1 MGNKSIQKFFADQNS
16 VIDLSSLGNAKG
28 AKVSLSGPDMNITTP
43 RGSVIIVNGALYS
56 SIKGNNL
63 AVKFKDKTITG
74 AKILG
79 SVDLKDIQL
88 ERIDSSLVD
97 SAQVEKKGNG
107 KRRNKKE
114 EEELKKQLDD
124 AENAKKEAD
133 KAKEEA
139 EKAKEAAEKALNEAF
154 EVQNSSKQIEEML
167 QNFLADNVA
176 KDNLAQQSDASQQ
189 NTQAKATQA
198 SKQNDAEK
206 VLPQP
211 INKNTSTGKSNSS
224 KNEENKL
231 DAESVKEPLKVTLAL
246 AAESNSG
253 SKDDSITNF
262 TKPQFVGSTAPNATV
277 IIKIN
282 GIAVGQAV
290 ADSLGNFTFTAPETL
305 TDGTYNLEAE
315 AKTAD
320 GSGSAKL
327 VITIDSVTDKPTFEL
342 SPESSVSGHKGLT
355 PTLTPSIVGTA
366 EENAKVDIYV
376 DNKLVAS
383 VDVDKDGNWSYEF
396 KDNELSEGENSIK
409 VVAVDKAGN
418 KNETTDSIITDT
430 IAPEKPT
437 IELDDSS
444 DSGIKNDNI
453 TNSTLP
459 TFIGVAE
466 PGSTVSI
473 YLGLKHLG
481 EVIVAKDGT
490 WSYTLTTPLKDGEYN
505 ITATATD
512 IAGHTSAT
520 ANLPF
525 TIDTRISY
533 FSAEIETTN
542 DSGIV
547 GDNVTN
553 NTRPTFTG
561 KTEPNAIIS
570 VINSET
576 GEEVIFKANDKGEWT
591 FNFTSDSVEGINNLT
606 FTVEDVAGNKKDFSF
621 SYVIDTIAPVP
632 PTVSLEDY
640 VVLPNGIILSGN
652 DLPALVGTAEPK
664 STILLMRDGKLYD
677 SIEVDSNGTWNYQF
691 SNKFLQGAYDI
702 EIISQDAA
710 GNKSSTVKY
719 SFTIQTEVVPPKA
732 ELDASDD
739 SGAKGDWITNKH
751 NALTLL
757 GTADRFAT
765 VNILIDGKTIGV
777 TTADADGNWNFDIS
791 RNLSDNVYK
800 ITVESIDPLGRT
812 SSVDYQ
818 LTIDSFTPIP
828 TVMLHDSADSG
839 VKGDMITKINT
850 PLFTGMAEANAKV
863 SIYVDGV
870 LSGEA
875 IAGDDG
881 VWNFQFT
888 TALSDG
894 SHDVT
899 VKVEDI
905 AGNTASSSAYNFQ
918 IVTQTQKPTI
928 ELVNDTGVDNTDHI
942 INEKNPALTGTAAP
956 YSTVKLYIDGALI
969 AEVRTNKD
977 GRWEY
982 TLKADQGLVDGDHRI
997 TASVEDIAGNIA
1009 HSDPFLISVDT
1020 AISIPIV
1027 SLSPDSDSGI
1037 SDDNLTNIVKPTL
1050 HLKDIDPDII
1060 SVQVWDAMS
1069 DTQIGVATQQPD
1081 GSWAYTF
1088 TSDLTEGLHQVYV
1101 KVEDIAGNKANSAIF
1116 DFTIDTTVSTPVI
1129 SLLSKDDTGVTGDN
1143 LTNINK
1149 PGFAISG
1156 VDADAHRVVVQVM
1169 HNGVSEEIELSHLNG
1184 SWLFIPGNTWAD
1196 GSYTLTVKVEDK
1208 AGNTNYSAPLT
1219 VVIDT
1224 QIAIDG
1230 VELVNDSGVKGDNM
1244 TNDDRPHFRVTVP
1257 TDVNEVRLSID
1268 GGNSW
1273 VQATPGVAG
1282 SWEYIWPTDL
1292 ADGQYT
1298 LTVEATDKAGNT
1310 VTKTIDFAVDTTLS
1324 VPVIVLDSAD
1334 DTGIQGDNMTNSTQP
1349 TFALQHIDDDAVR
1362 VTVSVEHGG
1371 VTTTF
1376 DATKG
1381 TGGWTFTPPTSWAD
1395 GDYTLSVSV
1404 EDKAGNTSHSASLTV
1419 TVDTQIAINNIE
1431 LVNDS
1436 GIPDDNLT
1444 NNVRPHF
1451 QVTVPTDVNVVRLSI
1466 DGGKT
1471 WFNATQSATPGV
1483 WDYIWPD
1490 DVADGG
1496 YTLTVEATDEAGNK
1510 ATQTLDFTIDTTLS
1524 VPTLSLDSADDSGI
1538 AGDNITNV
1546 KTPGFTLNNIDTDVS
1561 RVIVEVMHNGIK
1573 QEVPLVQTGGQW
1585 RFAPTS
1591 DWADGDYILTVKVED
1606 RAGNVK
1612 QSAPLTV
1619 TVDTHI
1625 AIDRIELVNDSG
1637 IPGDNLTNEARP
1649 HFQVTVPADVNGVR
1663 LSIDGGKT
1671 WFDATQS
1678 ATSGVWDYTWLTNVA
1693 NGPHTLMVEAS
1704 DKAGNKTTQKLDF
1717 TIDTILSEPTITL
1730 DSADD
1735 SAAGDNITN
1744 VKMPGFTLGNIDA
1757 DVTKVV
1763 VTVAHDG
1770 KNQQIELIK
1779 NGGVWRFTPGAAWTD
1794 GDYTLTVKVEDKAG
1808 NTNYSAPLTV
1818 TIDTQTSIDRIELLN
1833 DTGIVGDN
1841 LTNEA
1846 RPQFHITVPTDV
1858 NSVQLSL
1865 DGGINWVNA
1874 TLTSDG
1880 VWEYIWP
1887 TDLVENTYTLTVKAT
1902 DVAGNTATETLNFII
1917 DTTLSTPTITLD
1929 SADDSGTA
1937 NDNKTNVKTPGFIIG
1952 GIDSDV
1958 TQVVVQVMRDG
1969 HSEEVELTQT
1979 NGQWRFVPGSA
1990 WTDGDYTLTVTV
2002 KDEAG
2007 NIRHSA
2013 PLTVTI
2019 DTQITID
2026 HIELVNDSGIPDD
2039 NLTNNVRPHFQVTV
2053 PTDVNVVRLSIDG
2066 GKTWFNATQSATPG
2080 VWDYTWL
2087 ADVGEGKHTLTVE
2100 ATDKAGNKTTQ
2111 QLDFIIDTLLS
2122 EPTIVL
2128 DNTDDSGTKGD
2139 HLTNVNKPTF
2149 LLGNIDADA
2158 RYVTVE
2164 VQHGGTKEV
2173 LTATKDA
2180 TGNWSVTPTGT
2191 WADGDYT
2198 LTVRVEDEAGNEKHS
2213 ASLTVTVD
2221 TQITIDVIELVND
2234 NGIPGDNMTNDAHPQ
2249 FRVTVPGDV
2258 NEVSLSIDGGVT
2270 WVKATQSATPGV
2282 WNYTWPGTVP
2292 DGDYTLNVKATD
2304 NAGNTVTETL
2314 HFTIDTTLSTPVIV
2328 LDSADDSG
2336 VHGDNMTNHTQPTF
2350 ALQHIDDDAV
2360 RVTVSVEHGG
2370 VTTTFDAT
2378 KDAGGW
2384 TFTPTGAWADG
2395 DYTLSV
2401 SVEDKAGNTSHSAS
2415 LTVTVD
2421 TQIAINNIELV
2432 NDSGI
2437 PDDNLTNNV
2446 RPHFQVTVPTDV
2458 NVVRLSIDG
2467 GKTWFNATQSATPGV
2482 WDYIWPDDVADGGYT
2497 LTVEATDEA
2506 GNKAT
2511 QTLDFTID
2519 TTLSVPTLSLDSA
2532 DDSGI
2537 AGDNITNVK
2546 TPGFTLNNIDTDVS
2560 RVIVEVMHN
2569 GIKQEVPLVQTGG
2582 QWRFAPTSDWA
2593 DGDYI
2598 LTVKVEDRAGN
2609 VKQSAPLTVTVDTH
2623 IAIDRIE
2630 LVNDSGIPGDNLT
2643 NEARPHFQVTVP
2655 ADVNG
2660 VRLSIDGGKTWFD
2673 ATQSATSGV
2682 WDYTWLTN
2690 VANGPH
2696 TLMVEASD
2704 KAGNKTTQKLDFTID
2719 TILSEPTITLD
2730 SADDSAAGDNI
2741 TNVKMPGFTL
2751 GNIDADV
2758 TKVVVTVAHDGKNQ
2772 QIELIKNGGVWR
2784 FTPGA
2789 AWTDGDYTLTVKVED
2804 KAGNTNYSA
2813 PLTVTIDTQTSID
2826 RIELL
2831 NDTGIVGDN
2840 LTNEARP
2847 QFHITVPTDVNS
2859 VQLSLD
2865 GGINWVNATLTSD
2878 GVWEYIWPTDLVENT
2893 YTLTVKAT
2901 DVAGNTATETL
2912 NFIIDTT
2919 LSTPTITLDSADD
2932 SGTANDNKTNVKT
2945 PGFIIGGI
2953 DSDVTQ
2959 VVVQVMRDGHSEEVE
2974 LTQTNGQWRFVPGSA
2989 WTDGDYTLT
2998 VTVKDEA
3005 GNIRHS
3011 APLTV
3016 TIDTQITIDHI
3027 ELVNDSGIPDD
3038 NLTNNVRPHFQ
3049 VTVPTDV
3056 NVVRLS
3062 IDGGKTWFN
3071 ATQSATPGVWD
3082 YTWLADVGEGKHTL
3096 TVEATD
3102 KAGNKTTQQLDFI
3115 IDTLLSE
3122 PTIVLDNTDDS
3133 GTKGDNLT
3141 NVNKPT
3147 FLLGNID
3154 ADARYVTVEVQHGGT
3169 KEVLT
3174 ATKGATGIWSVTP
3187 TGTWAD
3193 GDYTLTVRVEDDAG
3207 NVKYSAPLTVTVDT
3221 QITIDVI
3228 ELVNDNGIPGDNLT
3242 NDVRPHFRVTVP
3254 GDVNEVR
3261 LSIDGGNTWVRATQG
3276 TAGIWD
3282 YTWPKDVTDGLHTL
3296 TVEATD
3302 KAGNKTTQTLDFT
3315 IDTRL
3320 STPTIAMDSRD
3331 DTGAIGDHI
3340 TSVKRPGFTIGNIDA
3355 DAHSVIL
3362 RITQGGNS
3370 QEVTLTQ
3377 VGGQWRFTPDAD
3389 WADGSY
3395 TLTVEV
3401 TDNAG
3406 NVRQSTPL
3414 VVTVDTQTSIT
3425 DITLVNDHGVPDDNL
3440 TNSTRPQFE
3449 ITVPA
3454 DVNSVQLSIDGG
3466 ANWVSATQGIEGVWG
3481 YTWPTDMGD
3490 GKHTL
3495 TVMVT
3500 DRAGNTATQTLEFF
3514 IDTRLSTPTIALDST
3529 DDTGTPGDDMTNRT
3543 RPTFI
3548 LQNIDSDVINVTV
3561 SVTHNGTTTSFTA
3574 TQGAGGWSFTPPA
3587 PWGDG
3592 DYTLTVTVEDRAGN
3606 TRPSTPLTV
3615 TVDTQIAID
3624 RIELVNDSG
3633 VPGDNVTKHVRP
3645 QFQISVPDDVEKV
3658 LLSIDGGTTWVTAI
3672 KSSTAGIWDYTWPT
3686 DMPEG
3691 QHTLTVEVTD
3701 GAGNKMTETLN
3712 FTIDITLL
3720 TPTIELAPDQDTGQ
3734 NKNDNLTSV
3743 TQPVFVLGSIDKD
3756 VRHVELSIEH
3766 NGTFKTVVLTES
3778 ADGWRYRPDSAL
3790 ADGSY
3795 TFTVTV
3801 TDVAGNQQT
3810 SAPLKV
3816 TIDGTLT
3823 TPVIELAAGEDS
3835 GTVGDRLTNHDR
3847 PVFDIHQVD
3856 SDVTRVMVKVTYNG
3870 KTHEEAAV
3878 FTNGQWRFTPSAS
3891 WADGSYQLAVVVEDL
3906 AGNVKESAPFEV
3918 RIDTTTTINNIV
3930 LLNDTGV
3937 QNDQL
3942 TNVAKPSFRIDVP
3955 GDVVQVRV
3963 TLDGGANWNVIRKN
3977 ADGQWIFDSPNT
3989 LVDGTYTLR
3998 VEATDEAGNI
4008 ANKDLVFNIDTNIQV
4023 PTIALDA
4030 GQDTGANTADNIT
4043 NISRPTFTI
4052 GNVDPDVIKVVVTI
4066 DGHDY
4071 NATKVGAGWQFTP
4084 GNAIPDGSYNITVT
4098 VEDKA
4103 GNTATSKP
4111 LPVVIDTTAEIES
4124 VTLVTDS
4131 GDSDVDNIT
4140 KVDKPQFSIVTADD
4154 ITHVRVKIDNAAN
4167 WIELTKGGDG
4177 RWIFNVGSAL
4187 PDGQHTLLVDVT
4199 DIAGNVAQETLQFT
4213 IDTTLREP
4221 TIVLDPTHDTGDD
4234 TNDNLTRINKPVFII
4249 GNVDNDV
4256 SHIVVHIDGR
4266 DYTIENTGGNL
4277 TFTPDQPLSD
4287 GQHTISVTV
4296 TDIAGNTKT
4305 SAELRIEIDTQV
4317 QIDSVTLTTDSGV
4330 NDHDNVTNA
4339 TRPSFEIATPDDVT
4353 SVLVSFDGVNW
4364 TPISKNAA
4372 GQWEFT
4378 AGSALPDGHYTLHVQ
4393 ATDRAGNTAN
4403 STLGFTV
4410 DTQID
4415 GLSVV
4420 MLDDAGKDSTDGITN
4435 ITSPRFEISAREPL
4449 QSVTVI
4455 LNGKSS
4461 TLTQGAGNK
4470 WLFTPDTPLVDGT
4483 YKIEIVAEDIAGNK
4497 ISKEVSFTID
4507 TIVSDPSIDLL
4518 DADDTGESAV
4528 DNITSVTTPRFV
4540 IGNVPAD
4547 IDTVVIRING
4557 VSYSV
4562 TANGNNLW
4570 EFQVPVALNDGVYE
4584 AVVVFRDIAGNTSE
4598 TKLPFTIDTTT
4609 SVSVRMEPASDTGNS
4624 NSDNLTN
4631 KQNPKFEGTAE
4642 PNAKLVITIVDDKSG
4657 REVLKQTIT
4666 VGADGNWSVTPNI
4679 LPDGMYTINVVAT
4692 DVAGNTAQTQER
4704 FTIDTVT
4711 IDPTIRLSDPS
4722 IDDQHE
4728 ATSLRPEFKGFAE
4741 AFSTI
4746 MIQWDGKVV
4755 GSANANAN
4763 GEWSWTPPSVLAPG
4777 SYVVSIVAKDKAGN
4791 ESSQVDFPVVIPV
4804 IDVTP
4809 PTIKLSEESDS
4820 GALGDFTTNNKT
4832 PTLIG
4837 STLPNTIV
4845 SIYVD
4850 GVKVGE
4856 ATADTAGRYTFQ
4868 LSEMKDGH
4876 YVVQV
4881 GIVNPRDNS
4890 ELRSTAVDV
4899 TIDTEV
4905 AELVWNIS
4913 GMHEGGYINTVT
4925 PEIGGTSEPNSKITI
4940 FVNGVEKAIAYTTGA
4955 GHWGVV
4961 LPALGNDGNYELTFK
4976 VEDVAGNIREFGP
4989 QNVILDTVI
4998 SPLTVVL
5005 READDSGKVGD
5016 WITNKSHVTIDGTAE
5031 AGSTLTI
5038 RNPQGVVIATLVV
5051 GNDGRWSAEL
5061 DLREGSN
5068 AFVVVSEDK
5077 AGNSQQKEILIEH
5090 DTQIE
5095 ISDISLSRDTNSG
5108 DKYDLITNNKSPVLV
5123 AMTDPGATVQVYING
5138 VLQGTVEASSSGN
5151 ISYTMPANSADGE
5164 YQVQFVATDTAGNR
5178 VESAITTV
5186 TIDSQ
5191 IAVFDIDEDS
5201 LPALSNNRALSVSG
5215 VGEAGSQVSIFVDG
5229 KLVNVVMVEA
5239 DGTWRAPIL
5248 LQDDGTFNIHFSITD
5263 VAGNTEVSK
5272 DYSVDVDSSTD
5283 FPTLNLED
5291 ASNSGSLDDLITNHN
5306 KPVLVG
5312 TAEAGATIHIYV
5324 DEKIVANVLVL
5335 EDGTWSYQFDNA
5347 LKDGEYSIRVVAE
5360 DPAGNTAES
5369 PRLLVTIDTSTFID
5383 NPAMVAGSDNGIF
5396 SNDSITSQTRP
5407 TFSIFGEMNQSVQIF
5422 IDGVLVD
5429 TITVTDRNQVYRPES
5444 PLGDGSHSIYY
5455 VITDKAGNTA
5465 TSKTLN
5471 FTIDTFNTT
5480 PVAIDSIGGQ
5490 TLAEMTGSDGKI
5502 YITDTTR
5509 NLLFSGSAEPNSK
5522 IEIIINGLNV
5532 GEVWVNEKGHWQMP
5546 VNPLYFTEG
5555 QLDITVKSTDRAGN
5569 VNQEKYSIWV
5579 DTHIKVFTSE
5589 LDDNKSSSK
5598 TEWWSNSDLITM
5610 RGTGEIGATVSLI
5623 VAGVTLATAVVAA
5636 TGRWELSTD
5645 KLPEGTYDI
5654 SLVIE
5659 DSAGNRW
5666 EDVREIF
5673 IDRTPPNAPVVTYS
5687 DIVND
5692 LIIMQGTAEAKS
5704 QLIIT
5709 DSEGNTY
5716 TLTVPDNGK
5725 WSMAI
5730 PYPSEGKF
5738 TITSVDAIG
5747 NRSDDVPLDIMKE
5760 VPVISLSPDSD
5771 SGTVGDNITRD
5782 KQPTFIIGNLESDV
5796 VVVQVDINGTV
5807 YNAEKNADGVWFFTP
5822 GTPLADGSY
5831 TISVIA
5837 SDAAGNQKNSLPI
5850 TVTIDSTLTVPEIA
5864 LAAGEDNG
5872 ASDSDNVT
5880 NHTQPK
5886 FTLQHIDADVTG
5898 VTVNV
5903 THNGVTDI
5911 YQATQGADGW
5921 TFTPPAA
5928 WNDGNYT
5935 LSVTVVDRAGN
5946 SQQSASLAVTVDST
5960 VTVTADSQHDDAS
5973 DDATATAVTPPE
5985 SETVNAESATH
5996 LRTEPSAAEES
6007 VVKVTAYSITLLNAD
6022 SGDEIDRSISQT
6034 PSFEISVP
6042 ENIVNVSI
6050 MFEGEEFTLPITNQ
6064 KAIFEVPLSLEDGEY
6079 TMDVKFI
6086 DKDND
6091 FLIKEKT
6098 FSVDHSSADIVNAM
6112 NVRGKTEDDI
6122 NDSPSTSSVGH
6133 NNNGAIDVFAV
6144 NEVTLPVDN
6153 QEEHA

>member
-43 RGSVIIVNGALYS
+43 HGSVIIVNGALYS

-114 EEELKKQLDD
+114 EEELKKQLDE

-430 IAPEKPT
+430 IPPEKPT

-520 ANLPF
+520 ANLPV

-533 FSAEIETTN
+533 FSAEIETTD

-591 FNFTSDSVEGINNLT
+591 FNFTSDSVEGVNNLT

-621 SYVIDTIAPVP
+621 SYVIDTVAPVP
-632 PTVSLEDY
+632 PTVSLEDF

-765 VNILIDGKTIGV
+765 INILIDGKTIGV

-956 YSTVKLYIDGALI
+956 YSTVKLYVDGALI

-1037 SDDNLTNIVKPTL
+1037 ADDNLTNIVNPTL

-1060 SVQVWDAMS
+1060 SVQVWDAAS

-1081 GSWAYTF
+1081 GSWAYTS

-1101 KVEDIAGNKANSAIF
+1101 KVEDIAGNKANSAVF

-1184 SWLFIPGNTWAD
+1184 SWLFTPGNTWAD

-1208 AGNTNYSAPLT
+1208 AGNTSYSAPLT

-1324 VPVIVLDSAD
+1324 VPVIVLNSAD
-1334 DTGIQGDNMTNSTQP
+1334 DTGVQGDNMTNRTQP

-1436 GIPDDNLT
+1436 GIPNDNLT

-1538 AGDNITNV
+1538 AGDNITSV

-1637 IPGDNLTNEARP
+1637 IPDDNLTNEARP

-1693 NGPHTLMVEAS
+1693 NGPHTLMVEAT

-1717 TIDTILSEPTITL
+1717 IIDTLLSEPTITL

-1833 DTGIVGDN
+1833 DTGIAGDN

-2019 DTQITID
+2019 DTQIAID

-2100 ATDKAGNKTTQ
+2100 ATDKAGNQTTQ

-2139 HLTNVNKPTF
+2139 NLTNVNKPTF

-2198 LTVRVEDEAGNEKHS
+2198 LTVRVEDDAGNVKHS

-2234 NGIPGDNMTNDAHPQ
+2234 SGTRGDNLTNDANPH
-2249 FRVTVPGDV
+2249 FRITVPGDV

-2270 WVKATQSATPGV
+2270 WVKAMQSATPGV
-2282 WNYTWPGTVP
+2282 WNYTWPKTVA
-2292 DGDYTLNVKATD
+2292 DGDYTLTVKATD
-2304 NAGNTVTETL
+2304 NAGNTVTRTL
-2314 HFTIDTTLSTPVIV
+2314 DFTIDTTLSTPVIV

-2336 VHGDNMTNHTQPTF
+2336 VHGDNMTNRIQPTF

-2421 TQIAINNIELV
+2421 TQIAINN
-2432 NDSGI
+2432 
-2437 PDDNLTNNV
+2437 
-2446 RPHFQVTVPTDV
+2446 
-2458 NVVRLSIDG
+2458 
-2467 GKTWFNATQSATPGV
+2467 
-2482 WDYIWPDDVADGGYT
+2482 
-2497 LTVEATDEA
+2497 
-2506 GNKAT
+2506 
-2511 QTLDFTID
+2511 
-2519 TTLSVPTLSLDSA
+2519 
-2532 DDSGI
+2532 
-2537 AGDNITNVK
+2537 
-2546 TPGFTLNNIDTDVS
+2546 
-2560 RVIVEVMHN
+2560 
-2569 GIKQEVPLVQTGG
+2569 
-2582 QWRFAPTSDWA
+2582 
-2593 DGDYI
+2593 
-2598 LTVKVEDRAGN
+2598 
-2609 VKQSAPLTVTVDTH
+2609 
-2623 IAIDRIE
+2623 
-2630 LVNDSGIPGDNLT
+2630 
-2643 NEARPHFQVTVP
+2643 
-2655 ADVNG
+2655 
-2660 VRLSIDGGKTWFD
+2660 
-2673 ATQSATSGV
+2673 
-2682 WDYTWLTN
+2682 
-2690 VANGPH
+2690 
-2696 TLMVEASD
+2696 
-2704 KAGNKTTQKLDFTID
+2704 
-2719 TILSEPTITLD
+2719 
-2730 SADDSAAGDNI
+2730 
-2741 TNVKMPGFTL
+2741 
-2751 GNIDADV
+2751 
-2758 TKVVVTVAHDGKNQ
+2758 
-2772 QIELIKNGGVWR
+2772 
-2784 FTPGA
+2784 
-2789 AWTDGDYTLTVKVED
+2789 
-2804 KAGNTNYSA
+2804 
-2813 PLTVTIDTQTSID
+2813 
-2826 RIELL
+2826 
-2831 NDTGIVGDN
+2831 
-2840 LTNEARP
+2840 
-2847 QFHITVPTDVNS
+2847 
-2859 VQLSLD
+2859 
-2865 GGINWVNATLTSD
+2865 
-2878 GVWEYIWPTDLVENT
+2878 
-2893 YTLTVKAT
+2893 
-2901 DVAGNTATETL
+2901 
-2912 NFIIDTT
+2912 
-2919 LSTPTITLDSADD
+2919 
-2932 SGTANDNKTNVKT
+2932 
-2945 PGFIIGGI
+2945 
-2953 DSDVTQ
+2953 
-2959 VVVQVMRDGHSEEVE
+2959 
-2974 LTQTNGQWRFVPGSA
+2974 
-2989 WTDGDYTLT
+2989 
-2998 VTVKDEA
+2998 
-3005 GNIRHS
+3005 
-3011 APLTV
+3011 
-3016 TIDTQITIDHI
+3016 I

-3624 RIELVNDSG
+3624 HIELVNDSG

-3691 QHTLTVEVTD
+3691 QHTLIVEVTD
-3701 GAGNKMTETLN
+3701 GAGNKMTGTLD

-3847 PVFDIHQVD
+3847 PVFDIRQID

-3906 AGNVKESAPFEV
+3906 AGNVKESAPLEV

-4256 SHIVVHIDGR
+4256 SHIVVHLDGR
-4266 DYTIENTGGNL
+4266 DYTIENKGGNL

-4305 SAELRIEIDTQV
+4305 SAELQIEIDTQV

-4372 GQWEFT
+4372 GQWQFT
-4378 AGSALPDGHYTLHVQ
+4378 AGSALSDGHYTLHVQ

-4420 MLDDAGKDSTDGITN
+4420 MLDDAGKDSTDGITS
-4435 ITSPRFEISAREPL
+4435 ITSPRFEISAREQL

-4557 VSYSV
+4557 VSYPV

-4609 SVSVRMEPASDTGNS
+4609 SVSVRMEPASDTGSS

-4657 REVLKQTIT
+4657 REVLKHTIT

-4722 IDDQHE
+4722 IDDQYE
-4728 ATSLRPEFKGFAE
+4728 ATSLRPEFKGLAE

-5077 AGNSQQKEILIEH
+5077 AGNSQQKDILIEH

-5239 DGTWRAPIL
+5239 DGSWRAPIL

-5272 DYSVDVDSSTD
+5272 NYSVDVDSSTD

-5383 NPAMVAGSDNGIF
+5383 NPVMMAGSDNGIF
-5396 SNDSITSQTRP
+5396 SNDSVTSQTRP
-5407 TFSIFGEMNQSVQIF
+5407 AFSIFGEMNQSVQIF

-5429 TITVTDRNQVYRPES
+5429 TITVTDRNQVYRPAS

-5471 FTIDTFNTT
+5471 FTIDTLNTT

-5532 GEVWVNEKGHWQMP
+5532 GEVWVNDKGHWQMP

-5579 DTHIKVFTSE
+5579 DTHIQVFTSE

-5598 TEWWSNSDLITM
+5598 TDWWSNSSTITM
-5610 RGTGEIGATVSLI
+5610 RGMGEIGATVSLI

-5636 TGRWELSTD
+5636 NGQWELSTD
-5645 KLPEGTYDI
+5645 QLPEGKYDI
-5654 SLVIE
+5654 TLSIE
-5659 DSAGNRW
+5659 DNAGNRK
-5666 EDVREIF
+5666 EEVHEIF

-5709 DSEGNTY
+5709 DSNGNTY

-5872 ASDSDNVT
+5872 VSDSDNVT

-5903 THNGVTDI
+5903 THNGVTDT

-5928 WNDGNYT
+5928 WNDGTYT

-5985 SETVNAESATH
+5985 SETVNAESDTH
-5996 LRTEPSAAEES
+5996 LRTVPSAAEES
-6007 VVKVTAYSITLLNAD
+6007 VVKETAYSITLLNAD

-6042 ENIVNVSI
+6042 ENIVNVSV

-6086 DKDND
+6086 DKDDD

-6112 NVRGKTEDDI
+6112 NARGKTEDDI

>member
-246 AAESNSG
+246 ATESNSG

-591 FNFTSDSVEGINNLT
+591 FNFTSDSVEGVNNLT
-606 FTVEDVAGNKKDFSF
+606 FTAEDVAGNKKDFSF
-621 SYVIDTIAPVP
+621 SYVIDTVAPVP
-632 PTVSLEDY
+632 PTVSLEDF

-1037 SDDNLTNIVKPTL
+1037 ADDNLTNIVKPTL

-1060 SVQVWDAMS
+1060 SVQVWDAAS

-1101 KVEDIAGNKANSAIF
+1101 KVEDIAGNKANSAVF

-1208 AGNTNYSAPLT
+1208 AGNTSYSAPLT

-1324 VPVIVLDSAD
+1324 VPVIVLNSAD
-1334 DTGIQGDNMTNSTQP
+1334 DTGVQGDNMTNRTQP

-1436 GIPDDNLT
+1436 GIPNDNLT

-1510 ATQTLDFTIDTTLS
+1510 TTQTLDFTIDTTLS

-1591 DWADGDYILTVKVED
+1591 DWADGDYILTVKIED

-1717 TIDTILSEPTITL
+1717 IIDTLLSEPTITL

-2019 DTQITID
+2019 DTQIAID

-2039 NLTNNVRPHFQVTV
+2039 NLTNEARPHFQVTV

-2111 QLDFIIDTLLS
+2111 QLDFIIDTMLS

-2139 HLTNVNKPTF
+2139 NLTNVNKPTF

-2221 TQITIDVIELVND
+2221 TQITIDAIELVND

-2314 HFTIDTTLSTPVIV
+2314 HFTIDTTLSVPVIV
-2328 LDSADDSG
+2328 LNSADDTG
-2336 VHGDNMTNHTQPTF
+2336 VQGDNMTNSTQPTF

-2378 KDAGGW
+2378 KGVGGW
-2384 TFTPTGAWADG
+2384 SFTPTGAWADG

-2446 RPHFQVTVPTDV
+2446 RPHFQVKVPTDV
-2458 NVVRLSIDG
+2458 N
-2467 GKTWFNATQSATPGV
+2467 
-2482 WDYIWPDDVADGGYT
+2482 
-2497 LTVEATDEA
+2497 E
-2506 GNKAT
+2506 
-2511 QTLDFTID
+2511 
-2519 TTLSVPTLSLDSA
+2519 
-2532 DDSGI
+2532 
-2537 AGDNITNVK
+2537 
-2546 TPGFTLNNIDTDVS
+2546 
-2560 RVIVEVMHN
+2560 
-2569 GIKQEVPLVQTGG
+2569 
-2582 QWRFAPTSDWA
+2582 
-2593 DGDYI
+2593 
-2598 LTVKVEDRAGN
+2598 
-2609 VKQSAPLTVTVDTH
+2609 
-2623 IAIDRIE
+2623 
-2630 LVNDSGIPGDNLT
+2630 
-2643 NEARPHFQVTVP
+2643 
-2655 ADVNG
+2655 
-2660 VRLSIDGGKTWFD
+2660 
-2673 ATQSATSGV
+2673 
-2682 WDYTWLTN
+2682 
-2690 VANGPH
+2690 
-2696 TLMVEASD
+2696 
-2704 KAGNKTTQKLDFTID
+2704 
-2719 TILSEPTITLD
+2719 
-2730 SADDSAAGDNI
+2730 
-2741 TNVKMPGFTL
+2741 
-2751 GNIDADV
+2751 
-2758 TKVVVTVAHDGKNQ
+2758 
-2772 QIELIKNGGVWR
+2772 
-2784 FTPGA
+2784 
-2789 AWTDGDYTLTVKVED
+2789 
-2804 KAGNTNYSA
+2804 
-2813 PLTVTIDTQTSID
+2813 
-2826 RIELL
+2826 
-2831 NDTGIVGDN
+2831 
-2840 LTNEARP
+2840 
-2847 QFHITVPTDVNS
+2847 
-2859 VQLSLD
+2859 
-2865 GGINWVNATLTSD
+2865 
-2878 GVWEYIWPTDLVENT
+2878 
-2893 YTLTVKAT
+2893 
-2901 DVAGNTATETL
+2901 
-2912 NFIIDTT
+2912 
-2919 LSTPTITLDSADD
+2919 
-2932 SGTANDNKTNVKT
+2932 
-2945 PGFIIGGI
+2945 
-2953 DSDVTQ
+2953 
-2959 VVVQVMRDGHSEEVE
+2959 
-2974 LTQTNGQWRFVPGSA
+2974 
-2989 WTDGDYTLT
+2989 
-2998 VTVKDEA
+2998 
-3005 GNIRHS
+3005 
-3011 APLTV
+3011 
-3016 TIDTQITIDHI
+3016 
-3027 ELVNDSGIPDD
+3027 
-3038 NLTNNVRPHFQ
+3038 
-3049 VTVPTDV
+3049 
-3056 NVVRLS
+3056 VRLS

-3102 KAGNKTTQQLDFI
+3102 KAGNQTTQKLDFI
-3115 IDTLLSE
+3115 IDTMLSE
-3122 PTIVLDNTDDS
+3122 PTIVLDSTDDS

-3141 NVNKPT
+3141 NANKPT
-3147 FLLGNID
+3147 FILGNID
-3154 ADARYVTVEVQHGGT
+3154 ADARYVTVEVQYGGT

-3193 GDYTLTVRVEDDAG
+3193 GDYMLTVRVEDDAG

-3320 STPTIAMDSRD
+3320 STPTITMDSRD

-3340 TSVKRPGFTIGNIDA
+3340 TSVKRPGFTIGNIDS
-3355 DAHSVIL
+3355 DAQSVIL

-3414 VVTVDTQTSIT
+3414 IVTVDTQTSIT

-3466 ANWVSATQGIEGVWG
+3466 ANWVSAAQGIEGVWG

-3624 RIELVNDSG
+3624 HIELVNDSG

-3712 FTIDITLL
+3712 FTIDITLM

-3847 PVFDIHQVD
+3847 PVFDIRQVD

-4305 SAELRIEIDTQV
+4305 SAELKIEIDTQV

-4528 DNITSVTTPRFV
+4528 DNITSVTKPRFV

-4557 VSYSV
+4557 VSYPV

-4890 ELRSTAVDV
+4890 ELRSTAVDL

-5077 AGNSQQKEILIEH
+5077 AGNSQQKDILIEH

-5407 TFSIFGEMNQSVQIF
+5407 TFSISGEMNQSVQIF

-5490 TLAEMTGSDGKI
+5490 TLAEMTGSDGKK

-5579 DTHIKVFTSE
+5579 DTHIQVFTSE

-5598 TEWWSNSDLITM
+5598 TDWWSNSSTITM
-5610 RGTGEIGATVSLI
+5610 RGMGEIGATVSLI

-5636 TGRWELSTD
+5636 NGQWELSTD
-5645 KLPEGTYDI
+5645 QLPEGKYDI
-5654 SLVIE
+5654 TLSIE
-5659 DSAGNRW
+5659 DNAGNRK
-5666 EDVREIF
+5666 EEVHEIF

-5709 DSEGNTY
+5709 DSNGNTY

-5822 GTPLADGSY
+5822 GTPLTDGSY

-5864 LAAGEDNG
+5864 LSAGEDNG

-5928 WNDGNYT
+5928 WNDGTYT

-5996 LRTEPSAAEES
+5996 LRTVPSAAEES
-6007 VVKVTAYSITLLNAD
+6007 VVKETAYSITLLNAD

-6042 ENIVNVSI
+6042 ENIVNVSV

-6086 DKDND
+6086 DKDDD

-6112 NVRGKTEDDI
+6112 NARGKTEDDI

>member
-2128 DNTDDSGTKGD
+2128 DSTDDSGTKGD

-2421 TQIAINNIELV
+2421 TQIAINN
-2432 NDSGI
+2432 
-2437 PDDNLTNNV
+2437 
-2446 RPHFQVTVPTDV
+2446 
-2458 NVVRLSIDG
+2458 
-2467 GKTWFNATQSATPGV
+2467 
-2482 WDYIWPDDVADGGYT
+2482 
-2497 LTVEATDEA
+2497 
-2506 GNKAT
+2506 
-2511 QTLDFTID
+2511 
-2519 TTLSVPTLSLDSA
+2519 
-2532 DDSGI
+2532 
-2537 AGDNITNVK
+2537 
-2546 TPGFTLNNIDTDVS
+2546 
-2560 RVIVEVMHN
+2560 
-2569 GIKQEVPLVQTGG
+2569 
-2582 QWRFAPTSDWA
+2582 
-2593 DGDYI
+2593 
-2598 LTVKVEDRAGN
+2598 
-2609 VKQSAPLTVTVDTH
+2609 
-2623 IAIDRIE
+2623 
-2630 LVNDSGIPGDNLT
+2630 
-2643 NEARPHFQVTVP
+2643 
-2655 ADVNG
+2655 
-2660 VRLSIDGGKTWFD
+2660 
-2673 ATQSATSGV
+2673 
-2682 WDYTWLTN
+2682 
-2690 VANGPH
+2690 
-2696 TLMVEASD
+2696 
-2704 KAGNKTTQKLDFTID
+2704 
-2719 TILSEPTITLD
+2719 
-2730 SADDSAAGDNI
+2730 
-2741 TNVKMPGFTL
+2741 
-2751 GNIDADV
+2751 
-2758 TKVVVTVAHDGKNQ
+2758 
-2772 QIELIKNGGVWR
+2772 
-2784 FTPGA
+2784 
-2789 AWTDGDYTLTVKVED
+2789 
-2804 KAGNTNYSA
+2804 
-2813 PLTVTIDTQTSID
+2813 
-2826 RIELL
+2826 
-2831 NDTGIVGDN
+2831 
-2840 LTNEARP
+2840 
-2847 QFHITVPTDVNS
+2847 
-2859 VQLSLD
+2859 
-2865 GGINWVNATLTSD
+2865 
-2878 GVWEYIWPTDLVENT
+2878 
-2893 YTLTVKAT
+2893 
-2901 DVAGNTATETL
+2901 
-2912 NFIIDTT
+2912 
-2919 LSTPTITLDSADD
+2919 
-2932 SGTANDNKTNVKT
+2932 
-2945 PGFIIGGI
+2945 
-2953 DSDVTQ
+2953 
-2959 VVVQVMRDGHSEEVE
+2959 
-2974 LTQTNGQWRFVPGSA
+2974 
-2989 WTDGDYTLT
+2989 
-2998 VTVKDEA
+2998 
-3005 GNIRHS
+3005 
-3011 APLTV
+3011 
-3016 TIDTQITIDHI
+3016 I

-3466 ANWVSATQGIEGVWG
+3466 ANWVSATQGIDGVWG

-4557 VSYSV
+4557 VSYPV

>member
-154 EVQNSSKQIEEML
+154 EVQNSSKQMEEML
-167 QNFLADNVA
+167 QEFLADNVA

-430 IAPEKPT
+430 IPPEKPT

-533 FSAEIETTN
+533 FSAEIETTD

-576 GEEVIFKANDKGEWT
+576 GEEVVFKANDQGEWT

-621 SYVIDTIAPVP
+621 SYVIDTIAPLP

-956 YSTVKLYIDGALI
+956 YSTVKLYVDGALI

-1037 SDDNLTNIVKPTL
+1037 ADDNLTNIVKPTL

-1060 SVQVWDAMS
+1060 SVQVWDAAS

-1101 KVEDIAGNKANSAIF
+1101 KVEDIAGNKANSAVF

-1184 SWLFIPGNTWAD
+1184 SWLFTPGNTWAD

-1324 VPVIVLDSAD
+1324 VPVIVLNSAD
-1334 DTGIQGDNMTNSTQP
+1334 DTGVQGDNMTNSTQP

-1381 TGGWTFTPPTSWAD
+1381 TGGWTFTPPALWAD

-1436 GIPDDNLT
+1436 GIPNDNLT
-1444 NNVRPHF
+1444 NNVRPQF

-1471 WFNATQSATPGV
+1471 WFNATQGATPGA

-1496 YTLTVEATDEAGNK
+1496 YTLTVEATDKAGNQT
-1510 ATQTLDFTIDTTLS
+1510 TQELDFTIDTTLS

-1591 DWADGDYILTVKVED
+1591 DWGDGDYILTVKVED

-1717 TIDTILSEPTITL
+1717 IIDTLLSEPTIIL

-2013 PLTVTI
+2013 PLKVTV
-2019 DTQITID
+2019 DTQIGID
-2026 HIELVNDSGIPDD
+2026 NIELVNDSGIPND
-2039 NLTNNVRPHFQVTV
+2039 NLTNNVRPQFQVTV

-2087 ADVGEGKHTLTVE
+2087 TDVANGSHTLTVE
-2100 ATDKAGNKTTQ
+2100 ATDAAGNKATQ
-2111 QLDFIIDTLLS
+2111 NLEFNIDTLLS
-2122 EPTIVL
+2122 EPTIAL
-2128 DNTDDSGTKGD
+2128 DSTDDSGTKGD
-2139 HLTNVNKPTF
+2139 NLTNVNKPTF
-2149 LLGNIDADA
+2149 ILGNIDADA

-2173 LTATKDA
+2173 LTATKGA
-2180 TGNWSVTPTGT
+2180 TGIWSVTPTGM
-2191 WADGDYT
+2191 WADGSHT
-2198 LTVRVEDEAGNEKHS
+2198 LTVRVEDEAGNVKYS
-2213 ASLTVTVD
+2213 VPLTITVD
-2221 TQITIDVIELVND
+2221 TQITIDDIELVND
-2234 NGIPGDNMTNDAHPQ
+2234 SGTKGDNLTNDANPH
-2249 FRVTVPGDV
+2249 FRITVPGDV

-2270 WVKATQSATPGV
+2270 WVKAMQSSTSGV
-2282 WNYTWPGTVP
+2282 WNYTWPKTLA
-2292 DGDYTLNVKATD
+2292 DDDYTLTVKATD
-2304 NAGNTVTETL
+2304 NAGNTVTRTL
-2314 HFTIDTTLSTPVIV
+2314 DFTIDTTLSTPVIV
-2328 LDSADDSG
+2328 LDSADDTG
-2336 VHGDNMTNHTQPTF
+2336 VQGDNMTNRTQPTF
-2350 ALQHIDDDAV
+2350 NLQHIDDDAV

-2370 VTTTFDAT
+2370 VTTTFDVT

-2384 TFTPTGAWADG
+2384 TFTPPTSWGAG

-2446 RPHFQVTVPTDV
+2446 RPQFQVKVPTDV
-2458 NVVRLSIDG
+2458 NEVRLSIDG
-2467 GKTWFNATQSATPGV
+2467 GKTWFNATQS
-2482 WDYIWPDDVADGGYT
+2482 
-2497 LTVEATDEA
+2497 
-2506 GNKAT
+2506 
-2511 QTLDFTID
+2511 
-2519 TTLSVPTLSLDSA
+2519 S
-2532 DDSGI
+2532 
-2537 AGDNITNVK
+2537 
-2546 TPGFTLNNIDTDVS
+2546 
-2560 RVIVEVMHN
+2560 
-2569 GIKQEVPLVQTGG
+2569 
-2582 QWRFAPTSDWA
+2582 
-2593 DGDYI
+2593 
-2598 LTVKVEDRAGN
+2598 
-2609 VKQSAPLTVTVDTH
+2609 
-2623 IAIDRIE
+2623 
-2630 LVNDSGIPGDNLT
+2630 
-2643 NEARPHFQVTVP
+2643 
-2655 ADVNG
+2655 
-2660 VRLSIDGGKTWFD
+2660 
-2673 ATQSATSGV
+2673 
-2682 WDYTWLTN
+2682 
-2690 VANGPH
+2690 
-2696 TLMVEASD
+2696 
-2704 KAGNKTTQKLDFTID
+2704 
-2719 TILSEPTITLD
+2719 
-2730 SADDSAAGDNI
+2730 
-2741 TNVKMPGFTL
+2741 
-2751 GNIDADV
+2751 
-2758 TKVVVTVAHDGKNQ
+2758 
-2772 QIELIKNGGVWR
+2772 
-2784 FTPGA
+2784 
-2789 AWTDGDYTLTVKVED
+2789 
-2804 KAGNTNYSA
+2804 
-2813 PLTVTIDTQTSID
+2813 
-2826 RIELL
+2826 
-2831 NDTGIVGDN
+2831 
-2840 LTNEARP
+2840 
-2847 QFHITVPTDVNS
+2847 
-2859 VQLSLD
+2859 
-2865 GGINWVNATLTSD
+2865 
-2878 GVWEYIWPTDLVENT
+2878 
-2893 YTLTVKAT
+2893 
-2901 DVAGNTATETL
+2901 
-2912 NFIIDTT
+2912 
-2919 LSTPTITLDSADD
+2919 
-2932 SGTANDNKTNVKT
+2932 
-2945 PGFIIGGI
+2945 
-2953 DSDVTQ
+2953 
-2959 VVVQVMRDGHSEEVE
+2959 
-2974 LTQTNGQWRFVPGSA
+2974 
-2989 WTDGDYTLT
+2989 
-2998 VTVKDEA
+2998 
-3005 GNIRHS
+3005 
-3011 APLTV
+3011 
-3016 TIDTQITIDHI
+3016 
-3027 ELVNDSGIPDD
+3027 
-3038 NLTNNVRPHFQ
+3038 
-3049 VTVPTDV
+3049 
-3056 NVVRLS
+3056 
-3062 IDGGKTWFN
+3062 
-3071 ATQSATPGVWD
+3071 TPGVWD

-3102 KAGNKTTQQLDFI
+3102 KAGNQTTQKLDFI

-3122 PTIVLDNTDDS
+3122 PTIALDSTDDS

-3141 NVNKPT
+3141 SVNKPT
-3147 FLLGNID
+3147 FILGNID

-3187 TGTWAD
+3187 TGMWAD
-3193 GDYTLTVRVEDDAG
+3193 GSHTLTVRVEDDAG

-3221 QITIDVI
+3221 HIAIDDI

-3302 KAGNKTTQTLDFT
+3302 KAGNQTTQTLDFT

-3401 TDNAG
+3401 QDNAG

-3414 VVTVDTQTSIT
+3414 IVTVDTQTSIT

-3466 ANWVSATQGIEGVWG
+3466 ANWVSAAQGIEGVWG

-3816 TIDGTLT
+3816 TIDGSLT

-3835 GTVGDRLTNHDR
+3835 GTVGDRLTKHDR
-3847 PVFDIHQVD
+3847 PVFDIRQVD

-3906 AGNVKESAPFEV
+3906 AGNVKESAPLEV

-3955 GDVVQVRV
+3955 GDVIQVRV
-3963 TLDGGANWNVIRKN
+3963 TLDGGTSWSQVRKN
-3977 ADGQWIFDSPNT
+3977 ADGQWIFDTPNT

-3998 VEATDEAGNI
+3998 VEATDQAGNI

-4305 SAELRIEIDTQV
+4305 SAELKIEIDTQV

-4364 TPISKNAA
+4364 TPVSKNAA
-4372 GQWEFT
+4372 GQWQFT
-4378 AGSALPDGHYTLHVQ
+4378 AGSALSDGHYTLHVQ

-4507 TIVSDPSIDLL
+4507 TVVSDPRIDLL

-4528 DNITSVTTPRFV
+4528 DNITSVTKPRFV

-4557 VSYSV
+4557 VSYPV

-4609 SVSVRMEPASDTGNS
+4609 SVSVRMEPASDTGSS

-4657 REVLKQTIT
+4657 REVLKHTIT

-4722 IDDQHE
+4722 IDDQYE
-4728 ATSLRPEFKGFAE
+4728 ATSLRPEFKGLAE

-4832 PTLIG
+4832 PTLVG
-4837 STLPNTIV
+4837 NTLPNAIV

-5077 AGNSQQKEILIEH
+5077 AGNSQQKDILIEH

-5248 LQDDGTFNIHFSITD
+5248 LQDDGKFNIHFSITD

-5291 ASNSGSLDDLITNHN
+5291 ASNSGSLDDLITSHN

-5383 NPAMVAGSDNGIF
+5383 NPVMMAGSDNGIF

-5407 TFSIFGEMNQSVQIF
+5407 AFSIFGEMNQSVQIF

-5532 GEVWVNEKGHWQMP
+5532 GEVWVNDKGHWQMP

-5579 DTHIKVFTSE
+5579 DTHIQVFTSE

-5598 TEWWSNSDLITM
+5598 TDWWSNSSTITM
-5610 RGTGEIGATVSLI
+5610 RGMGEIGATVSLI

-5636 TGRWELSTD
+5636 NGQWELSTD
-5645 KLPEGTYDI
+5645 QLPEGKYDI
-5654 SLVIE
+5654 TLSIE
-5659 DSAGNRW
+5659 DNAGNRK
-5666 EDVREIF
+5666 EEVHEIF

-5709 DSEGNTY
+5709 DSNGNTY

-5880 NHTQPK
+5880 NHNHTQPK

-5928 WNDGNYT
+5928 WNDGTYT

-5946 SQQSASLAVTVDST
+5946 SLQSASLEVTVDST
-5960 VTVTADSQHDDAS
+5960 VTVTADSQHDDAI

-5996 LRTEPSAAEES
+5996 LRTVPSAAEES
-6007 VVKVTAYSITLLNAD
+6007 VVKETAYSITLLNAD

-6042 ENIVNVSI
+6042 ENIVNVSV

-6086 DKDND
+6086 DKDDD

-6112 NVRGKTEDDI
+6112 NARGKTEDDI

>member
-246 AAESNSG
+246 ATESNSG

-591 FNFTSDSVEGINNLT
+591 FNFTSDSVEGVNNLT
-606 FTVEDVAGNKKDFSF
+606 FTAEDVAGNKKDFSF
-621 SYVIDTIAPVP
+621 SYVIDTVAPVP
-632 PTVSLEDY
+632 PTVSLEDF

-977 GRWEY
+977 GGWEY

-1037 SDDNLTNIVKPTL
+1037 ADDNLTNIVKPTL

-1060 SVQVWDAMS
+1060 SVQVWDAAS

-1101 KVEDIAGNKANSAIF
+1101 KVEDIAGNKANSAVF

-1208 AGNTNYSAPLT
+1208 AGNTSYSAPLT

-1324 VPVIVLDSAD
+1324 VPVIVLNSAD
-1334 DTGIQGDNMTNSTQP
+1334 DTGVQGDNMTNRTQP

-1436 GIPDDNLT
+1436 GIPNDNLT

-1510 ATQTLDFTIDTTLS
+1510 TTQTLDFTIDTTLS

-1591 DWADGDYILTVKVED
+1591 DWADGDYILTVKIED

-1717 TIDTILSEPTITL
+1717 IIDTLLSEPTITL

-2019 DTQITID
+2019 DTQIAID

-2039 NLTNNVRPHFQVTV
+2039 NLTNEARPHFQVTV

-2111 QLDFIIDTLLS
+2111 QLDFIIDTMLS

-2139 HLTNVNKPTF
+2139 NLTNVNKPTF

-2221 TQITIDVIELVND
+2221 TQITIDAIELVND

-2314 HFTIDTTLSTPVIV
+2314 HFTIDTTLSVPVIV
-2328 LDSADDSG
+2328 LNSADDTG
-2336 VHGDNMTNHTQPTF
+2336 VQGDNMTNSTQPTF

-2378 KDAGGW
+2378 KGVGGW
-2384 TFTPTGAWADG
+2384 SFTPTGAWADG

-2446 RPHFQVTVPTDV
+2446 RPHFQVKVPTDV
-2458 NVVRLSIDG
+2458 N
-2467 GKTWFNATQSATPGV
+2467 
-2482 WDYIWPDDVADGGYT
+2482 
-2497 LTVEATDEA
+2497 E
-2506 GNKAT
+2506 
-2511 QTLDFTID
+2511 
-2519 TTLSVPTLSLDSA
+2519 
-2532 DDSGI
+2532 
-2537 AGDNITNVK
+2537 
-2546 TPGFTLNNIDTDVS
+2546 
-2560 RVIVEVMHN
+2560 
-2569 GIKQEVPLVQTGG
+2569 
-2582 QWRFAPTSDWA
+2582 
-2593 DGDYI
+2593 
-2598 LTVKVEDRAGN
+2598 
-2609 VKQSAPLTVTVDTH
+2609 
-2623 IAIDRIE
+2623 
-2630 LVNDSGIPGDNLT
+2630 
-2643 NEARPHFQVTVP
+2643 
-2655 ADVNG
+2655 
-2660 VRLSIDGGKTWFD
+2660 
-2673 ATQSATSGV
+2673 
-2682 WDYTWLTN
+2682 
-2690 VANGPH
+2690 
-2696 TLMVEASD
+2696 
-2704 KAGNKTTQKLDFTID
+2704 
-2719 TILSEPTITLD
+2719 
-2730 SADDSAAGDNI
+2730 
-2741 TNVKMPGFTL
+2741 
-2751 GNIDADV
+2751 
-2758 TKVVVTVAHDGKNQ
+2758 
-2772 QIELIKNGGVWR
+2772 
-2784 FTPGA
+2784 
-2789 AWTDGDYTLTVKVED
+2789 
-2804 KAGNTNYSA
+2804 
-2813 PLTVTIDTQTSID
+2813 
-2826 RIELL
+2826 
-2831 NDTGIVGDN
+2831 
-2840 LTNEARP
+2840 
-2847 QFHITVPTDVNS
+2847 
-2859 VQLSLD
+2859 
-2865 GGINWVNATLTSD
+2865 
-2878 GVWEYIWPTDLVENT
+2878 
-2893 YTLTVKAT
+2893 
-2901 DVAGNTATETL
+2901 
-2912 NFIIDTT
+2912 
-2919 LSTPTITLDSADD
+2919 
-2932 SGTANDNKTNVKT
+2932 
-2945 PGFIIGGI
+2945 
-2953 DSDVTQ
+2953 
-2959 VVVQVMRDGHSEEVE
+2959 
-2974 LTQTNGQWRFVPGSA
+2974 
-2989 WTDGDYTLT
+2989 
-2998 VTVKDEA
+2998 
-3005 GNIRHS
+3005 
-3011 APLTV
+3011 
-3016 TIDTQITIDHI
+3016 
-3027 ELVNDSGIPDD
+3027 
-3038 NLTNNVRPHFQ
+3038 
-3049 VTVPTDV
+3049 
-3056 NVVRLS
+3056 VRLS

-3102 KAGNKTTQQLDFI
+3102 KAGNQTTQKLDFI
-3115 IDTLLSE
+3115 IDTMLSE
-3122 PTIVLDNTDDS
+3122 PTIVLDSTDDS

-3141 NVNKPT
+3141 NANKPT
-3147 FLLGNID
+3147 FILGNID
-3154 ADARYVTVEVQHGGT
+3154 ADARYVTVEVQYGGT

-3193 GDYTLTVRVEDDAG
+3193 GDYMLTVRVEDDAG

-3320 STPTIAMDSRD
+3320 STPTITMDSRD

-3340 TSVKRPGFTIGNIDA
+3340 TSVKRPGFTIGNIDS
-3355 DAHSVIL
+3355 DAQSVIL

-3414 VVTVDTQTSIT
+3414 IVTVDTQTSIT

-3466 ANWVSATQGIEGVWG
+3466 ANWVSAAQGIEGVWG

-3624 RIELVNDSG
+3624 HIELVNDSG

-3712 FTIDITLL
+3712 FTIDITLM

-3847 PVFDIHQVD
+3847 PVFDIRQVD

-4305 SAELRIEIDTQV
+4305 SAELKIEIDTQV

-4528 DNITSVTTPRFV
+4528 DNITSVTKPRFV

-4557 VSYSV
+4557 VSYPV

-4890 ELRSTAVDV
+4890 ELRSTAVDL

-5077 AGNSQQKEILIEH
+5077 AGNSQQKDILIEH

-5407 TFSIFGEMNQSVQIF
+5407 TFSISGEMNQSVQIF

-5579 DTHIKVFTSE
+5579 DTHIQVFTSE

-5598 TEWWSNSDLITM
+5598 TDWWSNSSTITM
-5610 RGTGEIGATVSLI
+5610 RGMGEIGATVSLI

-5636 TGRWELSTD
+5636 NGQWELSTD
-5645 KLPEGTYDI
+5645 QLPEGKYDI
-5654 SLVIE
+5654 TLSIE
-5659 DSAGNRW
+5659 DNAGNRK
-5666 EDVREIF
+5666 EEVHEIF

-5709 DSEGNTY
+5709 DSNGNTY

-5822 GTPLADGSY
+5822 GTPLTDGSY

-5864 LAAGEDNG
+5864 LSAGEDNG

-5928 WNDGNYT
+5928 WNDGTYT

-5996 LRTEPSAAEES
+5996 LRTVPSAAEES
-6007 VVKVTAYSITLLNAD
+6007 VVKETAYSITLLNAD

-6042 ENIVNVSI
+6042 ENIVNVSV

-6086 DKDND
+6086 DKDDD

-6112 NVRGKTEDDI
+6112 NARGKTEDDI

>member
-43 RGSVIIVNGALYS
+43 HGSVIIVNGALYS

-533 FSAEIETTN
+533 FSAEIETTD

-591 FNFTSDSVEGINNLT
+591 FNFTSDSVEGVNNLT

-621 SYVIDTIAPVP
+621 SYVIDTVAPVP
-632 PTVSLEDY
+632 PTVSLEDF

-691 SNKFLQGAYDI
+691 SNKFLQGSYDI

-1037 SDDNLTNIVKPTL
+1037 ADDNLTNIVKPTL

-1101 KVEDIAGNKANSAIF
+1101 KVEDIAGNKANSAVF

-1184 SWLFIPGNTWAD
+1184 SWLFTPGNTWAD

-1208 AGNTNYSAPLT
+1208 AGNTSYSAPLT

-1381 TGGWTFTPPTSWAD
+1381 TGGWSFTPTGAWAD

-1436 GIPDDNLT
+1436 GIPNDNLT

-1471 WFNATQSATPGV
+1471 WFNATQSATPGA

-1496 YTLTVEATDEAGNK
+1496 YTLTVEATDKAGNK
-1510 ATQTLDFTIDTTLS
+1510 TTQELDFTIDTTLS

-1979 NGQWRFVPGSA
+1979 NGLWRFVPGSA

-2128 DNTDDSGTKGD
+2128 DSTDDSGTKGD

-2314 HFTIDTTLSTPVIV
+2314 HFTIDTTLSVPVIV
-2328 LDSADDSG
+2328 LNSADDTG
-2336 VHGDNMTNHTQPTF
+2336 VQGDNMINSTQPTF

-2378 KDAGGW
+2378 KGVGGW
-2384 TFTPTGAWADG
+2384 SFTPTGAWADG

-2446 RPHFQVTVPTDV
+2446 RPHFQVKVPTDV
-2458 NVVRLSIDG
+2458 N
-2467 GKTWFNATQSATPGV
+2467 
-2482 WDYIWPDDVADGGYT
+2482 
-2497 LTVEATDEA
+2497 E
-2506 GNKAT
+2506 
-2511 QTLDFTID
+2511 
-2519 TTLSVPTLSLDSA
+2519 
-2532 DDSGI
+2532 
-2537 AGDNITNVK
+2537 
-2546 TPGFTLNNIDTDVS
+2546 
-2560 RVIVEVMHN
+2560 
-2569 GIKQEVPLVQTGG
+2569 
-2582 QWRFAPTSDWA
+2582 
-2593 DGDYI
+2593 
-2598 LTVKVEDRAGN
+2598 
-2609 VKQSAPLTVTVDTH
+2609 
-2623 IAIDRIE
+2623 
-2630 LVNDSGIPGDNLT
+2630 
-2643 NEARPHFQVTVP
+2643 
-2655 ADVNG
+2655 
-2660 VRLSIDGGKTWFD
+2660 
-2673 ATQSATSGV
+2673 
-2682 WDYTWLTN
+2682 
-2690 VANGPH
+2690 
-2696 TLMVEASD
+2696 
-2704 KAGNKTTQKLDFTID
+2704 
-2719 TILSEPTITLD
+2719 
-2730 SADDSAAGDNI
+2730 
-2741 TNVKMPGFTL
+2741 
-2751 GNIDADV
+2751 
-2758 TKVVVTVAHDGKNQ
+2758 
-2772 QIELIKNGGVWR
+2772 
-2784 FTPGA
+2784 
-2789 AWTDGDYTLTVKVED
+2789 
-2804 KAGNTNYSA
+2804 
-2813 PLTVTIDTQTSID
+2813 
-2826 RIELL
+2826 
-2831 NDTGIVGDN
+2831 
-2840 LTNEARP
+2840 
-2847 QFHITVPTDVNS
+2847 
-2859 VQLSLD
+2859 
-2865 GGINWVNATLTSD
+2865 
-2878 GVWEYIWPTDLVENT
+2878 
-2893 YTLTVKAT
+2893 
-2901 DVAGNTATETL
+2901 
-2912 NFIIDTT
+2912 
-2919 LSTPTITLDSADD
+2919 
-2932 SGTANDNKTNVKT
+2932 
-2945 PGFIIGGI
+2945 
-2953 DSDVTQ
+2953 
-2959 VVVQVMRDGHSEEVE
+2959 
-2974 LTQTNGQWRFVPGSA
+2974 
-2989 WTDGDYTLT
+2989 
-2998 VTVKDEA
+2998 
-3005 GNIRHS
+3005 
-3011 APLTV
+3011 
-3016 TIDTQITIDHI
+3016 
-3027 ELVNDSGIPDD
+3027 
-3038 NLTNNVRPHFQ
+3038 
-3049 VTVPTDV
+3049 
-3056 NVVRLS
+3056 VRLS

-3102 KAGNKTTQQLDFI
+3102 KAGNQTTQKLDFI
-3115 IDTLLSE
+3115 IDTMLSE
-3122 PTIVLDNTDDS
+3122 PTIVLDSTDDS

-3141 NVNKPT
+3141 NANKPT
-3147 FLLGNID
+3147 FILGNID
-3154 ADARYVTVEVQHGGT
+3154 ADARYVTVEVQYGGT

-3401 TDNAG
+3401 QDNAG

-3514 IDTRLSTPTIALDST
+3514 IDTRLSTPTIELDST

-3712 FTIDITLL
+3712 FTIDITLM

-3847 PVFDIHQVD
+3847 PVFDIRQVD

-4305 SAELRIEIDTQV
+4305 SAELKIEIDTQV

-4528 DNITSVTTPRFV
+4528 DNITSVTKPRFV

-4557 VSYSV
+4557 VSYPV

-4832 PTLIG
+4832 PTLVG
-4837 STLPNTIV
+4837 NTLPNAIV

-4961 LPALGNDGNYELTFK
+4961 LPALGNDGNYVLTFK

-5038 RNPQGVVIATLVV
+5038 RSPQGVVIATLVV

-5077 AGNSQQKEILIEH
+5077 AGNSQQKDILIEH

-5407 TFSIFGEMNQSVQIF
+5407 TFSISGEMNQSVQIF

-5579 DTHIKVFTSE
+5579 DTHIQVFTSE

-5598 TEWWSNSDLITM
+5598 TDWWSNSSTITM
-5610 RGTGEIGATVSLI
+5610 RGMGEIGATVSLI

-5636 TGRWELSTD
+5636 NGQWELSTD
-5645 KLPEGTYDI
+5645 QLPEGKYDI
-5654 SLVIE
+5654 TLSIE
-5659 DSAGNRW
+5659 DNAGNRK
-5666 EDVREIF
+5666 EEVHEIF

-5709 DSEGNTY
+5709 DSNGNTY

-5822 GTPLADGSY
+5822 GTPLTDGSY

-5928 WNDGNYT
+5928 WNDGTYT

-5996 LRTEPSAAEES
+5996 LRTVPSAAEES
-6007 VVKVTAYSITLLNAD
+6007 VVKETAYSITLLNAD

-6042 ENIVNVSI
+6042 ENIVNVSV

>member
-430 IAPEKPT
+430 IPPEKPT

-533 FSAEIETTN
+533 FSAEIETTD

-576 GEEVIFKANDKGEWT
+576 GEEVIFKANDQGEWT
-591 FNFTSDSVEGINNLT
+591 FNFTSDSVEGVNNLT

-621 SYVIDTIAPVP
+621 SYVIDTVAPVP
-632 PTVSLEDY
+632 PTVSLEDF

-1060 SVQVWDAMS
+1060 SVQVWDAAS

-1101 KVEDIAGNKANSAIF
+1101 KVEDIAGNKANSAVF

-1184 SWLFIPGNTWAD
+1184 SWLFTPGNTWAD

-1324 VPVIVLDSAD
+1324 VPVIVLNSAD
-1334 DTGIQGDNMTNSTQP
+1334 DTGVQGDNMTNSTQP

-1381 TGGWTFTPPTSWAD
+1381 VGGWSFTPTGAWAD

-1436 GIPDDNLT
+1436 GIPNDNLT

-1471 WFNATQSATPGV
+1471 WFNATQNATPGV

-1510 ATQTLDFTIDTTLS
+1510 TTQTLDFTIDTTLS

-1561 RVIVEVMHNGIK
+1561 RVTVEVMHNGIK

-1717 TIDTILSEPTITL
+1717 IIDTMLSEPTITL

-1902 DVAGNTATETLNFII
+1902 DVAGNTAAETLNFII

-2019 DTQITID
+2019 DTQIAID

-2039 NLTNNVRPHFQVTV
+2039 NLTN
-2053 PTDVNVVRLSIDG
+2053 
-2066 GKTWFNATQSATPG
+2066 
-2080 VWDYTWL
+2080 
-2087 ADVGEGKHTLTVE
+2087 E
-2100 ATDKAGNKTTQ
+2100 A
-2111 QLDFIIDTLLS
+2111 
-2122 EPTIVL
+2122 
-2128 DNTDDSGTKGD
+2128 
-2139 HLTNVNKPTF
+2139 
-2149 LLGNIDADA
+2149 
-2158 RYVTVE
+2158 
-2164 VQHGGTKEV
+2164 
-2173 LTATKDA
+2173 
-2180 TGNWSVTPTGT
+2180 
-2191 WADGDYT
+2191 
-2198 LTVRVEDEAGNEKHS
+2198 
-2213 ASLTVTVD
+2213 
-2221 TQITIDVIELVND
+2221 
-2234 NGIPGDNMTNDAHPQ
+2234 
-2249 FRVTVPGDV
+2249 
-2258 NEVSLSIDGGVT
+2258 
-2270 WVKATQSATPGV
+2270 
-2282 WNYTWPGTVP
+2282 
-2292 DGDYTLNVKATD
+2292 
-2304 NAGNTVTETL
+2304 
-2314 HFTIDTTLSTPVIV
+2314 
-2328 LDSADDSG
+2328 
-2336 VHGDNMTNHTQPTF
+2336 
-2350 ALQHIDDDAV
+2350 
-2360 RVTVSVEHGG
+2360 
-2370 VTTTFDAT
+2370 
-2378 KDAGGW
+2378 
-2384 TFTPTGAWADG
+2384 
-2395 DYTLSV
+2395 
-2401 SVEDKAGNTSHSAS
+2401 
-2415 LTVTVD
+2415 
-2421 TQIAINNIELV
+2421 
-2432 NDSGI
+2432 
-2437 PDDNLTNNV
+2437 
-2446 RPHFQVTVPTDV
+2446 
-2458 NVVRLSIDG
+2458 
-2467 GKTWFNATQSATPGV
+2467 
-2482 WDYIWPDDVADGGYT
+2482 
-2497 LTVEATDEA
+2497 
-2506 GNKAT
+2506 
-2511 QTLDFTID
+2511 
-2519 TTLSVPTLSLDSA
+2519 
-2532 DDSGI
+2532 
-2537 AGDNITNVK
+2537 
-2546 TPGFTLNNIDTDVS
+2546 
-2560 RVIVEVMHN
+2560 
-2569 GIKQEVPLVQTGG
+2569 
-2582 QWRFAPTSDWA
+2582 
-2593 DGDYI
+2593 
-2598 LTVKVEDRAGN
+2598 
-2609 VKQSAPLTVTVDTH
+2609 
-2623 IAIDRIE
+2623 
-2630 LVNDSGIPGDNLT
+2630 
-2643 NEARPHFQVTVP
+2643 
-2655 ADVNG
+2655 
-2660 VRLSIDGGKTWFD
+2660 
-2673 ATQSATSGV
+2673 
-2682 WDYTWLTN
+2682 
-2690 VANGPH
+2690 
-2696 TLMVEASD
+2696 
-2704 KAGNKTTQKLDFTID
+2704 
-2719 TILSEPTITLD
+2719 
-2730 SADDSAAGDNI
+2730 
-2741 TNVKMPGFTL
+2741 
-2751 GNIDADV
+2751 
-2758 TKVVVTVAHDGKNQ
+2758 
-2772 QIELIKNGGVWR
+2772 
-2784 FTPGA
+2784 
-2789 AWTDGDYTLTVKVED
+2789 
-2804 KAGNTNYSA
+2804 
-2813 PLTVTIDTQTSID
+2813 
-2826 RIELL
+2826 
-2831 NDTGIVGDN
+2831 
-2840 LTNEARP
+2840 
-2847 QFHITVPTDVNS
+2847 
-2859 VQLSLD
+2859 
-2865 GGINWVNATLTSD
+2865 
-2878 GVWEYIWPTDLVENT
+2878 
-2893 YTLTVKAT
+2893 
-2901 DVAGNTATETL
+2901 
-2912 NFIIDTT
+2912 
-2919 LSTPTITLDSADD
+2919 
-2932 SGTANDNKTNVKT
+2932 
-2945 PGFIIGGI
+2945 
-2953 DSDVTQ
+2953 
-2959 VVVQVMRDGHSEEVE
+2959 
-2974 LTQTNGQWRFVPGSA
+2974 
-2989 WTDGDYTLT
+2989 
-2998 VTVKDEA
+2998 
-3005 GNIRHS
+3005 
-3011 APLTV
+3011 
-3016 TIDTQITIDHI
+3016 
-3027 ELVNDSGIPDD
+3027 
-3038 NLTNNVRPHFQ
+3038 RPHFQ

-3154 ADARYVTVEVQHGGT
+3154 ADARYVTVEVQHGGTKEVLTATKDATGNWSVTPTGTWADGDYTLTVRVEDEAGNEKHSASLTVTVDTQITIDAIELVNDNGIPGDNMTNDAHPQFRVTVPGDVNEVSLSIDGGVTWVKATQSATPGVWNYTWPGTVPDGDYTLNVKATDNAGNTVTETLHFTIDTTLSTPVIVLDSADDTGIQGDNMTNRTQPTFNLQHIDDDAVRVTVSVEHGGVTTTFDATKGVGGWTFTPPTSWGAGDYTLSVSVEDKAGNTSHSASLTVTVDTQIAINNIELVNDSGIPDDNLTNNVRPHFQVKVPTDVNEVRLSIDGGKTWFNATQSATPGVWDYTWLADVGEGKHTLTVEATDKAGNQTTQKLDFIIDTMLSEPTIVLDSTDDSGTKGDNLTNANKPTFILGNIDADARYVTVEVQYGGT

-3414 VVTVDTQTSIT
+3414 IVTVDTQTSIT

-3466 ANWVSATQGIEGVWG
+3466 ANWVSAAQGIEGVWG

-3624 RIELVNDSG
+3624 HIELVNDSG

-3691 QHTLTVEVTD
+3691 QHTLIVEVTD
-3701 GAGNKMTETLN
+3701 GAGNKMTGTLD

-3847 PVFDIHQVD
+3847 PVFDIRQVD

-4071 NATKVGAGWQFTP
+4071 SATKVGAGWQFTP

-4305 SAELRIEIDTQV
+4305 SAELKIEIDTQV

-4528 DNITSVTTPRFV
+4528 DNITSVTKPRFV

-4557 VSYSV
+4557 VSYPV

-4890 ELRSTAVDV
+4890 ELRSTAVDL

-4961 LPALGNDGNYELTFK
+4961 LPALGNDGNYVLTFK

-5291 ASNSGSLDDLITNHN
+5291 ASNSGSLDDLITSHN

-5383 NPAMVAGSDNGIF
+5383 NPVMMAGSDNGIF

-5407 TFSIFGEMNQSVQIF
+5407 AFSIYGEMNQSVQIF

-5532 GEVWVNEKGHWQMP
+5532 GEVWANDKGHWQMP

-5555 QLDITVKSTDRAGN
+5555 QLDINVKSTDRAGN

-5579 DTHIKVFTSE
+5579 DTHIQVFTSE

-5598 TEWWSNSDLITM
+5598 TDWWSNSSTITM
-5610 RGTGEIGATVSLI
+5610 RGMGEIGATVSLI

-5636 TGRWELSTD
+5636 NGKWELSTD
-5645 KLPEGTYDI
+5645 QLPEGKYDI
-5654 SLVIE
+5654 TLSIE
-5659 DSAGNRW
+5659 DNAGNRK
-5666 EDVREIF
+5666 EEVHEIF

-5709 DSEGNTY
+5709 DSNGNTY
-5716 TLTVPDNGK
+5716 MLTVPDNGK

-5903 THNGVTDI
+5903 THNGVTDT

-5928 WNDGNYT
+5928 WNDGTYT

-5960 VTVTADSQHDDAS
+5960 VTVTADSQHNDAS

-5996 LRTEPSAAEES
+5996 LRTVPSVAEES
-6007 VVKVTAYSITLLNAD
+6007 VVKETAYSITLLNAD

-6042 ENIVNVSI
+6042 ENIVNVSV

-6086 DKDND
+6086 DKDDD

-6112 NVRGKTEDDI
+6112 NARGKTEDDI

>member
-43 RGSVIIVNGALYS
+43 HGSVIIVNGALYS

-430 IAPEKPT
+430 IPPEKPT

-444 DSGIKNDNI
+444 DSGIKNDNV

-533 FSAEIETTN
+533 FSAEIETTD

-591 FNFTSDSVEGINNLT
+591 FNFTSDSVEGVNNLT

-621 SYVIDTIAPVP
+621 SYVIDTVAPVP
-632 PTVSLEDY
+632 PTVSLEDF

-1037 SDDNLTNIVKPTL
+1037 ADDNLTNIVKPTL

-1060 SVQVWDAMS
+1060 SVQVWDAAS

-1101 KVEDIAGNKANSAIF
+1101 KVEDIAGNKANSAVF

-1436 GIPDDNLT
+1436 GIPNDNLT

-1471 WFNATQSATPGV
+1471 WFNATQSATPGA

-1637 IPGDNLTNEARP
+1637 IPDDNLTNEARP

-1693 NGPHTLMVEAS
+1693 NGPHTLMVEAT

-2128 DNTDDSGTKGD
+2128 DSTDDSGTKGD
-2139 HLTNVNKPTF
+2139 NLTNVNKPTF

-2314 HFTIDTTLSTPVIV
+2314 HFTIDTTLSVPVIV
-2328 LDSADDSG
+2328 LNSADDTG
-2336 VHGDNMTNHTQPTF
+2336 VQGDNMTNSTQPTF

-2378 KDAGGW
+2378 KGVGGW
-2384 TFTPTGAWADG
+2384 SFTPTGAWADG

-2446 RPHFQVTVPTDV
+2446 RPHFQVKVPTDV
-2458 NVVRLSIDG
+2458 N
-2467 GKTWFNATQSATPGV
+2467 
-2482 WDYIWPDDVADGGYT
+2482 
-2497 LTVEATDEA
+2497 E
-2506 GNKAT
+2506 
-2511 QTLDFTID
+2511 
-2519 TTLSVPTLSLDSA
+2519 
-2532 DDSGI
+2532 
-2537 AGDNITNVK
+2537 
-2546 TPGFTLNNIDTDVS
+2546 
-2560 RVIVEVMHN
+2560 
-2569 GIKQEVPLVQTGG
+2569 
-2582 QWRFAPTSDWA
+2582 
-2593 DGDYI
+2593 
-2598 LTVKVEDRAGN
+2598 
-2609 VKQSAPLTVTVDTH
+2609 
-2623 IAIDRIE
+2623 
-2630 LVNDSGIPGDNLT
+2630 
-2643 NEARPHFQVTVP
+2643 
-2655 ADVNG
+2655 
-2660 VRLSIDGGKTWFD
+2660 
-2673 ATQSATSGV
+2673 
-2682 WDYTWLTN
+2682 
-2690 VANGPH
+2690 
-2696 TLMVEASD
+2696 
-2704 KAGNKTTQKLDFTID
+2704 
-2719 TILSEPTITLD
+2719 
-2730 SADDSAAGDNI
+2730 
-2741 TNVKMPGFTL
+2741 
-2751 GNIDADV
+2751 
-2758 TKVVVTVAHDGKNQ
+2758 
-2772 QIELIKNGGVWR
+2772 
-2784 FTPGA
+2784 
-2789 AWTDGDYTLTVKVED
+2789 
-2804 KAGNTNYSA
+2804 
-2813 PLTVTIDTQTSID
+2813 
-2826 RIELL
+2826 
-2831 NDTGIVGDN
+2831 
-2840 LTNEARP
+2840 
-2847 QFHITVPTDVNS
+2847 
-2859 VQLSLD
+2859 
-2865 GGINWVNATLTSD
+2865 
-2878 GVWEYIWPTDLVENT
+2878 
-2893 YTLTVKAT
+2893 
-2901 DVAGNTATETL
+2901 
-2912 NFIIDTT
+2912 
-2919 LSTPTITLDSADD
+2919 
-2932 SGTANDNKTNVKT
+2932 
-2945 PGFIIGGI
+2945 
-2953 DSDVTQ
+2953 
-2959 VVVQVMRDGHSEEVE
+2959 
-2974 LTQTNGQWRFVPGSA
+2974 
-2989 WTDGDYTLT
+2989 
-2998 VTVKDEA
+2998 
-3005 GNIRHS
+3005 
-3011 APLTV
+3011 
-3016 TIDTQITIDHI
+3016 
-3027 ELVNDSGIPDD
+3027 
-3038 NLTNNVRPHFQ
+3038 
-3049 VTVPTDV
+3049 
-3056 NVVRLS
+3056 VRLS

-3102 KAGNKTTQQLDFI
+3102 KAGNQTTQKLDFI
-3115 IDTLLSE
+3115 IDTMLSE
-3122 PTIVLDNTDDS
+3122 PTIVLDSTDDS

-3141 NVNKPT
+3141 NANKPT
-3147 FLLGNID
+3147 FILGNID
-3154 ADARYVTVEVQHGGT
+3154 ADARYVTVEVQYGGT

-3340 TSVKRPGFTIGNIDA
+3340 TSVKRPGFTIGNIDS
-3355 DAHSVIL
+3355 DAQSVIL

-3414 VVTVDTQTSIT
+3414 IVTVDTQTSIT

-3466 ANWVSATQGIEGVWG
+3466 ANWVSAAQGIEGVWG

-3624 RIELVNDSG
+3624 HIELVNDSG

-3712 FTIDITLL
+3712 FTIDITLM

-3998 VEATDEAGNI
+3998 VEVTDEAGNI

-4528 DNITSVTTPRFV
+4528 DNITSVTKPRFV

-4557 VSYSV
+4557 VSYPV

-4832 PTLIG
+4832 PTLVG
-4837 STLPNTIV
+4837 NTLPNAIV

-4961 LPALGNDGNYELTFK
+4961 LPALGNDGNYVLTFK

-5291 ASNSGSLDDLITNHN
+5291 ASNSGSLDDLITSHN

-5383 NPAMVAGSDNGIF
+5383 NPVMMAGSDNGIF

-5407 TFSIFGEMNQSVQIF
+5407 TFSIYGEMNQSVQIF

-5471 FTIDTFNTT
+5471 FTIDTLNTT

-5532 GEVWVNEKGHWQMP
+5532 GEVWVNDKGHWQMP

-5579 DTHIKVFTSE
+5579 DTHIQVFTSE

-5598 TEWWSNSDLITM
+5598 TDWWSNSSTITM
-5610 RGTGEIGATVSLI
+5610 RGMGEIGATVSLI
-5623 VAGVTLATAVVAA
+5623 VAWVTLATAVVAA
-5636 TGRWELSTD
+5636 NGQWELSTD
-5645 KLPEGTYDI
+5645 QLPEGKYDI
-5654 SLVIE
+5654 TLSIE
-5659 DSAGNRW
+5659 DNAGNRK
-5666 EDVREIF
+5666 EEVHEIF

-5709 DSEGNTY
+5709 DSNGNTY

-5822 GTPLADGSY
+5822 GTPLTDGSY

-5928 WNDGNYT
+5928 WNDGTYT

-5996 LRTEPSAAEES
+5996 LRTVPSAAEES
-6007 VVKVTAYSITLLNAD
+6007 VVKETAYSITLLNAD

-6042 ENIVNVSI
+6042 ENIVNVSV

-6086 DKDND
+6086 DKDDD

-6112 NVRGKTEDDI
+6112 NARGKTEDDI

>member
-1037 SDDNLTNIVKPTL
+1037 ADDNLTNIVKPTL

-1060 SVQVWDAMS
+1060 SVQVWDAAS

-1101 KVEDIAGNKANSAIF
+1101 KVEDIAGNKANSAVF

-1381 TGGWTFTPPTSWAD
+1381 TGGWSFTPTGAWAD

-1436 GIPDDNLT
+1436 GIPNDNLT

-1471 WFNATQSATPGV
+1471 WFNATQSATPGA

-1496 YTLTVEATDEAGNK
+1496 YTLTVEATDKAGNK
-1510 ATQTLDFTIDTTLS
+1510 TTQELDFTIDTTLS

-2019 DTQITID
+2019 DTQI
-2026 HIELVNDSGIPDD
+2026 
-2039 NLTNNVRPHFQVTV
+2039 
-2053 PTDVNVVRLSIDG
+2053 
-2066 GKTWFNATQSATPG
+2066 A
-2080 VWDYTWL
+2080 
-2087 ADVGEGKHTLTVE
+2087 
-2100 ATDKAGNKTTQ
+2100 
-2111 QLDFIIDTLLS
+2111 
-2122 EPTIVL
+2122 
-2128 DNTDDSGTKGD
+2128 
-2139 HLTNVNKPTF
+2139 
-2149 LLGNIDADA
+2149 
-2158 RYVTVE
+2158 
-2164 VQHGGTKEV
+2164 
-2173 LTATKDA
+2173 
-2180 TGNWSVTPTGT
+2180 
-2191 WADGDYT
+2191 
-2198 LTVRVEDEAGNEKHS
+2198 
-2213 ASLTVTVD
+2213 
-2221 TQITIDVIELVND
+2221 
-2234 NGIPGDNMTNDAHPQ
+2234 
-2249 FRVTVPGDV
+2249 
-2258 NEVSLSIDGGVT
+2258 
-2270 WVKATQSATPGV
+2270 
-2282 WNYTWPGTVP
+2282 
-2292 DGDYTLNVKATD
+2292 
-2304 NAGNTVTETL
+2304 
-2314 HFTIDTTLSTPVIV
+2314 
-2328 LDSADDSG
+2328 
-2336 VHGDNMTNHTQPTF
+2336 
-2350 ALQHIDDDAV
+2350 
-2360 RVTVSVEHGG
+2360 
-2370 VTTTFDAT
+2370 
-2378 KDAGGW
+2378 
-2384 TFTPTGAWADG
+2384 
-2395 DYTLSV
+2395 
-2401 SVEDKAGNTSHSAS
+2401 
-2415 LTVTVD
+2415 
-2421 TQIAINNIELV
+2421 
-2432 NDSGI
+2432 
-2437 PDDNLTNNV
+2437 
-2446 RPHFQVTVPTDV
+2446 
-2458 NVVRLSIDG
+2458 
-2467 GKTWFNATQSATPGV
+2467 
-2482 WDYIWPDDVADGGYT
+2482 
-2497 LTVEATDEA
+2497 
-2506 GNKAT
+2506 
-2511 QTLDFTID
+2511 
-2519 TTLSVPTLSLDSA
+2519 
-2532 DDSGI
+2532 
-2537 AGDNITNVK
+2537 
-2546 TPGFTLNNIDTDVS
+2546 
-2560 RVIVEVMHN
+2560 
-2569 GIKQEVPLVQTGG
+2569 
-2582 QWRFAPTSDWA
+2582 
-2593 DGDYI
+2593 
-2598 LTVKVEDRAGN
+2598 
-2609 VKQSAPLTVTVDTH
+2609 
-2623 IAIDRIE
+2623 
-2630 LVNDSGIPGDNLT
+2630 
-2643 NEARPHFQVTVP
+2643 
-2655 ADVNG
+2655 
-2660 VRLSIDGGKTWFD
+2660 
-2673 ATQSATSGV
+2673 
-2682 WDYTWLTN
+2682 
-2690 VANGPH
+2690 
-2696 TLMVEASD
+2696 
-2704 KAGNKTTQKLDFTID
+2704 
-2719 TILSEPTITLD
+2719 
-2730 SADDSAAGDNI
+2730 
-2741 TNVKMPGFTL
+2741 
-2751 GNIDADV
+2751 
-2758 TKVVVTVAHDGKNQ
+2758 
-2772 QIELIKNGGVWR
+2772 
-2784 FTPGA
+2784 
-2789 AWTDGDYTLTVKVED
+2789 
-2804 KAGNTNYSA
+2804 
-2813 PLTVTIDTQTSID
+2813 
-2826 RIELL
+2826 
-2831 NDTGIVGDN
+2831 
-2840 LTNEARP
+2840 
-2847 QFHITVPTDVNS
+2847 
-2859 VQLSLD
+2859 
-2865 GGINWVNATLTSD
+2865 
-2878 GVWEYIWPTDLVENT
+2878 
-2893 YTLTVKAT
+2893 
-2901 DVAGNTATETL
+2901 
-2912 NFIIDTT
+2912 
-2919 LSTPTITLDSADD
+2919 
-2932 SGTANDNKTNVKT
+2932 
-2945 PGFIIGGI
+2945 
-2953 DSDVTQ
+2953 
-2959 VVVQVMRDGHSEEVE
+2959 
-2974 LTQTNGQWRFVPGSA
+2974 
-2989 WTDGDYTLT
+2989 
-2998 VTVKDEA
+2998 
-3005 GNIRHS
+3005 
-3011 APLTV
+3011 
-3016 TIDTQITIDHI
+3016 IDHI

-3174 ATKGATGIWSVTP
+3174 ATKDATGNWSVTPTGTWADGDYTLTVRVEDEAGNEKHSASLTVTVDTQITIDAIELVNDNGIPGDNMTNDAHPQFRVTVPGDVNEVSLSIDGGVTWVKATQSATPGVWNYTWPGTVPDGDYTLNVKATDNAGNTVTETLHFTIDTTLSVPVIVLNSADDTGVQGDNMTNSTQPTFALQHIDDDAVRVTVSVEHGGVTTTFDATKGTGGWSFTPTGAWADGDYTLSVSVEDKAGNTSHSASLTVTVDTQIAINNIELVNDSGIPDDNLTNNVRPHFQVKVPTDVNEVRLSIDGGKTWFNATQSATPGVWDYTWLADVGEGKHTLTVEATDKAGNQTTQKLDFIIDTMLSEPTIVLDSTDDSETKGDNLTNANKPTFILGNIDADARYVTVEVQYGGTKEVLTATKGATGIWSVTP

-3193 GDYTLTVRVEDDAG
+3193 GDYMLTVRVEDDAG

-3320 STPTIAMDSRD
+3320 STPTITMDSRD

-3340 TSVKRPGFTIGNIDA
+3340 TSVKRPGFTIGNIDS
-3355 DAHSVIL
+3355 DAQSVIL

-3414 VVTVDTQTSIT
+3414 IVTVDTQTSIT

-3466 ANWVSATQGIEGVWG
+3466 ANWVSAAQGIEGVWG

-3624 RIELVNDSG
+3624 HIELVNDSG

-3712 FTIDITLL
+3712 FTIDITLM

-3847 PVFDIHQVD
+3847 PVFDIRQVD

-4305 SAELRIEIDTQV
+4305 SAELKIEIDTQV

-4528 DNITSVTTPRFV
+4528 DNITSVTKPRFV

-4557 VSYSV
+4557 VSYPV

-4832 PTLIG
+4832 PTLVG
-4837 STLPNTIV
+4837 NTLPNAIV

-5291 ASNSGSLDDLITNHN
+5291 ASNSGSLDDLITSHN

-5383 NPAMVAGSDNGIF
+5383 NPVMMAGSDNGIF

-5407 TFSIFGEMNQSVQIF
+5407 AFSIYGEMNQSVQIF

-5471 FTIDTFNTT
+5471 FTIDTLNTT

-5532 GEVWVNEKGHWQMP
+5532 GEVWVNDKGHWQMP

-5579 DTHIKVFTSE
+5579 DTHIQVFTSE

-5598 TEWWSNSDLITM
+5598 TDWWSNSSTITM
-5610 RGTGEIGATVSLI
+5610 RGMGEIGATVSLI

-5636 TGRWELSTD
+5636 NGQWELSTD
-5645 KLPEGTYDI
+5645 QLPEGKYDI
-5654 SLVIE
+5654 TLSIE
-5659 DSAGNRW
+5659 DNAGNRK
-5666 EDVREIF
+5666 EEVHEIF

-5709 DSEGNTY
+5709 DSNGNTY

-5928 WNDGNYT
+5928 WNDGTYT

-5960 VTVTADSQHDDAS
+5960 VTVTADSQHNDAS

-5996 LRTEPSAAEES
+5996 LRTVPSVAEES
-6007 VVKVTAYSITLLNAD
+6007 VVKETAYSITLLNAD

-6042 ENIVNVSI
+6042 ENIVNVSV

-6086 DKDND
+6086 DKDDD

-6112 NVRGKTEDDI
+6112 NARGKTEDDI

>member
-430 IAPEKPT
+430 IPPEKPT

-1037 SDDNLTNIVKPTL
+1037 ADDNLTNIVKPTL

-1101 KVEDIAGNKANSAIF
+1101 KVEDIAGNKANSAVF

-1334 DTGIQGDNMTNSTQP
+1334 DTGVQGDNMTNRTQP

-1436 GIPDDNLT
+1436 GIPNDNLT

-1471 WFNATQSATPGV
+1471 WFNATQSATTGV

-2100 ATDKAGNKTTQ
+2100 ATDKAGNQTTQ
-2111 QLDFIIDTLLS
+2111 KLDFIIDTLLS

-2128 DNTDDSGTKGD
+2128 DSTDDSGTKGD
-2139 HLTNVNKPTF
+2139 NLTNVNKPTF

-2314 HFTIDTTLSTPVIV
+2314 HFTIDTTLSVPVIV
-2328 LDSADDSG
+2328 LNSADDTG
-2336 VHGDNMTNHTQPTF
+2336 VQGDNMTNSTQPTF

-2378 KDAGGW
+2378 KGVGGW
-2384 TFTPTGAWADG
+2384 SFTPTGAWADG

-2446 RPHFQVTVPTDV
+2446 RPHFQVKVPTDV
-2458 NVVRLSIDG
+2458 N
-2467 GKTWFNATQSATPGV
+2467 
-2482 WDYIWPDDVADGGYT
+2482 
-2497 LTVEATDEA
+2497 E
-2506 GNKAT
+2506 
-2511 QTLDFTID
+2511 
-2519 TTLSVPTLSLDSA
+2519 
-2532 DDSGI
+2532 
-2537 AGDNITNVK
+2537 
-2546 TPGFTLNNIDTDVS
+2546 
-2560 RVIVEVMHN
+2560 
-2569 GIKQEVPLVQTGG
+2569 
-2582 QWRFAPTSDWA
+2582 
-2593 DGDYI
+2593 
-2598 LTVKVEDRAGN
+2598 
-2609 VKQSAPLTVTVDTH
+2609 
-2623 IAIDRIE
+2623 
-2630 LVNDSGIPGDNLT
+2630 
-2643 NEARPHFQVTVP
+2643 
-2655 ADVNG
+2655 
-2660 VRLSIDGGKTWFD
+2660 
-2673 ATQSATSGV
+2673 
-2682 WDYTWLTN
+2682 
-2690 VANGPH
+2690 
-2696 TLMVEASD
+2696 
-2704 KAGNKTTQKLDFTID
+2704 
-2719 TILSEPTITLD
+2719 
-2730 SADDSAAGDNI
+2730 
-2741 TNVKMPGFTL
+2741 
-2751 GNIDADV
+2751 
-2758 TKVVVTVAHDGKNQ
+2758 
-2772 QIELIKNGGVWR
+2772 
-2784 FTPGA
+2784 
-2789 AWTDGDYTLTVKVED
+2789 
-2804 KAGNTNYSA
+2804 
-2813 PLTVTIDTQTSID
+2813 
-2826 RIELL
+2826 
-2831 NDTGIVGDN
+2831 
-2840 LTNEARP
+2840 
-2847 QFHITVPTDVNS
+2847 
-2859 VQLSLD
+2859 
-2865 GGINWVNATLTSD
+2865 
-2878 GVWEYIWPTDLVENT
+2878 
-2893 YTLTVKAT
+2893 
-2901 DVAGNTATETL
+2901 
-2912 NFIIDTT
+2912 
-2919 LSTPTITLDSADD
+2919 
-2932 SGTANDNKTNVKT
+2932 
-2945 PGFIIGGI
+2945 
-2953 DSDVTQ
+2953 
-2959 VVVQVMRDGHSEEVE
+2959 
-2974 LTQTNGQWRFVPGSA
+2974 
-2989 WTDGDYTLT
+2989 
-2998 VTVKDEA
+2998 
-3005 GNIRHS
+3005 
-3011 APLTV
+3011 
-3016 TIDTQITIDHI
+3016 
-3027 ELVNDSGIPDD
+3027 
-3038 NLTNNVRPHFQ
+3038 
-3049 VTVPTDV
+3049 
-3056 NVVRLS
+3056 VRLS

-3102 KAGNKTTQQLDFI
+3102 KAGNQTTQKLDFI

-3122 PTIVLDNTDDS
+3122 PTIVLDSTDDS

-3141 NVNKPT
+3141 NANKPT
-3147 FLLGNID
+3147 FILGNID

-3276 TAGIWD
+3276 TAGTWD

-3340 TSVKRPGFTIGNIDA
+3340 TSVKRPGFTIGNIDS
-3355 DAHSVIL
+3355 DAQSVIL

-3414 VVTVDTQTSIT
+3414 IVTVDTQTSIT

-3624 RIELVNDSG
+3624 HIELVNDSG

-3712 FTIDITLL
+3712 FTIDITLM

-3790 ADGSY
+3790 VDGSY

-3906 AGNVKESAPFEV
+3906 AGNVKESAPFKV

-4528 DNITSVTTPRFV
+4528 DNITSVTKPRFV

-4557 VSYSV
+4557 VSYPV

-4890 ELRSTAVDV
+4890 ELRSTAVDL

-5291 ASNSGSLDDLITNHN
+5291 ASNSGSLDDLITSHN

-5383 NPAMVAGSDNGIF
+5383 NPVMMAGSDNGIF

-5407 TFSIFGEMNQSVQIF
+5407 AFSIYGEMNQSVQIF

-5471 FTIDTFNTT
+5471 FTIDTLNTT

-5532 GEVWVNEKGHWQMP
+5532 GEVWVNDKGHWQMP

-5579 DTHIKVFTSE
+5579 DTHIQVFTSE

-5598 TEWWSNSDLITM
+5598 TDWWSNSSTITM
-5610 RGTGEIGATVSLI
+5610 RGMGEIGATVSLI

-5636 TGRWELSTD
+5636 NGQWELSTD
-5645 KLPEGTYDI
+5645 QLPEGKYDI
-5654 SLVIE
+5654 TLSIE
-5659 DSAGNRW
+5659 DNAGNRK
-5666 EDVREIF
+5666 EEVHEIF

-5709 DSEGNTY
+5709 DSNGNTY

-5747 NRSDDVPLDIMKE
+5747 NRSDDVSLDIMKE

-5872 ASDSDNVT
+5872 VSDSDNVT

-5903 THNGVTDI
+5903 THNGVTDT

-5928 WNDGNYT
+5928 WNDGTYT

-5973 DDATATAVTPPE
+5973 DDATPTAVTPLE
-5985 SETVNAESATH
+5985 SETVNAESDTH
-5996 LRTEPSAAEES
+5996 LRTVPSAAEES
-6007 VVKVTAYSITLLNAD
+6007 VVKETAYSITLLNAD

-6042 ENIVNVSI
+6042 ENIVNVSV

-6112 NVRGKTEDDI
+6112 NARGKAEDDI

>member
-43 RGSVIIVNGALYS
+43 HGSVIIVNGALYS

-430 IAPEKPT
+430 IPPEKPT

-444 DSGIKNDNI
+444 DSGIKNDNV

-533 FSAEIETTN
+533 FSAEIETTD

-591 FNFTSDSVEGINNLT
+591 FNFTSDSVEGVNNLT

-621 SYVIDTIAPVP
+621 SYVIDTVAPVP
-632 PTVSLEDY
+632 PTVSLEDF

-1037 SDDNLTNIVKPTL
+1037 ADDNLTNIVKPTL

-1101 KVEDIAGNKANSAIF
+1101 KVEDIAGNKANSAVF

-1381 TGGWTFTPPTSWAD
+1381 TGGWS
-1395 GDYTLSVSV
+1395 
-1404 EDKAGNTSHSASLTV
+1404 
-1419 TVDTQIAINNIE
+1419 
-1431 LVNDS
+1431 
-1436 GIPDDNLT
+1436 
-1444 NNVRPHF
+1444 
-1451 QVTVPTDVNVVRLSI
+1451 
-1466 DGGKT
+1466 
-1471 WFNATQSATPGV
+1471 
-1483 WDYIWPD
+1483 
-1490 DVADGG
+1490 
-1496 YTLTVEATDEAGNK
+1496 
-1510 ATQTLDFTIDTTLS
+1510 
-1524 VPTLSLDSADDSGI
+1524 
-1538 AGDNITNV
+1538 
-1546 KTPGFTLNNIDTDVS
+1546 
-1561 RVIVEVMHNGIK
+1561 
-1573 QEVPLVQTGGQW
+1573 
-1585 RFAPTS
+1585 
-1591 DWADGDYILTVKVED
+1591 
-1606 RAGNVK
+1606 
-1612 QSAPLTV
+1612 
-1619 TVDTHI
+1619 
-1625 AIDRIELVNDSG
+1625 
-1637 IPGDNLTNEARP
+1637 
-1649 HFQVTVPADVNGVR
+1649 
-1663 LSIDGGKT
+1663 
-1671 WFDATQS
+1671 
-1678 ATSGVWDYTWLTNVA
+1678 
-1693 NGPHTLMVEAS
+1693 
-1704 DKAGNKTTQKLDF
+1704 
-1717 TIDTILSEPTITL
+1717 
-1730 DSADD
+1730 
-1735 SAAGDNITN
+1735 
-1744 VKMPGFTLGNIDA
+1744 
-1757 DVTKVV
+1757 
-1763 VTVAHDG
+1763 
-1770 KNQQIELIK
+1770 
-1779 NGGVWRFTPGAAWTD
+1779 
-1794 GDYTLTVKVEDKAG
+1794 
-1808 NTNYSAPLTV
+1808 
-1818 TIDTQTSIDRIELLN
+1818 
-1833 DTGIVGDN
+1833 
-1841 LTNEA
+1841 
-1846 RPQFHITVPTDV
+1846 
-1858 NSVQLSL
+1858 
-1865 DGGINWVNA
+1865 
-1874 TLTSDG
+1874 
-1880 VWEYIWP
+1880 
-1887 TDLVENTYTLTVKAT
+1887 
-1902 DVAGNTATETLNFII
+1902 
-1917 DTTLSTPTITLD
+1917 
-1929 SADDSGTA
+1929 
-1937 NDNKTNVKTPGFIIG
+1937 
-1952 GIDSDV
+1952 
-1958 TQVVVQVMRDG
+1958 
-1969 HSEEVELTQT
+1969 
-1979 NGQWRFVPGSA
+1979 
-1990 WTDGDYTLTVTV
+1990 
-2002 KDEAG
+2002 
-2007 NIRHSA
+2007 
-2013 PLTVTI
+2013 
-2019 DTQITID
+2019 
-2026 HIELVNDSGIPDD
+2026 
-2039 NLTNNVRPHFQVTV
+2039 
-2053 PTDVNVVRLSIDG
+2053 
-2066 GKTWFNATQSATPG
+2066 
-2080 VWDYTWL
+2080 
-2087 ADVGEGKHTLTVE
+2087 
-2100 ATDKAGNKTTQ
+2100 
-2111 QLDFIIDTLLS
+2111 
-2122 EPTIVL
+2122 
-2128 DNTDDSGTKGD
+2128 
-2139 HLTNVNKPTF
+2139 
-2149 LLGNIDADA
+2149 
-2158 RYVTVE
+2158 
-2164 VQHGGTKEV
+2164 
-2173 LTATKDA
+2173 
-2180 TGNWSVTPTGT
+2180 
-2191 WADGDYT
+2191 
-2198 LTVRVEDEAGNEKHS
+2198 
-2213 ASLTVTVD
+2213 
-2221 TQITIDVIELVND
+2221 
-2234 NGIPGDNMTNDAHPQ
+2234 
-2249 FRVTVPGDV
+2249 
-2258 NEVSLSIDGGVT
+2258 
-2270 WVKATQSATPGV
+2270 
-2282 WNYTWPGTVP
+2282 
-2292 DGDYTLNVKATD
+2292 
-2304 NAGNTVTETL
+2304 
-2314 HFTIDTTLSTPVIV
+2314 
-2328 LDSADDSG
+2328 
-2336 VHGDNMTNHTQPTF
+2336 
-2350 ALQHIDDDAV
+2350 
-2360 RVTVSVEHGG
+2360 
-2370 VTTTFDAT
+2370 
-2378 KDAGGW
+2378 
-2384 TFTPTGAWADG
+2384 FTPTGAWADG

-2437 PDDNLTNNV
+2437 PNDNLTNNV

-2467 GKTWFNATQSATPGV
+2467 GKTWFNATQSATPGA

-2497 LTVEATDEA
+2497 LTVEATDKA
-2506 GNKAT
+2506 GNKTT
-2511 QTLDFTID
+2511 QELDFTID

-3174 ATKGATGIWSVTP
+3174 ATKDATGNWSVTPTGTWADGDYTLTVRVEDDAGNEKHSASLTVTVDTQITIDVIELVNDNGIPGDNMTNDAHPQFRVTVPGDVNEVSLSIDGGVTWVKATQSATPGVWNYTWPGTVPDGDYTLNVKATDNAGNTVTETLHFTIDTTLSTPVIVLDSADDTGIQGDNMTNRTQPTFNLQHIDDDAVRVTVSVEHGGVTTTFDATKDAGGWTFTPPTSWGAGDYTLSVSVEDKAGNTSHSASLTVTVDTQIAINNIELVNDSGIPDDNLTNNVRPHFQVKVPTDVNEVRLSIDGGKTWFNATQSATPGVWDYTWLADVGEGKHTLTVEATDKAGNQTTQKLDFIIDTLLSEPTIVLDSTDDSGTKGDNLTNANKPTFLLGNIDADARYVTVEVQHGGTKEVLTATKGATGIWSVTP

-3529 DDTGTPGDDMTNRT
+3529 DDTGTPGDDMTNCT

-3624 RIELVNDSG
+3624 HIELVNDSG

-3712 FTIDITLL
+3712 FTIDITLM

-3847 PVFDIHQVD
+3847 PVFDIRQVD

-4305 SAELRIEIDTQV
+4305 SAELKIEIDTQV

-4528 DNITSVTTPRFV
+4528 DNITSVTKPRFV

-4557 VSYSV
+4557 VSYPV

-4832 PTLIG
+4832 PTLVG
-4837 STLPNTIV
+4837 NTLPNAIV

-4961 LPALGNDGNYELTFK
+4961 LPALGNDGNYVLTFK

-5038 RNPQGVVIATLVV
+5038 RSPQGVVIATLVV

-5077 AGNSQQKEILIEH
+5077 AGNSQQKDILIEH

-5407 TFSIFGEMNQSVQIF
+5407 TFSISGEMNQSVQIF

-5579 DTHIKVFTSE
+5579 DTHIQVFTSE

-5598 TEWWSNSDLITM
+5598 TDWWSNSSTITM
-5610 RGTGEIGATVSLI
+5610 RGMGEIGATVSLI

-5636 TGRWELSTD
+5636 NGQWELSTD
-5645 KLPEGTYDI
+5645 QLPEGKYDI
-5654 SLVIE
+5654 TLSIE
-5659 DSAGNRW
+5659 DNAGNRK
-5666 EDVREIF
+5666 EEVHEIF

-5709 DSEGNTY
+5709 DSNGNTY

-5996 LRTEPSAAEES
+5996 LRTVPSAAEES

>member
-533 FSAEIETTN
+533 FSAEIETTD

-591 FNFTSDSVEGINNLT
+591 FNFTSDSVEGVNNLT

-621 SYVIDTIAPVP
+621 SYVIDTVAPVP
-632 PTVSLEDY
+632 PTVSLEDF

-1037 SDDNLTNIVKPTL
+1037 ADDNLTNIVKPTL

-1101 KVEDIAGNKANSAIF
+1101 KVEDIAGNKANSAVF

-1184 SWLFIPGNTWAD
+1184 SWLFTPGNTWAD

-1208 AGNTNYSAPLT
+1208 AGNTSYSAPLT

-1381 TGGWTFTPPTSWAD
+1381 TGGWSFTPTGAWAD

-1436 GIPDDNLT
+1436 GIPNDNLT

-1471 WFNATQSATPGV
+1471 WFNATQSATPGA

-1496 YTLTVEATDEAGNK
+1496 YTLTVEATDKAGNK
-1510 ATQTLDFTIDTTLS
+1510 TTQELDFTIDTTLS

-1625 AIDRIELVNDSG
+1625 AIDRIELVNNSG

-1887 TDLVENTYTLTVKAT
+1887 TDLIENTYTLTVKAT

-2019 DTQITID
+2019 DTQI
-2026 HIELVNDSGIPDD
+2026 
-2039 NLTNNVRPHFQVTV
+2039 
-2053 PTDVNVVRLSIDG
+2053 
-2066 GKTWFNATQSATPG
+2066 A
-2080 VWDYTWL
+2080 
-2087 ADVGEGKHTLTVE
+2087 
-2100 ATDKAGNKTTQ
+2100 
-2111 QLDFIIDTLLS
+2111 
-2122 EPTIVL
+2122 
-2128 DNTDDSGTKGD
+2128 
-2139 HLTNVNKPTF
+2139 
-2149 LLGNIDADA
+2149 
-2158 RYVTVE
+2158 
-2164 VQHGGTKEV
+2164 
-2173 LTATKDA
+2173 
-2180 TGNWSVTPTGT
+2180 
-2191 WADGDYT
+2191 
-2198 LTVRVEDEAGNEKHS
+2198 
-2213 ASLTVTVD
+2213 
-2221 TQITIDVIELVND
+2221 
-2234 NGIPGDNMTNDAHPQ
+2234 
-2249 FRVTVPGDV
+2249 
-2258 NEVSLSIDGGVT
+2258 
-2270 WVKATQSATPGV
+2270 
-2282 WNYTWPGTVP
+2282 
-2292 DGDYTLNVKATD
+2292 
-2304 NAGNTVTETL
+2304 
-2314 HFTIDTTLSTPVIV
+2314 
-2328 LDSADDSG
+2328 
-2336 VHGDNMTNHTQPTF
+2336 
-2350 ALQHIDDDAV
+2350 
-2360 RVTVSVEHGG
+2360 
-2370 VTTTFDAT
+2370 
-2378 KDAGGW
+2378 
-2384 TFTPTGAWADG
+2384 
-2395 DYTLSV
+2395 
-2401 SVEDKAGNTSHSAS
+2401 
-2415 LTVTVD
+2415 
-2421 TQIAINNIELV
+2421 
-2432 NDSGI
+2432 
-2437 PDDNLTNNV
+2437 
-2446 RPHFQVTVPTDV
+2446 
-2458 NVVRLSIDG
+2458 
-2467 GKTWFNATQSATPGV
+2467 
-2482 WDYIWPDDVADGGYT
+2482 
-2497 LTVEATDEA
+2497 
-2506 GNKAT
+2506 
-2511 QTLDFTID
+2511 
-2519 TTLSVPTLSLDSA
+2519 
-2532 DDSGI
+2532 
-2537 AGDNITNVK
+2537 
-2546 TPGFTLNNIDTDVS
+2546 
-2560 RVIVEVMHN
+2560 
-2569 GIKQEVPLVQTGG
+2569 
-2582 QWRFAPTSDWA
+2582 
-2593 DGDYI
+2593 
-2598 LTVKVEDRAGN
+2598 
-2609 VKQSAPLTVTVDTH
+2609 
-2623 IAIDRIE
+2623 
-2630 LVNDSGIPGDNLT
+2630 
-2643 NEARPHFQVTVP
+2643 
-2655 ADVNG
+2655 
-2660 VRLSIDGGKTWFD
+2660 
-2673 ATQSATSGV
+2673 
-2682 WDYTWLTN
+2682 
-2690 VANGPH
+2690 
-2696 TLMVEASD
+2696 
-2704 KAGNKTTQKLDFTID
+2704 
-2719 TILSEPTITLD
+2719 
-2730 SADDSAAGDNI
+2730 
-2741 TNVKMPGFTL
+2741 
-2751 GNIDADV
+2751 
-2758 TKVVVTVAHDGKNQ
+2758 
-2772 QIELIKNGGVWR
+2772 
-2784 FTPGA
+2784 
-2789 AWTDGDYTLTVKVED
+2789 
-2804 KAGNTNYSA
+2804 
-2813 PLTVTIDTQTSID
+2813 
-2826 RIELL
+2826 
-2831 NDTGIVGDN
+2831 
-2840 LTNEARP
+2840 
-2847 QFHITVPTDVNS
+2847 
-2859 VQLSLD
+2859 
-2865 GGINWVNATLTSD
+2865 
-2878 GVWEYIWPTDLVENT
+2878 
-2893 YTLTVKAT
+2893 
-2901 DVAGNTATETL
+2901 
-2912 NFIIDTT
+2912 
-2919 LSTPTITLDSADD
+2919 
-2932 SGTANDNKTNVKT
+2932 
-2945 PGFIIGGI
+2945 
-2953 DSDVTQ
+2953 
-2959 VVVQVMRDGHSEEVE
+2959 
-2974 LTQTNGQWRFVPGSA
+2974 
-2989 WTDGDYTLT
+2989 
-2998 VTVKDEA
+2998 
-3005 GNIRHS
+3005 
-3011 APLTV
+3011 
-3016 TIDTQITIDHI
+3016 IDHI

-3154 ADARYVTVEVQHGGT
+3154 ADARYVTVEVQHGGTKEVLTATKDATGNWSVTPTGTWADGDYTLTVRVEDEAGNEKHSASLTVTVDTQITIDAIELVNDNGIPGDNMTNDAHPQFRVTVPGDVNEVSLSIDGGVTWVKATQSATPGVWNYTWPGTVPDGDYTLNVKATDNAGNTVTETLHFTIDTTLSVPVIVLNSADDTGIQGDNMTNSTQPTFALQHIDDDAVRVTVSVEHGGVTTTFDATKGTGGWSFTPTGAWADGDYTLSVSVEDKAGNTSHSASLTVTVDTQIAINNIELVNDSGIPDDNLTNNVRPHFQVKVPTDVNEVRLSIDGGKTWFNATQSATPGVWDYTWLADVGEGKHTLTVEATDKAGNQTTQKLDFIIDTMLSEPTIVLDSTDDSGTKGDNLTNANKPTFILGNIDADARYVTVEVQYGGT

-3320 STPTIAMDSRD
+3320 STPTITMDSRD

-3340 TSVKRPGFTIGNIDA
+3340 TSVKRPGFTIGNIDS
-3355 DAHSVIL
+3355 DAQSVIL

-3414 VVTVDTQTSIT
+3414 IVTVDTQTSIT

-3466 ANWVSATQGIEGVWG
+3466 ANWVSAAQGIEGVWG

-3624 RIELVNDSG
+3624 HIELVNDSG

-3712 FTIDITLL
+3712 FTIDITLM

-3847 PVFDIHQVD
+3847 PVFDIRQVD

-4305 SAELRIEIDTQV
+4305 SAELKIEIDTQV

-4528 DNITSVTTPRFV
+4528 DNITSVTKPRFV

-4557 VSYSV
+4557 VSYPV

-4832 PTLIG
+4832 PTLVG
-4837 STLPNTIV
+4837 NTLPNAIV

-4961 LPALGNDGNYELTFK
+4961 LPALGNDGNYVLTFK

-5038 RNPQGVVIATLVV
+5038 RSPQGVVIATLVV

-5077 AGNSQQKEILIEH
+5077 AGNSQQKDILIEH

-5407 TFSIFGEMNQSVQIF
+5407 TFSISGEMNQSVQIF

-5579 DTHIKVFTSE
+5579 DTHIQVFTSE

-5598 TEWWSNSDLITM
+5598 TDWWSNSSTITM
-5610 RGTGEIGATVSLI
+5610 RGMGEIGATVSLI

-5636 TGRWELSTD
+5636 NGQWELSTD
-5645 KLPEGTYDI
+5645 QLPEGKYDI
-5654 SLVIE
+5654 TLSIE
-5659 DSAGNRW
+5659 DNAGNRK
-5666 EDVREIF
+5666 EEVHEIF

-5709 DSEGNTY
+5709 DSNGNTY

-5747 NRSDDVPLDIMKE
+5747 NRSDDVSLDIMKE

-5872 ASDSDNVT
+5872 VSDSDNVT

-5903 THNGVTDI
+5903 THNGVTDT

-5928 WNDGNYT
+5928 WNDGTYT

-5996 LRTEPSAAEES
+5996 LRTVPSAAEES
-6007 VVKVTAYSITLLNAD
+6007 VVKETAYSITLLNAD

-6112 NVRGKTEDDI
+6112 NARGKTEDDI

>member
-43 RGSVIIVNGALYS
+43 HGSVIIVNGALYS

-114 EEELKKQLDD
+114 EEELKKQLDE

-444 DSGIKNDNI
+444 DSGIKNDSI

-533 FSAEIETTN
+533 FSAEIETTD

-591 FNFTSDSVEGINNLT
+591 FNFTSDSVEGVNNLT

-621 SYVIDTIAPVP
+621 SYVIDTVAPVP
-632 PTVSLEDY
+632 PTVSLEDF

-918 IVTQTQKPTI
+918 IVTQTQKPII

-1060 SVQVWDAMS
+1060 SVQVWDAAS

-1101 KVEDIAGNKANSAIF
+1101 KVEDIAGNKANSAVF

-1184 SWLFIPGNTWAD
+1184 SWLFTPGNTWAD

-1324 VPVIVLDSAD
+1324 VPVIVLNSAD
-1334 DTGIQGDNMTNSTQP
+1334 DTGVQGDNMTNSTQP

-1381 TGGWTFTPPTSWAD
+1381 VGGWSFTPTGAWAD

-1436 GIPDDNLT
+1436 GIPNDNLT

-1471 WFNATQSATPGV
+1471 WFNATQNATPGV

-1510 ATQTLDFTIDTTLS
+1510 TTQTLDFTIDTTLS

-1561 RVIVEVMHNGIK
+1561 RVTVEVMHNGIK

-1637 IPGDNLTNEARP
+1637 IPDDNLTNEARP

-1678 ATSGVWDYTWLTNVA
+1678 ATPGVWDYTWLTNVA

-1717 TIDTILSEPTITL
+1717 IIDTMLSEPTITL

-2019 DTQITID
+2019 DTQIAID

-2139 HLTNVNKPTF
+2139 NLTNVNKPTF

-2328 LDSADDSG
+2328 LDSADDTG
-2336 VHGDNMTNHTQPTF
+2336 IQGDNMTNRTQPTF
-2350 ALQHIDDDAV
+2350 NLQHIDDDAV

-2378 KDAGGW
+2378 KGVGGW
-2384 TFTPTGAWADG
+2384 TFTPPTSWGAG

-2446 RPHFQVTVPTDV
+2446 RPQFQVKVPTDV
-2458 NVVRLSIDG
+2458 N
-2467 GKTWFNATQSATPGV
+2467 
-2482 WDYIWPDDVADGGYT
+2482 
-2497 LTVEATDEA
+2497 E
-2506 GNKAT
+2506 
-2511 QTLDFTID
+2511 
-2519 TTLSVPTLSLDSA
+2519 
-2532 DDSGI
+2532 
-2537 AGDNITNVK
+2537 
-2546 TPGFTLNNIDTDVS
+2546 
-2560 RVIVEVMHN
+2560 
-2569 GIKQEVPLVQTGG
+2569 
-2582 QWRFAPTSDWA
+2582 
-2593 DGDYI
+2593 
-2598 LTVKVEDRAGN
+2598 
-2609 VKQSAPLTVTVDTH
+2609 
-2623 IAIDRIE
+2623 
-2630 LVNDSGIPGDNLT
+2630 
-2643 NEARPHFQVTVP
+2643 
-2655 ADVNG
+2655 
-2660 VRLSIDGGKTWFD
+2660 
-2673 ATQSATSGV
+2673 
-2682 WDYTWLTN
+2682 
-2690 VANGPH
+2690 
-2696 TLMVEASD
+2696 
-2704 KAGNKTTQKLDFTID
+2704 
-2719 TILSEPTITLD
+2719 
-2730 SADDSAAGDNI
+2730 
-2741 TNVKMPGFTL
+2741 
-2751 GNIDADV
+2751 
-2758 TKVVVTVAHDGKNQ
+2758 
-2772 QIELIKNGGVWR
+2772 
-2784 FTPGA
+2784 
-2789 AWTDGDYTLTVKVED
+2789 
-2804 KAGNTNYSA
+2804 
-2813 PLTVTIDTQTSID
+2813 
-2826 RIELL
+2826 
-2831 NDTGIVGDN
+2831 
-2840 LTNEARP
+2840 
-2847 QFHITVPTDVNS
+2847 
-2859 VQLSLD
+2859 
-2865 GGINWVNATLTSD
+2865 
-2878 GVWEYIWPTDLVENT
+2878 
-2893 YTLTVKAT
+2893 
-2901 DVAGNTATETL
+2901 
-2912 NFIIDTT
+2912 
-2919 LSTPTITLDSADD
+2919 
-2932 SGTANDNKTNVKT
+2932 
-2945 PGFIIGGI
+2945 
-2953 DSDVTQ
+2953 
-2959 VVVQVMRDGHSEEVE
+2959 
-2974 LTQTNGQWRFVPGSA
+2974 
-2989 WTDGDYTLT
+2989 
-2998 VTVKDEA
+2998 
-3005 GNIRHS
+3005 
-3011 APLTV
+3011 
-3016 TIDTQITIDHI
+3016 
-3027 ELVNDSGIPDD
+3027 
-3038 NLTNNVRPHFQ
+3038 
-3049 VTVPTDV
+3049 
-3056 NVVRLS
+3056 VRLS

-3102 KAGNKTTQQLDFI
+3102 KAGNQTTQKLDFI
-3115 IDTLLSE
+3115 IDTMLSE
-3122 PTIVLDNTDDS
+3122 PTIVLDSTDDS

-3141 NVNKPT
+3141 NANKPT
-3147 FLLGNID
+3147 FILGNID

-3193 GDYTLTVRVEDDAG
+3193 GDYTLTVRVEDEAG

-3320 STPTIAMDSRD
+3320 STPTITMDSRD

-3340 TSVKRPGFTIGNIDA
+3340 TSVKRPGFTIGNIDS
-3355 DAHSVIL
+3355 DAQSVIL

-3414 VVTVDTQTSIT
+3414 IVTVDTQTSIT

-3466 ANWVSATQGIEGVWG
+3466 ANWVSAAQGIEGVWG

-3624 RIELVNDSG
+3624 HIELVNDSG
-3633 VPGDNVTKHVRP
+3633 VPGDNITKHVRP

-3691 QHTLTVEVTD
+3691 QHTLIVEVTD
-3701 GAGNKMTETLN
+3701 GAGNKMTGTLD

-3847 PVFDIHQVD
+3847 PVFDIRQVD

-3906 AGNVKESAPFEV
+3906 AGNVKESAPLEV

-3955 GDVVQVRV
+3955 GDVIQVRV

-4187 PDGQHTLLVDVT
+4187 PDGKHTLLVDVT

-4305 SAELRIEIDTQV
+4305 SAELQIEIDTQV

-4528 DNITSVTTPRFV
+4528 DNITSVTKPRFV

-4557 VSYSV
+4557 VSYPV

-4609 SVSVRMEPASDTGNS
+4609 SVSVRMEPASDTGSS

-4657 REVLKQTIT
+4657 REVLKHTIT

-4722 IDDQHE
+4722 IDDQYE
-4728 ATSLRPEFKGFAE
+4728 ATSLRPEFKGLAE

-4832 PTLIG
+4832 PTLVG
-4837 STLPNTIV
+4837 NTLPNAIV

-4961 LPALGNDGNYELTFK
+4961 LPALGNDGNYVLTFK

-5077 AGNSQQKEILIEH
+5077 AGNSQQKDILIEH

-5291 ASNSGSLDDLITNHN
+5291 ASNSGSLDDLITSHN

-5383 NPAMVAGSDNGIF
+5383 NPVMMAGSDNGIF

-5407 TFSIFGEMNQSVQIF
+5407 AFSIYGEMNQSVQIF

-5532 GEVWVNEKGHWQMP
+5532 GEVWVNDKGHWQMP

-5579 DTHIKVFTSE
+5579 DTHIQVFTSE

-5598 TEWWSNSDLITM
+5598 TDWWSNSSTITM
-5610 RGTGEIGATVSLI
+5610 RGMGEIGATVSLI

-5636 TGRWELSTD
+5636 NGQWELSTD
-5645 KLPEGTYDI
+5645 QLPEGKYDI
-5654 SLVIE
+5654 TLSIE
-5659 DSAGNRW
+5659 DNAGNRK
-5666 EDVREIF
+5666 EEVHEIF

-5709 DSEGNTY
+5709 DSNGNTY

-5760 VPVISLSPDSD
+5760 TPVISLSPDSD

-5782 KQPTFIIGNLESDV
+5782 NQPTFIIGNLESDV

-5864 LAAGEDNG
+5864 LAAGEGNG

-5880 NHTQPK
+5880 NHNHTQPK

-5928 WNDGNYT
+5928 WNDGTYT

-5946 SQQSASLAVTVDST
+5946 SLQSASLEVTVDST

-5973 DDATATAVTPPE
+5973 DDATPTAVTPPE

-5996 LRTEPSAAEES
+5996 LRTVPSAAEES
-6007 VVKVTAYSITLLNAD
+6007 VVKETAYSITLLNAD

-6042 ENIVNVSI
+6042 ENIVNVSV

-6079 TMDVKFI
+6079 TMDVKFL
-6086 DKDND
+6086 DKDDD

-6112 NVRGKTEDDI
+6112 NARGKTEDDI

-6133 NNNGAIDVFAV
+6133 NNNGAIEVFAV

>member
-1 MGNKSIQKFFADQNS
+1 MRNKTIQKFFADQNS

-28 AKVSLSGPDMNITTP
+28 AKVSLSGPDMNITTS

-63 AVKFKDKTITG
+63 AVKFKDQTITG
-74 AKILG
+74 SKILG

-97 SAQVEKKGNG
+97 TAQAEKKGNG
-107 KRRNKKE
+107 KQRNKKE
-114 EEELKKQLDD
+114 EEELKKQFDD

-154 EVQNSSKQIEEML
+154 EVQSASKQIEEML

-189 NTQAKATQA
+189 NTQTKATQA
-198 SKQNDAEK
+198 FKQNDAEK

-231 DAESVKEPLKVTLAL
+231 DAESIKEPLKVTLAL

-305 TDGTYNLEAE
+305 TDGTYNLEA
-315 AKTAD
+315 AATTAD

-396 KDNELSEGENSIK
+396 KNNELSEGENSIK

-430 IAPEKPT
+430 IPPEKPT
-437 IELDDSS
+437 LELDDSS

-490 WSYTLTTPLKDGEYN
+490 WSYTLTTPLKDGDYN

-512 IAGHTSAT
+512 IAGHTSET

-533 FSAEIETTN
+533 FSAEIEATD

-570 VINSET
+570 VINIET
-576 GEEVIFKANDKGEWT
+576 GEEVIFKANDQGEWT

-621 SYVIDTIAPVP
+621 SYVIDTVAPVP
-632 PTVSLEDY
+632 PTVSLEDF

-719 SFTIQTEVVPPKA
+719 SFTIQTEVVLPKA

-777 TTADADGNWNFDIS
+777 TTADADGNWTFDIS
-791 RNLSDNVYK
+791 RNLADNLYK
-800 ITVESIDPLGRT
+800 ITVEAIDPLGRT
-812 SSVDYQ
+812 ASVDYQ

-839 VKGDMITKINT
+839 VKGDTITKINT

-888 TALSDG
+888 TTLSDG

-942 INEKNPALTGTAAP
+942 INEKSPALTGTAAP
-956 YSTVKLYIDGALI
+956 YSTVKLYIDGALF

-977 GRWEY
+977 GVWEY
-982 TLKADQGLVDGDHRI
+982 TLKPDQGLVDGDHRI

-1060 SVQVWDAMS
+1060 SVQVWDAAS

-1101 KVEDIAGNKANSAIF
+1101 KVEDVAGNKANSAVF
-1116 DFTIDTTVSTPVI
+1116 DFAVDITLSTPVI

-1143 LTNINK
+1143 LTKNHK
-1149 PGFAISG
+1149 PGFVING
-1156 VDADAHRVVVQVM
+1156 IDADAHRVVVQVM
-1169 HNGVSEEIELSHLNG
+1169 HNGVSEEIELSHHNG
-1184 SWLFIPGNTWAD
+1184 SWLFTPGNTWAD
-1196 GSYTLTVKVEDK
+1196 GSYTLTVKVEDE
-1208 AGNTNYSAPLT
+1208 AGNVKHSAPLT
-1219 VVIDT
+1219 VTVDT
-1224 QIAIDG
+1224 QITIDK
-1230 VELVNDSGVKGDNM
+1230 VELVNDSGVKGDYT

-1257 TDVNEVRLSID
+1257 EDVNEVRLSIN
-1268 GGNSW
+1268 GGMAW
-1273 VQATPGVAG
+1273 VKATQSSTPGV
-1282 SWEYIWPTDL
+1282 WDYTWPDTVK
-1292 ADGQYT
+1292 DGDYT

-1310 VTKTIDFAVDTTLS
+1310 VTKT
-1324 VPVIVLDSAD
+1324 
-1334 DTGIQGDNMTNSTQP
+1334 
-1349 TFALQHIDDDAVR
+1349 
-1362 VTVSVEHGG
+1362 
-1371 VTTTF
+1371 
-1376 DATKG
+1376 
-1381 TGGWTFTPPTSWAD
+1381 
-1395 GDYTLSVSV
+1395 
-1404 EDKAGNTSHSASLTV
+1404 
-1419 TVDTQIAINNIE
+1419 
-1431 LVNDS
+1431 
-1436 GIPDDNLT
+1436 
-1444 NNVRPHF
+1444 
-1451 QVTVPTDVNVVRLSI
+1451 
-1466 DGGKT
+1466 
-1471 WFNATQSATPGV
+1471 
-1483 WDYIWPD
+1483 
-1490 DVADGG
+1490 
-1496 YTLTVEATDEAGNK
+1496 
-1510 ATQTLDFTIDTTLS
+1510 
-1524 VPTLSLDSADDSGI
+1524 
-1538 AGDNITNV
+1538 
-1546 KTPGFTLNNIDTDVS
+1546 LN
-1561 RVIVEVMHNGIK
+1561 
-1573 QEVPLVQTGGQW
+1573 
-1585 RFAPTS
+1585 
-1591 DWADGDYILTVKVED
+1591 
-1606 RAGNVK
+1606 
-1612 QSAPLTV
+1612 
-1619 TVDTHI
+1619 
-1625 AIDRIELVNDSG
+1625 
-1637 IPGDNLTNEARP
+1637 
-1649 HFQVTVPADVNGVR
+1649 
-1663 LSIDGGKT
+1663 
-1671 WFDATQS
+1671 
-1678 ATSGVWDYTWLTNVA
+1678 
-1693 NGPHTLMVEAS
+1693 
-1704 DKAGNKTTQKLDF
+1704 
-1717 TIDTILSEPTITL
+1717 
-1730 DSADD
+1730 
-1735 SAAGDNITN
+1735 
-1744 VKMPGFTLGNIDA
+1744 
-1757 DVTKVV
+1757 
-1763 VTVAHDG
+1763 
-1770 KNQQIELIK
+1770 
-1779 NGGVWRFTPGAAWTD
+1779 
-1794 GDYTLTVKVEDKAG
+1794 
-1808 NTNYSAPLTV
+1808 
-1818 TIDTQTSIDRIELLN
+1818 
-1833 DTGIVGDN
+1833 
-1841 LTNEA
+1841 
-1846 RPQFHITVPTDV
+1846 
-1858 NSVQLSL
+1858 
-1865 DGGINWVNA
+1865 
-1874 TLTSDG
+1874 
-1880 VWEYIWP
+1880 
-1887 TDLVENTYTLTVKAT
+1887 
-1902 DVAGNTATETLNFII
+1902 
-1917 DTTLSTPTITLD
+1917 
-1929 SADDSGTA
+1929 
-1937 NDNKTNVKTPGFIIG
+1937 
-1952 GIDSDV
+1952 
-1958 TQVVVQVMRDG
+1958 
-1969 HSEEVELTQT
+1969 
-1979 NGQWRFVPGSA
+1979 
-1990 WTDGDYTLTVTV
+1990 
-2002 KDEAG
+2002 
-2007 NIRHSA
+2007 
-2013 PLTVTI
+2013 
-2019 DTQITID
+2019 
-2026 HIELVNDSGIPDD
+2026 
-2039 NLTNNVRPHFQVTV
+2039 
-2053 PTDVNVVRLSIDG
+2053 
-2066 GKTWFNATQSATPG
+2066 
-2080 VWDYTWL
+2080 
-2087 ADVGEGKHTLTVE
+2087 
-2100 ATDKAGNKTTQ
+2100 
-2111 QLDFIIDTLLS
+2111 
-2122 EPTIVL
+2122 
-2128 DNTDDSGTKGD
+2128 
-2139 HLTNVNKPTF
+2139 
-2149 LLGNIDADA
+2149 
-2158 RYVTVE
+2158 
-2164 VQHGGTKEV
+2164 
-2173 LTATKDA
+2173 
-2180 TGNWSVTPTGT
+2180 
-2191 WADGDYT
+2191 
-2198 LTVRVEDEAGNEKHS
+2198 
-2213 ASLTVTVD
+2213 
-2221 TQITIDVIELVND
+2221 
-2234 NGIPGDNMTNDAHPQ
+2234 
-2249 FRVTVPGDV
+2249 
-2258 NEVSLSIDGGVT
+2258 
-2270 WVKATQSATPGV
+2270 
-2282 WNYTWPGTVP
+2282 
-2292 DGDYTLNVKATD
+2292 
-2304 NAGNTVTETL
+2304 
-2314 HFTIDTTLSTPVIV
+2314 FTIDTTLSTPVIV

-2336 VHGDNMTNHTQPTF
+2336 VQSDNMTNHPRPTF
-2350 ALQHIDDDAV
+2350 NLQHIDDDAV

-2384 TFTPTGAWADG
+2384 TFTPPASWTDG

-2401 SVEDKAGNTSHSAS
+2401 SVEDAAGNTSHSAA
-2415 LTVTVD
+2415 LKVTID
-2421 TQIAINNIELV
+2421 TQIGIDSIELV

-2437 PDDNLTNNV
+2437 PNDNLTNNV
-2446 RPHFQVTVPTDV
+2446 RPQFQVTVPTDV
-2458 NVVRLSIDG
+2458 NEVRLSIDG
-2467 GKTWFNATQSATPGV
+2467 GKTWFNATESTTKGV
-2482 WDYIWPDDVADGGYT
+2482 WDYTWLKDVADGPHT
-2497 LTVEATDEA
+2497 LTVEATDAA

-2511 QTLDFTID
+2511 QKLEFTID
-2519 TTLSVPTLSLDSA
+2519 TMLSEPTIALDSA
-2532 DDSGI
+2532 DDSGTK
-2537 AGDNITNVK
+2537 DDHITNVK
-2546 TPGFTLNNIDTDVS
+2546 TPGFILGNIDTDAS
-2560 RVIVEVMHN
+2560 RVVVEVMHN
-2569 GIKQEVPLVQTGG
+2569 GRKQEVVLTQTGG
-2582 QWRFAPTSDWA
+2582 QWRFMPTSDWA
-2593 DGDYI
+2593 DGNYI
-2598 LTVKVEDRAGN
+2598 LTVKVEDGAGN
-2609 VKQSAPLTVTVDTH
+2609 VKQSAPLTVTVDTQ
-2623 IAIDRIE
+2623 IAIDSIE
-2630 LVNDSGIPGDNLT
+2630 LVNDSGIANDNLT
-2643 NEARPHFQVTVP
+2643 NEVRPQFQIAVP
-2655 ADVNG
+2655 VDVNE
-2660 VRLSIDGGKTWFD
+2660 VRLSIDGGKTWFN
-2673 ATQSATSGV
+2673 ATESATKGV
-2682 WDYTWLTN
+2682 WDYTWVTD
-2690 VANGPH
+2690 VAEGTH
-2696 TLMVEASD
+2696 TLTVEATD
-2704 KAGNKTTQKLDFTID
+2704 AAGNKTTQKLDFTID
-2719 TILSEPTITLD
+2719 TTLSEPTIALD
-2730 SADDSAAGDNI
+2730 SADDSGIGDNI
-2741 TNVKMPGFTL
+2741 TSVKTPGFTL

-2758 TKVVVTVAHDGKNQ
+2758 TRVVVTVAHEGKSQ
-2772 QIELIKNGGVWR
+2772 QIELIQTGGQWR

-2789 AWTDGDYTLTVKVED
+2789 AWGDGDYTLTVKVED
-2804 KAGNTNYSA
+2804 EAGNVKYST

-2826 RIELL
+2826 RIELI

-2840 LTNEARP
+2840 LTNDERP

-2859 VQLSLD
+2859 VQLSID
-2865 GGINWVNATLTSD
+2865 GGTNWVNATLTSG

-2912 NFIIDTT
+2912 SFTIDTT
-2919 LSTPTITLDSADD
+2919 LSTPTIMLDSADD
-2932 SGTANDNKTNVKT
+2932 SGTVNDNMTNVKT

-2953 DSDVTQ
+2953 DSDAVQ
-2959 VVVQVMRDGHSEEVE
+2959 VVVQVMRDGHSEEVA
-2974 LTQTNGQWRFVPGSA
+2974 LTQTGGQWRFVPGSK
-2989 WTDGDYTLT
+2989 WDDGDYTLT

-3016 TIDTQITIDHI
+3016 TIDTQIAIDNI
-3027 ELVNDSGIPDD
+3027 ELVNDSGIAND
-3038 NLTNNVRPHFQ
+3038 NLTNEVRPHFQ
-3049 VTVPTDV
+3049 ITVPTDI
-3056 NVVRLS
+3056 NEVRLS

-3071 ATQSATPGVWD
+3071 ATPGATPGVWD
-3082 YTWLADVGEGKHTL
+3082 YTWLTDVANGSHTL

-3102 KAGNKTTQQLDFI
+3102 AAGNKATQKLEFT
-3115 IDTLLSE
+3115 IDTMLSE
-3122 PTIVLDNTDDS
+3122 PTIALDSTDDS

-3141 NVNKPT
+3141 KENKPT
-3147 FLLGNID
+3147 FILGNID

-3169 KEVLT
+3169 KETLT
-3174 ATKGATGIWSVTP
+3174 ATKGATGIWSVIP
-3187 TGTWAD
+3187 TGTWVD
-3193 GDYTLTVRVEDDAG
+3193 GSYTLTVKVEDEAG
-3207 NVKYSAPLTVTVDT
+3207 NVKHSAPLTVTVDT
-3221 QITIDVI
+3221 HITIDNI

-3242 NDVRPHFRVTVP
+3242 NDVRPQFRVTVP
-3254 GDVNEVR
+3254 EDVNEVR
-3261 LSIDGGNTWVRATQG
+3261 LSINGGTTWVNATQSAPG
-3276 TAGIWD
+3276 RWD
-3282 YTWPKDVTDGLHTL
+3282 YTWPDDVTDGLYTL

-3302 KAGNKTTQTLDFT
+3302 AAGNKTTQTLNFT
-3315 IDTRL
+3315 IDTQL
-3320 STPTIAMDSRD
+3320 SIPTIMMDRGD
-3331 DTGAIGDHI
+3331 DTGALGDHI
-3340 TSVKRPGFTIGNIDA
+3340 TSVKTPGFTIGNIDA
-3355 DAHSVIL
+3355 DASSVVL
-3362 RITQGGNS
+3362 RITYEGKS
-3370 QEVTLTQ
+3370 QEVKLAQ
-3377 VGGQWRFTPDAD
+3377 VGGLWRFTPDAD

-3425 DITLVNDHGVPDDNL
+3425 NIKLVNDNGEPDDNL
-3440 TNSTRPQFE
+3440 TNDTRPQFE
-3449 ITVPA
+3449 ITVPV

-3466 ANWVSATQGIEGVWG
+3466 VNWVSATQGVKGVWS
-3481 YTWPTDMGD
+3481 YAWPTEMGD

-3500 DRAGNTATQTLEFF
+3500 DAAGNKATQTLEFT
-3514 IDTRLSTPTIALDST
+3514 IDTQLSMPTIALDSV

-3548 LQNIDSDVINVTV
+3548 LQNIDPDVINVTV
-3561 SVTHNGTTTSFTA
+3561 SVTHKGTTTSFTA

-3615 TVDTQIAID
+3615 TVDTQIAINH
-3624 RIELVNDSG
+3624 IELVNDSG
-3633 VPGDNVTKHVRP
+3633 VPGDNMTKHVRP
-3645 QFQISVPDDVEKV
+3645 QFQISVPEDVEKV
-3658 LLSIDGGTTWVTAI
+3658 LLSIDGGLTWINAS
-3672 KSSTAGIWDYTWPT
+3672 KSSTPGIWDYTWSK

-3691 QHTLTVEVTD
+3691 LHTLTVEASD
-3701 GAGNKMTETLN
+3701 AAGNTIRQTLN
-3712 FTIDITLL
+3712 FTIDITLS

-3734 NKNDNLTSV
+3734 IKNDNLTSV
-3743 TQPVFVLGSIDKD
+3743 TQPLFVLGHIDKD
-3756 VRHVELSIEH
+3756 VQHVVLNIEH

-3778 ADGWRYRPDSAL
+3778 ADGWRYRPDAAL
-3790 ADGSY
+3790 GDGSY
-3795 TFTVTV
+3795 KLTVTV

-3810 SAPLKV
+3810 SAPLTV
-3816 TIDGTLT
+3816 TIDGTLA
-3823 TPVIELAAGEDS
+3823 TPTIELAAGEDS

-3847 PVFDIHQVD
+3847 PVFDIHQID
-3856 SDVTRVMVKVTYNG
+3856 ADVTRVMVKVTYNG

-3878 FTNGQWRFTPSAS
+3878 LTNGQWSFRPSAS
-3891 WADGSYQLAVVVEDL
+3891 WADGAYQLVVVVEDL
-3906 AGNVKESAPFEV
+3906 AGNVKESAPLEV

-3930 LLNDTGV
+3930 LLTDTGV
-3937 QNDQL
+3937 PDDQL
-3942 TNVAKPSFRIDVP
+3942 TNAPKPSFRIDVP
-3955 GDVVQVRV
+3955 ADVAQVRV
-3963 TLDGGANWNVIRKN
+3963 TLDGGNNWSLVRKN
-3977 ADGQWIFDSPNT
+3977 ADGQWIFESPNT
-3989 LVDGTYTLR
+3989 LVDDTYTLR
-3998 VEATDEAGNI
+3998 VEVTDEAGNT
-4008 ANKDLVFNIDTNIQV
+4008 ASKDLVFNIDTRIQV
-4023 PTIALDA
+4023 PTIALAA
-4030 GQDTGANTADNIT
+4030 GQDTGENTSDNIT
-4043 NISRPTFTI
+4043 NIPRPTFTI

-4071 NATKVGAGWQFTP
+4071 NAIKVGSVWEFTP

-4131 GDSDVDNIT
+4131 GDSHVDNIT
-4140 KVDKPQFSIVTADD
+4140 NVNTPQFSIVTADD

-4187 PDGQHTLLVDVT
+4187 PDGQHSLLVDVT

-4234 TNDNLTRINKPVFII
+4234 TNDNLTRINKPMFII

-4256 SHIVVHIDGR
+4256 SHIVIHLDGR

-4277 TFTPDQPLSD
+4277 TFTPEQPLSD

-4305 SAELRIEIDTQV
+4305 SAELQIEIDTQV

-4378 AGSALPDGHYTLHVQ
+4378 AGSALSDGHYTLHVQ

-4403 STLGFTV
+4403 STLDFTV
-4410 DTQID
+4410 DTQVD

-4435 ITSPRFEISAREPL
+4435 ITSPRFEISAREQL

-4528 DNITSVTTPRFV
+4528 DNITSVTKPRFV

-4557 VSYSV
+4557 VSYPV

-4584 AVVVFRDIAGNTSE
+4584 AVVVFSDIAGNTSE
-4598 TKLPFTIDTTT
+4598 TTLPFTIDTTT
-4609 SVSVRMEPASDTGNS
+4609 SVSVRMEPASDTGSS

-4657 REVLKQTIT
+4657 REVLKHTIT

-4722 IDDQHE
+4722 IDDQYE
-4728 ATSLRPEFKGFAE
+4728 ATSLRPEFKGLAE

-5038 RNPQGVVIATLVV
+5038 RNPQGGVIATLVV

-5077 AGNSQQKEILIEH
+5077 AGNSQQKDILIEH

-5164 YQVQFVATDTAGNR
+5164 YQVQFVATDIAGNR
-5178 VESAITTV
+5178 FESAVTTV

-5191 IAVFDIDEDS
+5191 IAVFNIDEDS
-5201 LPALSNNRALSVSG
+5201 LPAVSNNRALSVSG

-5239 DGTWRAPIL
+5239 DGSWRAPIL

-5383 NPAMVAGSDNGIF
+5383 NPAMMAGSDNGIF

-5407 TFSIFGEMNQSVQIF
+5407 AFSIFGEMNQSVQIF

-5429 TITVTDRNQVYRPES
+5429 TITVTDRNQVYRPAS

-5471 FTIDTFNTT
+5471 FTIDTLNTT
-5480 PVAIDSIGGQ
+5480 PVVIDSIGGQ

-5532 GEVWVNEKGHWQMP
+5532 GEVWVNDKGHWQMP

-5579 DTHIKVFTSE
+5579 DTHIQVFTSE

-5598 TEWWSNSDLITM
+5598 TDWWSNSSTITM
-5610 RGTGEIGATVSLI
+5610 RGMGEIGATVSLI

-5636 TGRWELSTD
+5636 NGQWELSTD
-5645 KLPEGTYDI
+5645 RLPEGKYDI
-5654 SLVIE
+5654 TLSIE
-5659 DSAGNRW
+5659 DNAGNRK
-5666 EDVREIF
+5666 EEVHEIF

-5709 DSEGNTY
+5709 DSNGNTY

-5760 VPVISLSPDSD
+5760 TPVISLSPDSD

-5782 KQPTFIIGNLESDV
+5782 NQPTFIIGNLESDV

-5872 ASDSDNVT
+5872 ASDSDNLT

-5903 THNGVTDI
+5903 AHNGVTDT

-5928 WNDGNYT
+5928 WNDGTYT

-5946 SQQSASLAVTVDST
+5946 SQQSALLEVTVDST
-5960 VTVTADSQHDDAS
+5960 VKVTADNLHDDAS
-5973 DDATATAVTPPE
+5973 DDATPTVVTPPE
-5985 SETVNAESATH
+5985 PETANAESDTH
-5996 LRTEPSAAEES
+5996 LRTVPSAAEES
-6007 VVKVTAYSITLLNAD
+6007 VVKETAYSITLLNAD

-6042 ENIVNVSI
+6042 ENIVNVSV

-6086 DKDND
+6086 DKDAD
-6091 FLIKEKT
+6091 FLIMEKT

-6112 NVRGKTEDDI
+6112 NARGKTEDDI

-6133 NNNGAIDVFAV
+6133 NNNGAIDVFVV
-6144 NEVTLPVDN
+6144 NEVALPVDN

>member
-430 IAPEKPT
+430 IPPEKPT

-632 PTVSLEDY
+632 PTVSLEDF

-791 RNLSDNVYK
+791 RNMSDNVYK

-1037 SDDNLTNIVKPTL
+1037 ADDNLTNIVKPTL

-1101 KVEDIAGNKANSAIF
+1101 KVEDIAGNKANSAVF

-1184 SWLFIPGNTWAD
+1184 SWLFTPGNTWAD

-1208 AGNTNYSAPLT
+1208 AGNTSYSAPLT

-1324 VPVIVLDSAD
+1324 VPVIVLNSAD
-1334 DTGIQGDNMTNSTQP
+1334 DTGVQGDNMTNRTQP

-1471 WFNATQSATPGV
+1471 WFNATQSATPGA

-1496 YTLTVEATDEAGNK
+1496 YTLTVEATDKAGNK
-1510 ATQTLDFTIDTTLS
+1510 TTQELDFTIDTTLS

-1717 TIDTILSEPTITL
+1717 IIDTLLSEPTITL

-2128 DNTDDSGTKGD
+2128 DSTDDSGTKGD
-2139 HLTNVNKPTF
+2139 NLTNVNKPTF

-2314 HFTIDTTLSTPVIV
+2314 HFTIDTTLSVPVIV
-2328 LDSADDSG
+2328 LNSADDTG
-2336 VHGDNMTNHTQPTF
+2336 VQGDNMTNSTQPTF

-2378 KDAGGW
+2378 KGVGGW
-2384 TFTPTGAWADG
+2384 SFTPTGAWADG

-2446 RPHFQVTVPTDV
+2446 RPHFQVKVPTDV
-2458 NVVRLSIDG
+2458 N
-2467 GKTWFNATQSATPGV
+2467 
-2482 WDYIWPDDVADGGYT
+2482 
-2497 LTVEATDEA
+2497 E
-2506 GNKAT
+2506 
-2511 QTLDFTID
+2511 
-2519 TTLSVPTLSLDSA
+2519 
-2532 DDSGI
+2532 
-2537 AGDNITNVK
+2537 
-2546 TPGFTLNNIDTDVS
+2546 
-2560 RVIVEVMHN
+2560 
-2569 GIKQEVPLVQTGG
+2569 
-2582 QWRFAPTSDWA
+2582 
-2593 DGDYI
+2593 
-2598 LTVKVEDRAGN
+2598 
-2609 VKQSAPLTVTVDTH
+2609 
-2623 IAIDRIE
+2623 
-2630 LVNDSGIPGDNLT
+2630 
-2643 NEARPHFQVTVP
+2643 
-2655 ADVNG
+2655 
-2660 VRLSIDGGKTWFD
+2660 
-2673 ATQSATSGV
+2673 
-2682 WDYTWLTN
+2682 
-2690 VANGPH
+2690 
-2696 TLMVEASD
+2696 
-2704 KAGNKTTQKLDFTID
+2704 
-2719 TILSEPTITLD
+2719 
-2730 SADDSAAGDNI
+2730 
-2741 TNVKMPGFTL
+2741 
-2751 GNIDADV
+2751 
-2758 TKVVVTVAHDGKNQ
+2758 
-2772 QIELIKNGGVWR
+2772 
-2784 FTPGA
+2784 
-2789 AWTDGDYTLTVKVED
+2789 
-2804 KAGNTNYSA
+2804 
-2813 PLTVTIDTQTSID
+2813 
-2826 RIELL
+2826 
-2831 NDTGIVGDN
+2831 
-2840 LTNEARP
+2840 
-2847 QFHITVPTDVNS
+2847 
-2859 VQLSLD
+2859 
-2865 GGINWVNATLTSD
+2865 
-2878 GVWEYIWPTDLVENT
+2878 
-2893 YTLTVKAT
+2893 
-2901 DVAGNTATETL
+2901 
-2912 NFIIDTT
+2912 
-2919 LSTPTITLDSADD
+2919 
-2932 SGTANDNKTNVKT
+2932 
-2945 PGFIIGGI
+2945 
-2953 DSDVTQ
+2953 
-2959 VVVQVMRDGHSEEVE
+2959 
-2974 LTQTNGQWRFVPGSA
+2974 
-2989 WTDGDYTLT
+2989 
-2998 VTVKDEA
+2998 
-3005 GNIRHS
+3005 
-3011 APLTV
+3011 
-3016 TIDTQITIDHI
+3016 
-3027 ELVNDSGIPDD
+3027 
-3038 NLTNNVRPHFQ
+3038 
-3049 VTVPTDV
+3049 
-3056 NVVRLS
+3056 VRLS

-3102 KAGNKTTQQLDFI
+3102 KAGNQTTQKLDFI
-3115 IDTLLSE
+3115 IDTMLSE
-3122 PTIVLDNTDDS
+3122 PTIVLDSTDDS

-3141 NVNKPT
+3141 NANKPT
-3147 FLLGNID
+3147 FILGNID
-3154 ADARYVTVEVQHGGT
+3154 ADARYVTVEVQYGGT

-3320 STPTIAMDSRD
+3320 STPTITMDSRD

-3340 TSVKRPGFTIGNIDA
+3340 TSVKRPGFTIGNIDS
-3355 DAHSVIL
+3355 DAQSVIL

-3414 VVTVDTQTSIT
+3414 IVTVDTQTSIT

-3466 ANWVSATQGIEGVWG
+3466 ANWVSAAQGIEGVWG

-3624 RIELVNDSG
+3624 HIELVNDSG

-3712 FTIDITLL
+3712 FTIDITLM

-3847 PVFDIHQVD
+3847 PVFDIRQVD

-4305 SAELRIEIDTQV
+4305 SAELKIEIDTQV

-4528 DNITSVTTPRFV
+4528 DNITSVTKPRFV

-4557 VSYSV
+4557 VSYPV

-4832 PTLIG
+4832 PTLVG
-4837 STLPNTIV
+4837 NTLPNAIV

-4961 LPALGNDGNYELTFK
+4961 LPALGNDGNYVLTFK

-5038 RNPQGVVIATLVV
+5038 RSPQGVVIATLVV

-5077 AGNSQQKEILIEH
+5077 AGNSQQKDILIEH

-5407 TFSIFGEMNQSVQIF
+5407 TFSISGEMNQSVQIF

-5579 DTHIKVFTSE
+5579 DTHIQVFTSE

-5598 TEWWSNSDLITM
+5598 TDWWSNSSTITM
-5610 RGTGEIGATVSLI
+5610 RGMGEIGATVSLI

-5636 TGRWELSTD
+5636 NGQWELSTD
-5645 KLPEGTYDI
+5645 QLPEGKYDI
-5654 SLVIE
+5654 TLSIE
-5659 DSAGNRW
+5659 DNAGNRK
-5666 EDVREIF
+5666 EEVHEIF

-5709 DSEGNTY
+5709 DSNGNTY

-5747 NRSDDVPLDIMKE
+5747 NRSDDVSLDIMKE

-5872 ASDSDNVT
+5872 VSDSDNVT

-5903 THNGVTDI
+5903 THNGVTDT

-5928 WNDGNYT
+5928 WNDGTYT

-5996 LRTEPSAAEES
+5996 LRTVPSAAEES
-6007 VVKVTAYSITLLNAD
+6007 VVKETAYSITLLNAD

-6112 NVRGKTEDDI
+6112 NARGKTEDDI

>member
-533 FSAEIETTN
+533 FSAEIETTD

-591 FNFTSDSVEGINNLT
+591 FNFTSDSVEGVNNLT

-621 SYVIDTIAPVP
+621 SYVIDTVAPVP
-632 PTVSLEDY
+632 PTVSLEDF

-1037 SDDNLTNIVKPTL
+1037 ADDNLTNIVKPTL

-1101 KVEDIAGNKANSAIF
+1101 KVEDIAGNKANSAVF

-1184 SWLFIPGNTWAD
+1184 SWLFTPGNTWAD

-1208 AGNTNYSAPLT
+1208 AGNTSYSAPLT

-1381 TGGWTFTPPTSWAD
+1381 TGGWSFTPTGAWAD

-1436 GIPDDNLT
+1436 GIPNDNLT

-1471 WFNATQSATPGV
+1471 WFNATQSATPGA

-1496 YTLTVEATDEAGNK
+1496 YTLTVEATDKAGNK
-1510 ATQTLDFTIDTTLS
+1510 TTQELDFTIDTTLS

-1763 VTVAHDG
+1763 VTVTHDG

-1887 TDLVENTYTLTVKAT
+1887 TDLIENTYTLTVKAT

-2019 DTQITID
+2019 DTQI
-2026 HIELVNDSGIPDD
+2026 
-2039 NLTNNVRPHFQVTV
+2039 
-2053 PTDVNVVRLSIDG
+2053 
-2066 GKTWFNATQSATPG
+2066 A
-2080 VWDYTWL
+2080 
-2087 ADVGEGKHTLTVE
+2087 
-2100 ATDKAGNKTTQ
+2100 
-2111 QLDFIIDTLLS
+2111 
-2122 EPTIVL
+2122 
-2128 DNTDDSGTKGD
+2128 
-2139 HLTNVNKPTF
+2139 
-2149 LLGNIDADA
+2149 
-2158 RYVTVE
+2158 
-2164 VQHGGTKEV
+2164 
-2173 LTATKDA
+2173 
-2180 TGNWSVTPTGT
+2180 
-2191 WADGDYT
+2191 
-2198 LTVRVEDEAGNEKHS
+2198 
-2213 ASLTVTVD
+2213 
-2221 TQITIDVIELVND
+2221 
-2234 NGIPGDNMTNDAHPQ
+2234 
-2249 FRVTVPGDV
+2249 
-2258 NEVSLSIDGGVT
+2258 
-2270 WVKATQSATPGV
+2270 
-2282 WNYTWPGTVP
+2282 
-2292 DGDYTLNVKATD
+2292 
-2304 NAGNTVTETL
+2304 
-2314 HFTIDTTLSTPVIV
+2314 
-2328 LDSADDSG
+2328 
-2336 VHGDNMTNHTQPTF
+2336 
-2350 ALQHIDDDAV
+2350 
-2360 RVTVSVEHGG
+2360 
-2370 VTTTFDAT
+2370 
-2378 KDAGGW
+2378 
-2384 TFTPTGAWADG
+2384 
-2395 DYTLSV
+2395 
-2401 SVEDKAGNTSHSAS
+2401 
-2415 LTVTVD
+2415 
-2421 TQIAINNIELV
+2421 
-2432 NDSGI
+2432 
-2437 PDDNLTNNV
+2437 
-2446 RPHFQVTVPTDV
+2446 
-2458 NVVRLSIDG
+2458 
-2467 GKTWFNATQSATPGV
+2467 
-2482 WDYIWPDDVADGGYT
+2482 
-2497 LTVEATDEA
+2497 
-2506 GNKAT
+2506 
-2511 QTLDFTID
+2511 
-2519 TTLSVPTLSLDSA
+2519 
-2532 DDSGI
+2532 
-2537 AGDNITNVK
+2537 
-2546 TPGFTLNNIDTDVS
+2546 
-2560 RVIVEVMHN
+2560 
-2569 GIKQEVPLVQTGG
+2569 
-2582 QWRFAPTSDWA
+2582 
-2593 DGDYI
+2593 
-2598 LTVKVEDRAGN
+2598 
-2609 VKQSAPLTVTVDTH
+2609 
-2623 IAIDRIE
+2623 
-2630 LVNDSGIPGDNLT
+2630 
-2643 NEARPHFQVTVP
+2643 
-2655 ADVNG
+2655 
-2660 VRLSIDGGKTWFD
+2660 
-2673 ATQSATSGV
+2673 
-2682 WDYTWLTN
+2682 
-2690 VANGPH
+2690 
-2696 TLMVEASD
+2696 
-2704 KAGNKTTQKLDFTID
+2704 
-2719 TILSEPTITLD
+2719 
-2730 SADDSAAGDNI
+2730 
-2741 TNVKMPGFTL
+2741 
-2751 GNIDADV
+2751 
-2758 TKVVVTVAHDGKNQ
+2758 
-2772 QIELIKNGGVWR
+2772 
-2784 FTPGA
+2784 
-2789 AWTDGDYTLTVKVED
+2789 
-2804 KAGNTNYSA
+2804 
-2813 PLTVTIDTQTSID
+2813 
-2826 RIELL
+2826 
-2831 NDTGIVGDN
+2831 
-2840 LTNEARP
+2840 
-2847 QFHITVPTDVNS
+2847 
-2859 VQLSLD
+2859 
-2865 GGINWVNATLTSD
+2865 
-2878 GVWEYIWPTDLVENT
+2878 
-2893 YTLTVKAT
+2893 
-2901 DVAGNTATETL
+2901 
-2912 NFIIDTT
+2912 
-2919 LSTPTITLDSADD
+2919 
-2932 SGTANDNKTNVKT
+2932 
-2945 PGFIIGGI
+2945 
-2953 DSDVTQ
+2953 
-2959 VVVQVMRDGHSEEVE
+2959 
-2974 LTQTNGQWRFVPGSA
+2974 
-2989 WTDGDYTLT
+2989 
-2998 VTVKDEA
+2998 
-3005 GNIRHS
+3005 
-3011 APLTV
+3011 
-3016 TIDTQITIDHI
+3016 IDHI

-3154 ADARYVTVEVQHGGT
+3154 ADARYVTVEVQHGGTKEVLTATKDATGNWSVTPTGTWADGDYTLTVRVEDEAGNEKHSASLTVTVDTQITIDAIELVNDNGIPGDNMTNDAHPQFRVTVPGDVNEVSLSIDGGVTWVKATQSATPGVWNYTWPGTVPDGDYTLNVKATDNAGNTVTETLHFTIDTTLSVPVIVLNSADDTGIQGDNMTNSTQPTFALQHIDDDAVRVTVSVEHGGVTTTFDATKGTGGWSFTPTGAWADGDYTLSVSVEDKAGNTSHSASLTVTVDTQIAINNIELVNDSGIPDDNLTNNVRPHFQVKVPTDVNEVRLSIDGGKTWFNATQSATPGVWDYTWLADVGEGKHTLTVEATDKAGNQTTQKLDFIIDTMLSEPTIVLDSTDDSGTKGDNLTNANKPTFILGNIDADARYVTVEVQYGGT

-3320 STPTIAMDSRD
+3320 STPTITMDSRD

-3340 TSVKRPGFTIGNIDA
+3340 TSVKRPGFTIGNIDS
-3355 DAHSVIL
+3355 DAQSVIL

-3414 VVTVDTQTSIT
+3414 IVTVDTQTSIT

-3466 ANWVSATQGIEGVWG
+3466 ANWVSAAQGIEGVWG

-3624 RIELVNDSG
+3624 HIELVNDSG

-3712 FTIDITLL
+3712 FTIDITLM

-3847 PVFDIHQVD
+3847 PVFDIRQVD

-4305 SAELRIEIDTQV
+4305 SAELKIEIDTQV

-4528 DNITSVTTPRFV
+4528 DNITSVTKPRFV

-4557 VSYSV
+4557 VSYPV

-4832 PTLIG
+4832 PTLVG
-4837 STLPNTIV
+4837 NTLPNAIV

-4961 LPALGNDGNYELTFK
+4961 LPALGNDGNYVLTFK

-5038 RNPQGVVIATLVV
+5038 RSPQGVVIATLVV

-5077 AGNSQQKEILIEH
+5077 AGNSQQKDILIEH

-5407 TFSIFGEMNQSVQIF
+5407 TFSISGEMNQSVQIF

-5579 DTHIKVFTSE
+5579 DTHIQVFTSE

-5598 TEWWSNSDLITM
+5598 TDWWSNSSTITM
-5610 RGTGEIGATVSLI
+5610 RGMGEIGATVSLI

-5636 TGRWELSTD
+5636 NGQWELSTD
-5645 KLPEGTYDI
+5645 QLPEGKYDI
-5654 SLVIE
+5654 TLSIE
-5659 DSAGNRW
+5659 DNAGNRK
-5666 EDVREIF
+5666 EEVHEIF

-5709 DSEGNTY
+5709 DSNGNTY

-5747 NRSDDVPLDIMKE
+5747 NRSDDVSLDIMKE

-5872 ASDSDNVT
+5872 VSDSDNVT

-5903 THNGVTDI
+5903 THNGVTDT

-5928 WNDGNYT
+5928 WNDGTYT

-5996 LRTEPSAAEES
+5996 LRTVPSAAEES
-6007 VVKVTAYSITLLNAD
+6007 VVKETAYSITLLNAD

-6112 NVRGKTEDDI
+6112 NARGKTEDDI

>member
-114 EEELKKQLDD
+114 EEELKKQLDE

-154 EVQNSSKQIEEML
+154 EVQNSSKQMEEML
-167 QNFLADNVA
+167 QEFLADNVA

-444 DSGIKNDNI
+444 DSGIKNDSI

-533 FSAEIETTN
+533 FSAEIETTD

-591 FNFTSDSVEGINNLT
+591 FNFTSDSVEGVNNLT

-621 SYVIDTIAPVP
+621 SYVIDTVAPVP
-632 PTVSLEDY
+632 PTVSLEDF

-1037 SDDNLTNIVKPTL
+1037 ADDNLTNIVKPTL

-1101 KVEDIAGNKANSAIF
+1101 KVEDIAGNKANSAVF

-1184 SWLFIPGNTWAD
+1184 SWLFTPGNTWAD

-1381 TGGWTFTPPTSWAD
+1381 TGGWSFTPTGAWAD

-1436 GIPDDNLT
+1436 GIPNDNLT

-1471 WFNATQSATPGV
+1471 WFNATQSATPGA

-1496 YTLTVEATDEAGNK
+1496 YTLTVEATDKAGNK
-1510 ATQTLDFTIDTTLS
+1510 TTQELDFTIDTTLS

-1561 RVIVEVMHNGIK
+1561 RVTVEVMHNGIK

-1678 ATSGVWDYTWLTNVA
+1678 ATPGVWDYTWLTNVA

-1717 TIDTILSEPTITL
+1717 IIDTMLSEPTITL

-2019 DTQITID
+2019 DTQIAID

-2039 NLTNNVRPHFQVTV
+2039 NLTN
-2053 PTDVNVVRLSIDG
+2053 
-2066 GKTWFNATQSATPG
+2066 
-2080 VWDYTWL
+2080 
-2087 ADVGEGKHTLTVE
+2087 E
-2100 ATDKAGNKTTQ
+2100 A
-2111 QLDFIIDTLLS
+2111 
-2122 EPTIVL
+2122 
-2128 DNTDDSGTKGD
+2128 
-2139 HLTNVNKPTF
+2139 
-2149 LLGNIDADA
+2149 
-2158 RYVTVE
+2158 
-2164 VQHGGTKEV
+2164 
-2173 LTATKDA
+2173 
-2180 TGNWSVTPTGT
+2180 
-2191 WADGDYT
+2191 
-2198 LTVRVEDEAGNEKHS
+2198 
-2213 ASLTVTVD
+2213 
-2221 TQITIDVIELVND
+2221 
-2234 NGIPGDNMTNDAHPQ
+2234 
-2249 FRVTVPGDV
+2249 
-2258 NEVSLSIDGGVT
+2258 
-2270 WVKATQSATPGV
+2270 
-2282 WNYTWPGTVP
+2282 
-2292 DGDYTLNVKATD
+2292 
-2304 NAGNTVTETL
+2304 
-2314 HFTIDTTLSTPVIV
+2314 
-2328 LDSADDSG
+2328 
-2336 VHGDNMTNHTQPTF
+2336 
-2350 ALQHIDDDAV
+2350 
-2360 RVTVSVEHGG
+2360 
-2370 VTTTFDAT
+2370 
-2378 KDAGGW
+2378 
-2384 TFTPTGAWADG
+2384 
-2395 DYTLSV
+2395 
-2401 SVEDKAGNTSHSAS
+2401 
-2415 LTVTVD
+2415 
-2421 TQIAINNIELV
+2421 
-2432 NDSGI
+2432 
-2437 PDDNLTNNV
+2437 
-2446 RPHFQVTVPTDV
+2446 
-2458 NVVRLSIDG
+2458 
-2467 GKTWFNATQSATPGV
+2467 
-2482 WDYIWPDDVADGGYT
+2482 
-2497 LTVEATDEA
+2497 
-2506 GNKAT
+2506 
-2511 QTLDFTID
+2511 
-2519 TTLSVPTLSLDSA
+2519 
-2532 DDSGI
+2532 
-2537 AGDNITNVK
+2537 
-2546 TPGFTLNNIDTDVS
+2546 
-2560 RVIVEVMHN
+2560 
-2569 GIKQEVPLVQTGG
+2569 
-2582 QWRFAPTSDWA
+2582 
-2593 DGDYI
+2593 
-2598 LTVKVEDRAGN
+2598 
-2609 VKQSAPLTVTVDTH
+2609 
-2623 IAIDRIE
+2623 
-2630 LVNDSGIPGDNLT
+2630 
-2643 NEARPHFQVTVP
+2643 
-2655 ADVNG
+2655 
-2660 VRLSIDGGKTWFD
+2660 
-2673 ATQSATSGV
+2673 
-2682 WDYTWLTN
+2682 
-2690 VANGPH
+2690 
-2696 TLMVEASD
+2696 
-2704 KAGNKTTQKLDFTID
+2704 
-2719 TILSEPTITLD
+2719 
-2730 SADDSAAGDNI
+2730 
-2741 TNVKMPGFTL
+2741 
-2751 GNIDADV
+2751 
-2758 TKVVVTVAHDGKNQ
+2758 
-2772 QIELIKNGGVWR
+2772 
-2784 FTPGA
+2784 
-2789 AWTDGDYTLTVKVED
+2789 
-2804 KAGNTNYSA
+2804 
-2813 PLTVTIDTQTSID
+2813 
-2826 RIELL
+2826 
-2831 NDTGIVGDN
+2831 
-2840 LTNEARP
+2840 
-2847 QFHITVPTDVNS
+2847 
-2859 VQLSLD
+2859 
-2865 GGINWVNATLTSD
+2865 
-2878 GVWEYIWPTDLVENT
+2878 
-2893 YTLTVKAT
+2893 
-2901 DVAGNTATETL
+2901 
-2912 NFIIDTT
+2912 
-2919 LSTPTITLDSADD
+2919 
-2932 SGTANDNKTNVKT
+2932 
-2945 PGFIIGGI
+2945 
-2953 DSDVTQ
+2953 
-2959 VVVQVMRDGHSEEVE
+2959 
-2974 LTQTNGQWRFVPGSA
+2974 
-2989 WTDGDYTLT
+2989 
-2998 VTVKDEA
+2998 
-3005 GNIRHS
+3005 
-3011 APLTV
+3011 
-3016 TIDTQITIDHI
+3016 
-3027 ELVNDSGIPDD
+3027 
-3038 NLTNNVRPHFQ
+3038 RPHFQ

-3174 ATKGATGIWSVTP
+3174 ATKDATGNWSVTPTGTWADGDYTLTVRVEDEAGNEKHSASLTVTVDTQITIDAIELVNDNGIPGDNMTNDAHPQFRVTVPGDVNEVSLSIDGGVTWVKATQSATPGVWNYTWPGTVPDGDYTLNVKATDNAGNTVTETLHFTIDTTLSTPVIVLDSADDTGIQGDNMTNRTQPTFNLQHIDDDAVRVTVSVEHGGVTTTFDATKGVGGWTFTPPTSWGAGDYTLSVSVEDKAGNTSHSASLTVTVDTQIAINNIELVNDSGIPDDNLTNNVRPQFQVKVPTDVNEVRLSIDGGKTWFNATQSATPGVWDYTWLADVGEGKHTLTVEATDKAGNQTTQKLDFIIDTLLSEPTIVLDSTDDSGTKGDNLTNANKPTFLLGNIDADARYVTVEVQHGSTKEVLTATKGATGIWSVTP

-3193 GDYTLTVRVEDDAG
+3193 GDYTLTVRVEDEAG

-3221 QITIDVI
+3221 QITIDAI

-3320 STPTIAMDSRD
+3320 STPTITMDSRD

-3340 TSVKRPGFTIGNIDA
+3340 TSVKRPGFTIGNIDS
-3355 DAHSVIL
+3355 DAQSVIL

-3414 VVTVDTQTSIT
+3414 IVTVDTQTSIT

-3466 ANWVSATQGIEGVWG
+3466 ANWVSAAQGIEGVWG

-3490 GKHTL
+3490 GKHIL

-3624 RIELVNDSG
+3624 HIELVNDSG

-3691 QHTLTVEVTD
+3691 QHTLIVEVTD
-3701 GAGNKMTETLN
+3701 GAGNKMTGTLD

-3743 TQPVFVLGSIDKD
+3743 TQPIFVLGSIDKD

-3847 PVFDIHQVD
+3847 PVFDIRQVD

-3955 GDVVQVRV
+3955 GDVIQVRV

-3998 VEATDEAGNI
+3998 VEATDQAGNI

-4187 PDGQHTLLVDVT
+4187 PDGKHTLLVDVT

-4305 SAELRIEIDTQV
+4305 SAELQIEIDTQV

-4528 DNITSVTTPRFV
+4528 DNITSVTKPRFV

-4557 VSYSV
+4557 VSYPV

-4609 SVSVRMEPASDTGNS
+4609 SVSVRMEPASDTGSS

-4657 REVLKQTIT
+4657 REVLKHTIT

-4722 IDDQHE
+4722 IDDQYE
-4728 ATSLRPEFKGFAE
+4728 ATSLRPEFKGLAE

-4832 PTLIG
+4832 PTLVG
-4837 STLPNTIV
+4837 NTLPNAIV

-4961 LPALGNDGNYELTFK
+4961 LPALGNDGNYVLTFK

-5077 AGNSQQKEILIEH
+5077 AGNSQQKDILIEH

-5291 ASNSGSLDDLITNHN
+5291 ASNSGSLDDLITSHN

-5383 NPAMVAGSDNGIF
+5383 NPVMMAGSDNGIF

-5407 TFSIFGEMNQSVQIF
+5407 AFSIYGEMNQSVQIF

-5532 GEVWVNEKGHWQMP
+5532 GEVWVNDKGHWQMP

-5555 QLDITVKSTDRAGN
+5555 QLDITVKSTNRAGN

-5579 DTHIKVFTSE
+5579 DTHIQVFTSE

-5598 TEWWSNSDLITM
+5598 TDWWSNSSTITM
-5610 RGTGEIGATVSLI
+5610 RGMGEIGATVSLI

-5636 TGRWELSTD
+5636 NGQWELSTD
-5645 KLPEGTYDI
+5645 QLPEGKYDI
-5654 SLVIE
+5654 TLSIE
-5659 DSAGNRW
+5659 DNAGNRK
-5666 EDVREIF
+5666 EEVHEIF

-5709 DSEGNTY
+5709 DSNGNTY

-5760 VPVISLSPDSD
+5760 TPVISLSPDSD

-5782 KQPTFIIGNLESDV
+5782 NQPTFIIGNLESDV

-5864 LAAGEDNG
+5864 LAAGEGNG

-5880 NHTQPK
+5880 NHNHTQPK

-5928 WNDGNYT
+5928 WNDGTYT

-5946 SQQSASLAVTVDST
+5946 SLQSASLEVTVDST

-5996 LRTEPSAAEES
+5996 LRTVPSAAEES
-6007 VVKVTAYSITLLNAD
+6007 VVKETAYSITLLNAD

-6042 ENIVNVSI
+6042 ENIVNVSV

-6086 DKDND
+6086 DKDDD

-6112 NVRGKTEDDI
+6112 NARGKTEDDI

>member
-430 IAPEKPT
+430 IPPEKPT

-1060 SVQVWDAMS
+1060 SVQVWDAAS

-1101 KVEDIAGNKANSAIF
+1101 KVEDIAGNKANSAVF

-1381 TGGWTFTPPTSWAD
+1381 TGGWSFTPTGAWAD

-1436 GIPDDNLT
+1436 GIPNDNLT

-1471 WFNATQSATPGV
+1471 WFNATQSATPGA

-1496 YTLTVEATDEAGNK
+1496 YTLTVEATDKAGNK
-1510 ATQTLDFTIDTTLS
+1510 TTQELDFTIDTTLS

-2019 DTQITID
+2019 DTQI
-2026 HIELVNDSGIPDD
+2026 
-2039 NLTNNVRPHFQVTV
+2039 
-2053 PTDVNVVRLSIDG
+2053 
-2066 GKTWFNATQSATPG
+2066 A
-2080 VWDYTWL
+2080 
-2087 ADVGEGKHTLTVE
+2087 
-2100 ATDKAGNKTTQ
+2100 
-2111 QLDFIIDTLLS
+2111 
-2122 EPTIVL
+2122 
-2128 DNTDDSGTKGD
+2128 
-2139 HLTNVNKPTF
+2139 
-2149 LLGNIDADA
+2149 
-2158 RYVTVE
+2158 
-2164 VQHGGTKEV
+2164 
-2173 LTATKDA
+2173 
-2180 TGNWSVTPTGT
+2180 
-2191 WADGDYT
+2191 
-2198 LTVRVEDEAGNEKHS
+2198 
-2213 ASLTVTVD
+2213 
-2221 TQITIDVIELVND
+2221 
-2234 NGIPGDNMTNDAHPQ
+2234 
-2249 FRVTVPGDV
+2249 
-2258 NEVSLSIDGGVT
+2258 
-2270 WVKATQSATPGV
+2270 
-2282 WNYTWPGTVP
+2282 
-2292 DGDYTLNVKATD
+2292 
-2304 NAGNTVTETL
+2304 
-2314 HFTIDTTLSTPVIV
+2314 
-2328 LDSADDSG
+2328 
-2336 VHGDNMTNHTQPTF
+2336 
-2350 ALQHIDDDAV
+2350 
-2360 RVTVSVEHGG
+2360 
-2370 VTTTFDAT
+2370 
-2378 KDAGGW
+2378 
-2384 TFTPTGAWADG
+2384 
-2395 DYTLSV
+2395 
-2401 SVEDKAGNTSHSAS
+2401 
-2415 LTVTVD
+2415 
-2421 TQIAINNIELV
+2421 
-2432 NDSGI
+2432 
-2437 PDDNLTNNV
+2437 
-2446 RPHFQVTVPTDV
+2446 
-2458 NVVRLSIDG
+2458 
-2467 GKTWFNATQSATPGV
+2467 
-2482 WDYIWPDDVADGGYT
+2482 
-2497 LTVEATDEA
+2497 
-2506 GNKAT
+2506 
-2511 QTLDFTID
+2511 
-2519 TTLSVPTLSLDSA
+2519 
-2532 DDSGI
+2532 
-2537 AGDNITNVK
+2537 
-2546 TPGFTLNNIDTDVS
+2546 
-2560 RVIVEVMHN
+2560 
-2569 GIKQEVPLVQTGG
+2569 
-2582 QWRFAPTSDWA
+2582 
-2593 DGDYI
+2593 
-2598 LTVKVEDRAGN
+2598 
-2609 VKQSAPLTVTVDTH
+2609 
-2623 IAIDRIE
+2623 
-2630 LVNDSGIPGDNLT
+2630 
-2643 NEARPHFQVTVP
+2643 
-2655 ADVNG
+2655 
-2660 VRLSIDGGKTWFD
+2660 
-2673 ATQSATSGV
+2673 
-2682 WDYTWLTN
+2682 
-2690 VANGPH
+2690 
-2696 TLMVEASD
+2696 
-2704 KAGNKTTQKLDFTID
+2704 
-2719 TILSEPTITLD
+2719 
-2730 SADDSAAGDNI
+2730 
-2741 TNVKMPGFTL
+2741 
-2751 GNIDADV
+2751 
-2758 TKVVVTVAHDGKNQ
+2758 
-2772 QIELIKNGGVWR
+2772 
-2784 FTPGA
+2784 
-2789 AWTDGDYTLTVKVED
+2789 
-2804 KAGNTNYSA
+2804 
-2813 PLTVTIDTQTSID
+2813 
-2826 RIELL
+2826 
-2831 NDTGIVGDN
+2831 
-2840 LTNEARP
+2840 
-2847 QFHITVPTDVNS
+2847 
-2859 VQLSLD
+2859 
-2865 GGINWVNATLTSD
+2865 
-2878 GVWEYIWPTDLVENT
+2878 
-2893 YTLTVKAT
+2893 
-2901 DVAGNTATETL
+2901 
-2912 NFIIDTT
+2912 
-2919 LSTPTITLDSADD
+2919 
-2932 SGTANDNKTNVKT
+2932 
-2945 PGFIIGGI
+2945 
-2953 DSDVTQ
+2953 
-2959 VVVQVMRDGHSEEVE
+2959 
-2974 LTQTNGQWRFVPGSA
+2974 
-2989 WTDGDYTLT
+2989 
-2998 VTVKDEA
+2998 
-3005 GNIRHS
+3005 
-3011 APLTV
+3011 
-3016 TIDTQITIDHI
+3016 IDHI

-3174 ATKGATGIWSVTP
+3174 ATKDATGNWSVTPTGTWADGDYTLTVRVEDEAGNEKHSASLTVTVDTQITIDAIELVNDNGIPGDNMTNDAHPQFRVTVPGDVNEVSLSIDGGVTWVKATQSATPGVWNYTWPGTVPDGDYTLNVKATDNAGNTVTETLHFTIDTTLSVPVIVLNSADDTGVQGDNMTNSTQPTFALQHIDDDAVRVTVSVEHGGVTTTFDATKGVGGWSFTPTGAWADGDYTLSVSVEDKAGNTSHSASLTVTVDTQIAINNIELVNDSGIPDDNLTNNVRPHFQVKVPTDVNEVRLSIDGGKTWFNSTQSATPGVWDYTWLADVGEGKHTLTVEATDKAGNQTTQKLDFIIDTMLSEPTIVLDSTDDSGTKGDNLTNANKPTFILGNIDADARYVTVEVQYGGTKEVLTATKGATGIWSVTP

-3193 GDYTLTVRVEDDAG
+3193 GDYMLTVRVEDDAG

-3320 STPTIAMDSRD
+3320 STPTITMDSRD

-3340 TSVKRPGFTIGNIDA
+3340 TSVKRPGFTIGNIDS
-3355 DAHSVIL
+3355 DAQSVIL

-3414 VVTVDTQTSIT
+3414 IVTVDTQTSIT

-3466 ANWVSATQGIEGVWG
+3466 ANWVSAAQGIEGVWG

-3624 RIELVNDSG
+3624 HIELVNDSG

-3712 FTIDITLL
+3712 FTIDITLM

-3847 PVFDIHQVD
+3847 PVFDIRQVD

-4305 SAELRIEIDTQV
+4305 SAELKIEIDTQV

-4528 DNITSVTTPRFV
+4528 DNITSVTKPRFV

-4557 VSYSV
+4557 VSYPV

-4832 PTLIG
+4832 PTLVG
-4837 STLPNTIV
+4837 NTLPNAIV

-4961 LPALGNDGNYELTFK
+4961 LPALGNDGNYVLTFK

-5038 RNPQGVVIATLVV
+5038 RSPQGVVIATLVV

-5077 AGNSQQKEILIEH
+5077 AGNSQQKDILIEH

-5407 TFSIFGEMNQSVQIF
+5407 TFSISGEMNQSVQIF

-5579 DTHIKVFTSE
+5579 DTHIQVFTSE

-5598 TEWWSNSDLITM
+5598 TDWWSNSSTITM
-5610 RGTGEIGATVSLI
+5610 RGMGEIGATVSLI

-5636 TGRWELSTD
+5636 NGQWELSTD
-5645 KLPEGTYDI
+5645 QLPEGKYDI
-5654 SLVIE
+5654 TLSIE
-5659 DSAGNRW
+5659 DNAGNRK
-5666 EDVREIF
+5666 EEVHEIF

-5709 DSEGNTY
+5709 DSNGNTY

-5747 NRSDDVPLDIMKE
+5747 NRSDDVSLDIMKE

-5928 WNDGNYT
+5928 WNDGTYT

-5960 VTVTADSQHDDAS
+5960 VTVTADSQHNDAS

-5996 LRTEPSAAEES
+5996 LRTVPSVAEES
-6007 VVKVTAYSITLLNAD
+6007 VVKETAYSITLLNAD

-6112 NVRGKTEDDI
+6112 NARGKTEDDI

>member
-430 IAPEKPT
+430 IPPEKPT

-1037 SDDNLTNIVKPTL
+1037 ADDNLTNIVKPTL

-1101 KVEDIAGNKANSAIF
+1101 KVEDIAGNKANSAVF

-1310 VTKTIDFAVDTTLS
+1310 VTKTIDFVVDTTLS

-1538 AGDNITNV
+1538 AGDNITSV

-1637 IPGDNLTNEARP
+1637 IPDDNLTNEARP

-1693 NGPHTLMVEAS
+1693 NGPHTLMVEA
-1704 DKAGNKTTQKLDF
+1704 T
-1717 TIDTILSEPTITL
+1717 
-1730 DSADD
+1730 
-1735 SAAGDNITN
+1735 
-1744 VKMPGFTLGNIDA
+1744 
-1757 DVTKVV
+1757 
-1763 VTVAHDG
+1763 
-1770 KNQQIELIK
+1770 
-1779 NGGVWRFTPGAAWTD
+1779 
-1794 GDYTLTVKVEDKAG
+1794 
-1808 NTNYSAPLTV
+1808 
-1818 TIDTQTSIDRIELLN
+1818 
-1833 DTGIVGDN
+1833 
-1841 LTNEA
+1841 
-1846 RPQFHITVPTDV
+1846 
-1858 NSVQLSL
+1858 
-1865 DGGINWVNA
+1865 
-1874 TLTSDG
+1874 
-1880 VWEYIWP
+1880 
-1887 TDLVENTYTLTVKAT
+1887 
-1902 DVAGNTATETLNFII
+1902 
-1917 DTTLSTPTITLD
+1917 
-1929 SADDSGTA
+1929 
-1937 NDNKTNVKTPGFIIG
+1937 
-1952 GIDSDV
+1952 
-1958 TQVVVQVMRDG
+1958 
-1969 HSEEVELTQT
+1969 
-1979 NGQWRFVPGSA
+1979 
-1990 WTDGDYTLTVTV
+1990 
-2002 KDEAG
+2002 
-2007 NIRHSA
+2007 
-2013 PLTVTI
+2013 
-2019 DTQITID
+2019 
-2026 HIELVNDSGIPDD
+2026 
-2039 NLTNNVRPHFQVTV
+2039 
-2053 PTDVNVVRLSIDG
+2053 
-2066 GKTWFNATQSATPG
+2066 
-2080 VWDYTWL
+2080 
-2087 ADVGEGKHTLTVE
+2087 
-2100 ATDKAGNKTTQ
+2100 
-2111 QLDFIIDTLLS
+2111 
-2122 EPTIVL
+2122 
-2128 DNTDDSGTKGD
+2128 
-2139 HLTNVNKPTF
+2139 
-2149 LLGNIDADA
+2149 
-2158 RYVTVE
+2158 
-2164 VQHGGTKEV
+2164 
-2173 LTATKDA
+2173 
-2180 TGNWSVTPTGT
+2180 
-2191 WADGDYT
+2191 
-2198 LTVRVEDEAGNEKHS
+2198 
-2213 ASLTVTVD
+2213 
-2221 TQITIDVIELVND
+2221 
-2234 NGIPGDNMTNDAHPQ
+2234 
-2249 FRVTVPGDV
+2249 
-2258 NEVSLSIDGGVT
+2258 
-2270 WVKATQSATPGV
+2270 
-2282 WNYTWPGTVP
+2282 
-2292 DGDYTLNVKATD
+2292 
-2304 NAGNTVTETL
+2304 
-2314 HFTIDTTLSTPVIV
+2314 
-2328 LDSADDSG
+2328 
-2336 VHGDNMTNHTQPTF
+2336 
-2350 ALQHIDDDAV
+2350 
-2360 RVTVSVEHGG
+2360 
-2370 VTTTFDAT
+2370 
-2378 KDAGGW
+2378 
-2384 TFTPTGAWADG
+2384 
-2395 DYTLSV
+2395 
-2401 SVEDKAGNTSHSAS
+2401 
-2415 LTVTVD
+2415 
-2421 TQIAINNIELV
+2421 
-2432 NDSGI
+2432 
-2437 PDDNLTNNV
+2437 
-2446 RPHFQVTVPTDV
+2446 
-2458 NVVRLSIDG
+2458 
-2467 GKTWFNATQSATPGV
+2467 
-2482 WDYIWPDDVADGGYT
+2482 
-2497 LTVEATDEA
+2497 
-2506 GNKAT
+2506 
-2511 QTLDFTID
+2511 
-2519 TTLSVPTLSLDSA
+2519 
-2532 DDSGI
+2532 
-2537 AGDNITNVK
+2537 
-2546 TPGFTLNNIDTDVS
+2546 
-2560 RVIVEVMHN
+2560 
-2569 GIKQEVPLVQTGG
+2569 
-2582 QWRFAPTSDWA
+2582 
-2593 DGDYI
+2593 
-2598 LTVKVEDRAGN
+2598 
-2609 VKQSAPLTVTVDTH
+2609 
-2623 IAIDRIE
+2623 
-2630 LVNDSGIPGDNLT
+2630 
-2643 NEARPHFQVTVP
+2643 
-2655 ADVNG
+2655 
-2660 VRLSIDGGKTWFD
+2660 
-2673 ATQSATSGV
+2673 
-2682 WDYTWLTN
+2682 
-2690 VANGPH
+2690 
-2696 TLMVEASD
+2696 D

-3174 ATKGATGIWSVTP
+3174 ATKDATGNWSVTPTGTWADGDYTLTVRVEDDAGNVKYSASLTVTVDTQITIDVIELVNDSGTRGDNLTNDANPHFRITVPGDVNEVSLSIDGGVTWVKAMQSATPGVWNYTWPKTVADGDYTLTVKATDNAGNTVTRTLDFTIDTTLSTPVIVLDSADDSGVHGDNMTNHTQPTFALQHIDDDAVRVTVSVEHGGVTTTFDATKDAGGWTFTPTGAWADGDYTLSVSVEDKAGNTSHSASLTVTVDTQIAINNIELVNDSGIPNDNLTNNVRPHFQVTVPTDVNVVRLSIDGGKTWFNATQSATPGVWDYTWLADVGEGKHTLTVEATDKAGNQTTQKLDFIIDTLLSEPTIVLDSTDDSGTKGDNLTNANKPTFILGNIDADARYVTVEVQYGGTKEVLTATKGATGIWSVTP

-3320 STPTIAMDSRD
+3320 STPTITMDSRD

-3340 TSVKRPGFTIGNIDA
+3340 TSVKRPGFTIGNIDS
-3355 DAHSVIL
+3355 DAQSVIL

-3414 VVTVDTQTSIT
+3414 IVTVDTQTSIT

-3466 ANWVSATQGIEGVWG
+3466 ANWVSAAQGIEGVWG

-3624 RIELVNDSG
+3624 HIELVNDSG

-3712 FTIDITLL
+3712 FTIDITLM

-3847 PVFDIHQVD
+3847 PVFDIRQVD

-3878 FTNGQWRFTPSAS
+3878 FTNGQWRFAPSAS

-4557 VSYSV
+4557 VSYPV

-5051 GNDGRWSAEL
+5051 GNDGRWSVEL

-5272 DYSVDVDSSTD
+5272 NYSVDVDSSTD

-5555 QLDITVKSTDRAGN
+5555 QLDITVKSTDRGGN

-5996 LRTEPSAAEES
+5996 LRTVPSAAEES
-6007 VVKVTAYSITLLNAD
+6007 VVKETAYSITLLNAD

-6042 ENIVNVSI
+6042 ENIVNVSV

-6086 DKDND
+6086 DKDDD

-6112 NVRGKTEDDI
+6112 NARGKTEDDI

>member
-1 MGNKSIQKFFADQNS
+1 MRNKTIQKFFADQNS

-28 AKVSLSGPDMNITTP
+28 AKVSLSGPDMNITTS

-63 AVKFKDKTITG
+63 AVKFKDQTITG
-74 AKILG
+74 SKILG

-97 SAQVEKKGNG
+97 TAQAEKKGNG
-107 KRRNKKE
+107 KQRNKKE
-114 EEELKKQLDD
+114 EEELKKQFDD

-154 EVQNSSKQIEEML
+154 EVQSASKQIEEML

-189 NTQAKATQA
+189 NTQTKATQA
-198 SKQNDAEK
+198 FKQNDAEK

-253 SKDDSITNF
+253 SKDDSVTNF

-305 TDGTYNLEAE
+305 TDGTYNLEA
-315 AKTAD
+315 AATTAD

-396 KDNELSEGENSIK
+396 KNNELSEGENSIK

-430 IAPEKPT
+430 IPPEKPT
-437 IELDDSS
+437 LELDDSS

-490 WSYTLTTPLKDGEYN
+490 WSYTLTTPLKDGDYN

-512 IAGHTSAT
+512 IAGHTSET

-533 FSAEIETTN
+533 FSAEIEATD

-570 VINSET
+570 VINIET
-576 GEEVIFKANDKGEWT
+576 GEEVIFKANDQGEWT

-621 SYVIDTIAPVP
+621 SYVIDTVAPVP
-632 PTVSLEDY
+632 PTVSLEDF

-719 SFTIQTEVVPPKA
+719 SFTIQTEVVLPKA

-739 SGAKGDWITNKH
+739 SGTKGDWITNKH

-777 TTADADGNWNFDIS
+777 TTADADGNWTFDIS
-791 RNLSDNVYK
+791 RNLADNVYK

-812 SSVDYQ
+812 ASVDYQ

-839 VKGDMITKINT
+839 VKGDTITKINT

-888 TALSDG
+888 TTLSDG

-942 INEKNPALTGTAAP
+942 INEKSPALTGTAAP
-956 YSTVKLYIDGALI
+956 YSTVKLYIDGALF

-977 GRWEY
+977 GVWEY
-982 TLKADQGLVDGDHRI
+982 TLKPDQGLVDGDHKI

-1060 SVQVWDAMS
+1060 SVQVWDAAS

-1101 KVEDIAGNKANSAIF
+1101 KIEDIAGNKANSAVL
-1116 DFTIDTTVSTPVI
+1116 DFTIDTTISTPVI

-1156 VDADAHRVVVQVM
+1156 VDVDAHRVVVQVM
-1169 HNGVSEEIELSHLNG
+1169 HNGVSEEIELSHHNG
-1184 SWLFIPGNTWAD
+1184 SWLFTPGNTWAD

-1208 AGNTNYSAPLT
+1208 AGNISHSAPLT

-1268 GGNSW
+1268 SGNLW
-1273 VQATPGVAG
+1273 VKATPGVAG

-1298 LTVEATDKAGNT
+1298 LTVEATDNAGNT

-1324 VPVIVLDSAD
+1324 VPVIVLNSAD
-1334 DTGIQGDNMTNSTQP
+1334 DTGVQGDNMTNRPQP
-1349 TFALQHIDDDAVR
+1349 TFNLQHIDDDVVR

-1376 DATKG
+1376 DAAKG
-1381 TGGWTFTPPTSWAD
+1381 ASGWTFTPPASWAD

-1404 EDKAGNTSHSASLTV
+1404 EDAAGNTSHSAPLTV
-1419 TVDTQIAINNIE
+1419 RVDTQIAIDSIE

-1436 GIPDDNLT
+1436 GIPNDNLT

-1451 QVTVPTDVNVVRLSI
+1451 RVTVPADVNEVRLSI
-1466 DGGKT
+1466 DDGKT
-1471 WFNATQSATPGV
+1471 WVTAAQNTAGA
-1483 WDYIWPD
+1483 WEYIWPD
-1490 DVADGG
+1490 DVTDGSH
-1496 YTLTVEATDEAGNK
+1496 TVTVEATDEAGNK
-1510 ATQTLDFTIDTTLS
+1510 TTQTLDFTIDTTLS

-1546 KTPGFTLNNIDTDVS
+1546 KTPGFTLDNIDTDVS
-1561 RVIVEVMHNGIK
+1561 RVMVEVMHNGIK
-1573 QEVPLVQTGGQW
+1573 QEVQLVQTGGQW

-1591 DWADGDYILTVKVED
+1591 DWVDGDYILTVKVED

-1637 IPGDNLTNEARP
+1637 IPNDNLTNEARP
-1649 HFQVTVPADVNGVR
+1649 HFRVTVPADVNGVR

-1671 WFDATQS
+1671 WFDATPS
-1678 ATSGVWDYTWLTNVA
+1678 AAQGVWDYTWLTNVA
-1693 NGPHTLMVEAS
+1693 NGPHTLVVEAT
-1704 DKAGNKTTQKLDF
+1704 DAAGNKTTQKLDF
-1717 TIDTILSEPTITL
+1717 TIDTTLSEPTITL

-1744 VKMPGFTLGNIDA
+1744 VKTPGFTLGNIDA
-1757 DVTKVV
+1757 DVTRVV
-1763 VTVAHDG
+1763 VTVEHDG

-1794 GDYTLTVKVEDKAG
+1794 GDYTLTVKVEDEAG
-1808 NTNYSAPLTV
+1808 NINYSAPLTV
-1818 TIDTQTSIDRIELLN
+1818 TIDTQTSIDRIELIN

-1858 NSVQLSL
+1858 NSVQLSI
-1865 DGGINWVNA
+1865 DGGTNWVNA
-1874 TLTSDG
+1874 TLTSGG
-1880 VWEYIWP
+1880 VWEYTWP
-1887 TDLVENTYTLTVKAT
+1887 TALVENTYTLTVKAT
-1902 DVAGNTATETLNFII
+1902 DVAGNTATETLSFTI

-1929 SADDSGTA
+1929 SADDSGTV
-1937 NDNKTNVKTPGFIIG
+1937 NDNMTNVETPGFIIG
-1952 GIDSDV
+1952 GIDPDV

-1969 HSEEVELTQT
+1969 HSEEVTLTQT
-1979 NGQWRFVPGSA
+1979 NGQWRFVPDSA

-2019 DTQITID
+2019 DTQIAID
-2026 HIELVNDSGIPDD
+2026 SIELVNDSGIPND
-2039 NLTNNVRPHFQVTV
+2039 NLTNNVRPQFQVTV
-2053 PTDVNVVRLSIDG
+2053 PTDVNEVRLSIDG
-2066 GKTWFNATQSATPG
+2066 GKTWFNATPGATPG

-2087 ADVGEGKHTLTVE
+2087 TDVANGSHTLTVE
-2100 ATDKAGNKTTQ
+2100 ATDAAGNKATQ
-2111 QLDFIIDTLLS
+2111 KLEFTIDTMLS
-2122 EPTIVL
+2122 EPTIAL
-2128 DNTDDSGTKGD
+2128 DSTDDSGTKGD
-2139 HLTNVNKPTF
+2139 NLTNVNKPTF
-2149 LLGNIDADA
+2149 ILGNIDADA

-2164 VQHGGTKEV
+2164 VQHGGTKE
-2173 LTATKDA
+2173 T
-2180 TGNWSVTPTGT
+2180 
-2191 WADGDYT
+2191 
-2198 LTVRVEDEAGNEKHS
+2198 
-2213 ASLTVTVD
+2213 
-2221 TQITIDVIELVND
+2221 
-2234 NGIPGDNMTNDAHPQ
+2234 
-2249 FRVTVPGDV
+2249 
-2258 NEVSLSIDGGVT
+2258 
-2270 WVKATQSATPGV
+2270 
-2282 WNYTWPGTVP
+2282 
-2292 DGDYTLNVKATD
+2292 
-2304 NAGNTVTETL
+2304 
-2314 HFTIDTTLSTPVIV
+2314 
-2328 LDSADDSG
+2328 
-2336 VHGDNMTNHTQPTF
+2336 
-2350 ALQHIDDDAV
+2350 
-2360 RVTVSVEHGG
+2360 
-2370 VTTTFDAT
+2370 
-2378 KDAGGW
+2378 
-2384 TFTPTGAWADG
+2384 
-2395 DYTLSV
+2395 
-2401 SVEDKAGNTSHSAS
+2401 
-2415 LTVTVD
+2415 
-2421 TQIAINNIELV
+2421 
-2432 NDSGI
+2432 
-2437 PDDNLTNNV
+2437 
-2446 RPHFQVTVPTDV
+2446 
-2458 NVVRLSIDG
+2458 
-2467 GKTWFNATQSATPGV
+2467 
-2482 WDYIWPDDVADGGYT
+2482 
-2497 LTVEATDEA
+2497 
-2506 GNKAT
+2506 
-2511 QTLDFTID
+2511 
-2519 TTLSVPTLSLDSA
+2519 
-2532 DDSGI
+2532 
-2537 AGDNITNVK
+2537 
-2546 TPGFTLNNIDTDVS
+2546 
-2560 RVIVEVMHN
+2560 
-2569 GIKQEVPLVQTGG
+2569 
-2582 QWRFAPTSDWA
+2582 
-2593 DGDYI
+2593 
-2598 LTVKVEDRAGN
+2598 
-2609 VKQSAPLTVTVDTH
+2609 
-2623 IAIDRIE
+2623 
-2630 LVNDSGIPGDNLT
+2630 
-2643 NEARPHFQVTVP
+2643 
-2655 ADVNG
+2655 
-2660 VRLSIDGGKTWFD
+2660 
-2673 ATQSATSGV
+2673 
-2682 WDYTWLTN
+2682 
-2690 VANGPH
+2690 
-2696 TLMVEASD
+2696 
-2704 KAGNKTTQKLDFTID
+2704 
-2719 TILSEPTITLD
+2719 
-2730 SADDSAAGDNI
+2730 
-2741 TNVKMPGFTL
+2741 
-2751 GNIDADV
+2751 
-2758 TKVVVTVAHDGKNQ
+2758 
-2772 QIELIKNGGVWR
+2772 
-2784 FTPGA
+2784 
-2789 AWTDGDYTLTVKVED
+2789 
-2804 KAGNTNYSA
+2804 
-2813 PLTVTIDTQTSID
+2813 
-2826 RIELL
+2826 
-2831 NDTGIVGDN
+2831 
-2840 LTNEARP
+2840 
-2847 QFHITVPTDVNS
+2847 
-2859 VQLSLD
+2859 
-2865 GGINWVNATLTSD
+2865 
-2878 GVWEYIWPTDLVENT
+2878 
-2893 YTLTVKAT
+2893 
-2901 DVAGNTATETL
+2901 
-2912 NFIIDTT
+2912 
-2919 LSTPTITLDSADD
+2919 
-2932 SGTANDNKTNVKT
+2932 
-2945 PGFIIGGI
+2945 
-2953 DSDVTQ
+2953 
-2959 VVVQVMRDGHSEEVE
+2959 
-2974 LTQTNGQWRFVPGSA
+2974 
-2989 WTDGDYTLT
+2989 
-2998 VTVKDEA
+2998 
-3005 GNIRHS
+3005 
-3011 APLTV
+3011 
-3016 TIDTQITIDHI
+3016 
-3027 ELVNDSGIPDD
+3027 
-3038 NLTNNVRPHFQ
+3038 
-3049 VTVPTDV
+3049 
-3056 NVVRLS
+3056 
-3062 IDGGKTWFN
+3062 
-3071 ATQSATPGVWD
+3071 
-3082 YTWLADVGEGKHTL
+3082 
-3096 TVEATD
+3096 
-3102 KAGNKTTQQLDFI
+3102 
-3115 IDTLLSE
+3115 
-3122 PTIVLDNTDDS
+3122 
-3133 GTKGDNLT
+3133 
-3141 NVNKPT
+3141 
-3147 FLLGNID
+3147 
-3154 ADARYVTVEVQHGGT
+3154 
-3169 KEVLT
+3169 LT
-3174 ATKGATGIWSVTP
+3174 ATKGATGIWSVIP

-3193 GDYTLTVRVEDDAG
+3193 GSYTLTVKVEDEAG
-3207 NVKYSAPLTVTVDT
+3207 NVKHSAPLTVTVDT
-3221 QITIDVI
+3221 HITIDNI

-3242 NDVRPHFRVTVP
+3242 NDVRPQFRVTVP

-3261 LSIDGGNTWVRATQG
+3261 LSINGGTTWVNATQG
-3276 TAGIWD
+3276 APGRWD
-3282 YTWPKDVTDGLHTL
+3282 YTWPDDVTDGLYTL

-3302 KAGNKTTQTLDFT
+3302 AAGNKTTQTLNFT
-3315 IDTRL
+3315 IDTQL
-3320 STPTIAMDSRD
+3320 SIPTIMMDRGD
-3331 DTGAIGDHI
+3331 DTGAPGDHI
-3340 TSVKRPGFTIGNIDA
+3340 TSVKTPGFTIGNIDS
-3355 DAHSVIL
+3355 DAYSVIL

-3370 QEVTLTQ
+3370 QEVKLTQ

-3425 DITLVNDHGVPDDNL
+3425 NIKLVNDNGEPDDNL
-3440 TNSTRPQFE
+3440 TNATRPQFE
-3449 ITVPA
+3449 ITVPV

-3466 ANWVSATQGIEGVWG
+3466 ANWVSATQGVKGVWG
-3481 YTWPTDMGD
+3481 YTWPTELGD

-3500 DRAGNTATQTLEFF
+3500 DAAGNTATQTLDFR
-3514 IDTRLSTPTIALDST
+3514 IDTQLSTPTIALDSA
-3529 DDTGTPGDDMTNRT
+3529 DDTGTPSDDMTNRT

-3548 LQNIDSDVINVTV
+3548 LQNIDPDVINVTV
-3561 SVTHNGTTTSFTA
+3561 SVTHKGTTTSFTA

-3615 TVDTQIAID
+3615 TVDTQIAINH
-3624 RIELVNDSG
+3624 IELVNDSG
-3633 VPGDNVTKHVRP
+3633 VPGDNMTKHVRP
-3645 QFQISVPDDVEKV
+3645 QFQISVPEDVEKV
-3658 LLSIDGGTTWVTAI
+3658 LLSIDGGTTWFSAT
-3672 KSSTAGIWDYTWPT
+3672 KSPTQGIWDYTWPT

-3691 QHTLTVEVTD
+3691 QHTLTVEATD
-3701 GAGNKMTETLN
+3701 AAGNTTRQSLN
-3712 FTIDITLL
+3712 FSIDITLS

-3734 NKNDNLTSV
+3734 IKNDNLTSV
-3743 TQPVFVLGSIDKD
+3743 TQPLFVLGHIDKD
-3756 VRHVELSIEH
+3756 VQHVVLNIEH

-3778 ADGWRYRPDSAL
+3778 ADGWRYRPDAAL
-3790 ADGSY
+3790 GDGSY
-3795 TFTVTV
+3795 KLTVTV

-3810 SAPLKV
+3810 SAPLTV
-3816 TIDGTLT
+3816 TIDGTLA
-3823 TPVIELAAGEDS
+3823 TPTIELAAGEDS

-3847 PVFDIHQVD
+3847 PVFDIHQID
-3856 SDVTRVMVKVTYNG
+3856 ADVTRVMVKVTYNG

-3878 FTNGQWRFTPSAS
+3878 LTNGQWSFSPSAS
-3891 WADGSYQLAVVVEDL
+3891 WADGAYQLVVVVEDL
-3906 AGNVKESAPFEV
+3906 AGNVKESAPLEV
-3918 RIDTTTTINNIV
+3918 RIDTTTTIDNIV
-3930 LLNDTGV
+3930 LLTDTGV
-3937 QNDQL
+3937 QDDQL
-3942 TNVAKPSFRIDVP
+3942 TNVSEPSFRIDVP
-3955 GDVVQVRV
+3955 ADVVQVRV
-3963 TLDGGANWNVIRKN
+3963 TLDGGTSWSLVRKN
-3977 ADGQWIFDSPNT
+3977 ADGQWIFESPNT
-3989 LVDGTYTLR
+3989 LGDGTHTLR

-4008 ANKDLVFNIDTNIQV
+4008 ANKDLVFNIDTRIQV
-4023 PTIALDA
+4023 PTIALGA

-4043 NISRPTFTI
+4043 NISRPNFTI

-4071 NATKVGAGWQFTP
+4071 NAIKVGSGWEFTP

-4131 GDSDVDNIT
+4131 GDSHVDNIT
-4140 KVDKPQFSIVTADD
+4140 NVNKPQFSIVTADD

-4187 PDGQHTLLVDVT
+4187 PDGQHSLLVDVT

-4234 TNDNLTRINKPVFII
+4234 TNDNLTRINKPMFII

-4256 SHIVVHIDGR
+4256 SHIVIHIDGR

-4277 TFTPDQPLSD
+4277 TFTPEQPLSD

-4305 SAELRIEIDTQV
+4305 SAELQIEIDTQV

-4339 TRPSFEIATPDDVT
+4339 NRPSFEIVTPDDVT

-4378 AGSALPDGHYTLHVQ
+4378 AGSALSDGHYTLHVQ

-4403 STLGFTV
+4403 STLDFTV
-4410 DTQID
+4410 DTQVD

-4461 TLTQGAGNK
+4461 TLTQGTGNK

-4518 DADDTGESAV
+4518 DADDSGESAV
-4528 DNITSVTTPRFV
+4528 DNITNVTKPRFV

-4557 VSYSV
+4557 VSYPV
-4562 TANGNNLW
+4562 TANGNSLW

-4598 TKLPFTIDTTT
+4598 TTLPFTIDTTT
-4609 SVSVRMEPASDTGNS
+4609 SVSVRMEPASDTGSS

-4657 REVLKQTIT
+4657 REVLKHTIT

-4679 LPDGMYTINVVAT
+4679 LPDGTYTINVVAT

-4711 IDPTIRLSDPS
+4711 IDPTIRLSDSS
-4722 IDDQHE
+4722 IDDLHE

-4832 PTLIG
+4832 PTLVG

-4890 ELRSTAVDV
+4890 ELRSAAVDV

-4913 GMHEGGYINTVT
+4913 GMHEGGYINTVA

-4961 LPALGNDGNYELTFK
+4961 LPALGNDGNYVLTFK

-4998 SPLTVVL
+4998 APLTVVL

-5016 WITNKSHVTIDGTAE
+5016 WITNKPHVTIDGTAE

-5038 RNPQGVVIATLVV
+5038 RNPQGGVIATLVV
-5051 GNDGRWSAEL
+5051 GDDGRWSAEL

-5077 AGNSQQKEILIEH
+5077 AGNSQQKDILIEH
-5090 DTQIE
+5090 DTHIE

-5138 VLQGTVEASSSGN
+5138 VLQATVEASSSGN
-5151 ISYTMPANSADGE
+5151 ITYTMPENSADGD
-5164 YQVQFVATDTAGNR
+5164 YQVQFVATDIAGNR
-5178 VESAITTV
+5178 VESAVTTV

-5191 IAVFDIDEDS
+5191 IAVFNIDEDS
-5201 LPALSNNRALSVSG
+5201 LPAISNNRALSVSG

-5239 DGTWRAPIL
+5239 DGSWRAPIL
-5248 LQDDGTFNIHFSITD
+5248 LQDDGTFNIHLSITD
-5263 VAGNTEVSK
+5263 VAGNTQVSK
-5272 DYSVDVDSSTD
+5272 NYSVDVDSSTA
-5283 FPTLNLED
+5283 FPTLSLED
-5291 ASNSGSLDDLITNHN
+5291 SSNSGSVDDLITNHN
-5306 KPVLVG
+5306 KPSFVG

-5324 DEKIVANVLVL
+5324 DEKIVANVLVR

-5369 PRLLVTIDTSTFID
+5369 PRLLVTIDTSTYID
-5383 NPAMVAGSDNGIF
+5383 PPTLTAGSDNGMYF
-5396 SNDSITSQTRP
+5396 NDGITNQTRP
-5407 TFSIFGEMNQSVQIF
+5407 KFSINGEFNQSVQIY
-5422 IDGVLVD
+5422 IDGKLVD
-5429 TITVTDRNQVYRPES
+5429 TITVTDRNQVYQPAV
-5444 PLGDGSHSIYY
+5444 PLGDGAHTIHY

-5471 FTIDTFNTT
+5471 FTVDTFNTT
-5480 PVAIDSIGGQ
+5480 PVVIDSIDGQ
-5490 TLAEMTGSDGKI
+5490 TLAEMTANDGKI
-5502 YITDTTR
+5502 YIKDTTH
-5509 NLLFSGSAEPNSK
+5509 NLIFSGSAEPNSL
-5522 IEIIINGLNV
+5522 IDLTINGLNV
-5532 GEVWVNEKGHWQMP
+5532 GQVWVNNKGEWQIP
-5546 VNPLYFTEG
+5546 VNPVYLSQGLLE
-5555 QLDITVKSTDRAGN
+5555 INVKSTDCGGN
-5569 VNQEKYSIWV
+5569 VNQENYSIWV
-5579 DTHIKVFTSE
+5579 DTMIQEFTSE

-5598 TEWWSNSDLITM
+5598 TDWWSNSSTITM
-5610 RGTGEIGATVSLI
+5610 RGMGEIGATVSLI

-5636 TGRWELSTD
+5636 NGQWELSTD
-5645 KLPEGTYDI
+5645 RLPEGKYDI
-5654 SLVIE
+5654 TLSIE
-5659 DSAGNRW
+5659 DNAGNRK
-5666 EDVREIF
+5666 EEVREIF
-5673 IDRTPPNAPVVTYS
+5673 IDRTPPNAPVVNYS

-5760 VPVISLSPDSD
+5760 TPVISLSVDSD

-5782 KQPTFIIGNLESDV
+5782 NQPTFIIGNLESDV

-5807 YNAEKNADGVWFFTP
+5807 YNAEKNADGVWFFMP

-5837 SDAAGNQKNSLPI
+5837 SDVAGNQKNSLPI

-5903 THNGVTDI
+5903 AHNGVTDT

-5928 WNDGNYT
+5928 WNDGTYTLSVTVVDRAGNSQQSALLEVTVDSMLTVPEIALAAGEDNGASDGDNVTNHTQPKFTLQHIDADVTGVTVNVAHNGVTDTYQATQGADGWTFTPPAAWNDGTYT

-5960 VTVTADSQHDDAS
+5960 VTVTADNLHDDAS
-5973 DDATATAVTPPE
+5973 DDATPTVVTPPE
-5985 SETVNAESATH
+5985 SETANAESDTH
-5996 LRTEPSAAEES
+5996 LRTVPSAAEES
-6007 VVKVTAYSITLLNAD
+6007 VVKEPAYSITLLNAD

-6042 ENIVNVSI
+6042 ENIVNISV

-6086 DKDND
+6086 DKDAD
-6091 FLIKEKT
+6091 FLIMEKT

-6112 NVRGKTEDDI
+6112 NARGKTEDDI
-6122 NDSPSTSSVGH
+6122 NDSPSTNSVGH

>member
-430 IAPEKPT
+430 IPPEKPT

-632 PTVSLEDY
+632 PTVSLEDF

-1037 SDDNLTNIVKPTL
+1037 ADDNLTNIVKPTL

-1069 DTQIGVATQQPD
+1069 DTQIGVATQQSD

-1101 KVEDIAGNKANSAIF
+1101 KVEDIAGNKANSAVF

-1184 SWLFIPGNTWAD
+1184 SWLFTPGNTWAD

-1208 AGNTNYSAPLT
+1208 AGNTSYSAPLT

-1324 VPVIVLDSAD
+1324 VPVIVLNSAD
-1334 DTGIQGDNMTNSTQP
+1334 DTGVQGDNMTNRTQP

-1471 WFNATQSATPGV
+1471 WFNATQSATPGA

-1496 YTLTVEATDEAGNK
+1496 YTLTVEATDKAGNK
-1510 ATQTLDFTIDTTLS
+1510 TTQELDFTIDTTLS

-1717 TIDTILSEPTITL
+1717 IIDTLLSEPTITL

-2019 DTQITID
+2019 DTQI
-2026 HIELVNDSGIPDD
+2026 
-2039 NLTNNVRPHFQVTV
+2039 
-2053 PTDVNVVRLSIDG
+2053 
-2066 GKTWFNATQSATPG
+2066 A
-2080 VWDYTWL
+2080 
-2087 ADVGEGKHTLTVE
+2087 
-2100 ATDKAGNKTTQ
+2100 
-2111 QLDFIIDTLLS
+2111 
-2122 EPTIVL
+2122 
-2128 DNTDDSGTKGD
+2128 
-2139 HLTNVNKPTF
+2139 
-2149 LLGNIDADA
+2149 
-2158 RYVTVE
+2158 
-2164 VQHGGTKEV
+2164 
-2173 LTATKDA
+2173 
-2180 TGNWSVTPTGT
+2180 
-2191 WADGDYT
+2191 
-2198 LTVRVEDEAGNEKHS
+2198 
-2213 ASLTVTVD
+2213 
-2221 TQITIDVIELVND
+2221 
-2234 NGIPGDNMTNDAHPQ
+2234 
-2249 FRVTVPGDV
+2249 
-2258 NEVSLSIDGGVT
+2258 
-2270 WVKATQSATPGV
+2270 
-2282 WNYTWPGTVP
+2282 
-2292 DGDYTLNVKATD
+2292 
-2304 NAGNTVTETL
+2304 
-2314 HFTIDTTLSTPVIV
+2314 
-2328 LDSADDSG
+2328 
-2336 VHGDNMTNHTQPTF
+2336 
-2350 ALQHIDDDAV
+2350 
-2360 RVTVSVEHGG
+2360 
-2370 VTTTFDAT
+2370 
-2378 KDAGGW
+2378 
-2384 TFTPTGAWADG
+2384 
-2395 DYTLSV
+2395 
-2401 SVEDKAGNTSHSAS
+2401 
-2415 LTVTVD
+2415 
-2421 TQIAINNIELV
+2421 
-2432 NDSGI
+2432 
-2437 PDDNLTNNV
+2437 
-2446 RPHFQVTVPTDV
+2446 
-2458 NVVRLSIDG
+2458 
-2467 GKTWFNATQSATPGV
+2467 
-2482 WDYIWPDDVADGGYT
+2482 
-2497 LTVEATDEA
+2497 
-2506 GNKAT
+2506 
-2511 QTLDFTID
+2511 
-2519 TTLSVPTLSLDSA
+2519 
-2532 DDSGI
+2532 
-2537 AGDNITNVK
+2537 
-2546 TPGFTLNNIDTDVS
+2546 
-2560 RVIVEVMHN
+2560 
-2569 GIKQEVPLVQTGG
+2569 
-2582 QWRFAPTSDWA
+2582 
-2593 DGDYI
+2593 
-2598 LTVKVEDRAGN
+2598 
-2609 VKQSAPLTVTVDTH
+2609 
-2623 IAIDRIE
+2623 
-2630 LVNDSGIPGDNLT
+2630 
-2643 NEARPHFQVTVP
+2643 
-2655 ADVNG
+2655 
-2660 VRLSIDGGKTWFD
+2660 
-2673 ATQSATSGV
+2673 
-2682 WDYTWLTN
+2682 
-2690 VANGPH
+2690 
-2696 TLMVEASD
+2696 
-2704 KAGNKTTQKLDFTID
+2704 
-2719 TILSEPTITLD
+2719 
-2730 SADDSAAGDNI
+2730 
-2741 TNVKMPGFTL
+2741 
-2751 GNIDADV
+2751 
-2758 TKVVVTVAHDGKNQ
+2758 
-2772 QIELIKNGGVWR
+2772 
-2784 FTPGA
+2784 
-2789 AWTDGDYTLTVKVED
+2789 
-2804 KAGNTNYSA
+2804 
-2813 PLTVTIDTQTSID
+2813 
-2826 RIELL
+2826 
-2831 NDTGIVGDN
+2831 
-2840 LTNEARP
+2840 
-2847 QFHITVPTDVNS
+2847 
-2859 VQLSLD
+2859 
-2865 GGINWVNATLTSD
+2865 
-2878 GVWEYIWPTDLVENT
+2878 
-2893 YTLTVKAT
+2893 
-2901 DVAGNTATETL
+2901 
-2912 NFIIDTT
+2912 
-2919 LSTPTITLDSADD
+2919 
-2932 SGTANDNKTNVKT
+2932 
-2945 PGFIIGGI
+2945 
-2953 DSDVTQ
+2953 
-2959 VVVQVMRDGHSEEVE
+2959 
-2974 LTQTNGQWRFVPGSA
+2974 
-2989 WTDGDYTLT
+2989 
-2998 VTVKDEA
+2998 
-3005 GNIRHS
+3005 
-3011 APLTV
+3011 
-3016 TIDTQITIDHI
+3016 IDHI

-3174 ATKGATGIWSVTP
+3174 ATKDATGNWSVTPTGTWADGDYTLTVRVEDEAGNEKHSASLTVTVDTQITIDAIELVNDNGIPGDNMTNDAHPQFRVTVPGDVNEVSLSIDGGVTWVKATQSATPGVWNYTWPGTVPDGDYTLNVKATDNAGNTVTETLHFTIDTTLSVPVIVLNSADDTGVQGDNMTNSTQPTFALQHIDDDAVRVTVSVEHGGVTTTFDATKGVGGWSFTPTGAWADGDYTLSVSVEDKAGNTSHSASLTVTVDTQIAINNIELVNDSGIPDDNLTNNVRPHFQVKVPTDVNEVRLSIDGGKTWFNATQSATPGVWDYTWLADVGEGKHTLTVEATDKAGNQTTQKLDFIIDTMLSEPTIVLDSTDDSGTKGDNLTNANKPTFILGNIDADARYVTVEVQYGGTKEVLTATKGATGIWSVTP

-3193 GDYTLTVRVEDDAG
+3193 GDYMLTVRVEDDAG

-3320 STPTIAMDSRD
+3320 STPTITMDSRD

-3340 TSVKRPGFTIGNIDA
+3340 TSVKRPGFTIGNIDS
-3355 DAHSVIL
+3355 DAQSVIL

-3414 VVTVDTQTSIT
+3414 IVTVDTQTSIT

-3466 ANWVSATQGIEGVWG
+3466 ANWVSAAQGIEGVWG

-3624 RIELVNDSG
+3624 HIELVNDSG

-3712 FTIDITLL
+3712 FTIDITLM

-3998 VEATDEAGNI
+3998 VEVTDEAGNI

-4528 DNITSVTTPRFV
+4528 DNITSVTKPRFV

-4557 VSYSV
+4557 VSYPV

-4832 PTLIG
+4832 PTLVG
-4837 STLPNTIV
+4837 NTLPNAIV

-4961 LPALGNDGNYELTFK
+4961 LPALGNDGNYVLTFK

-5038 RNPQGVVIATLVV
+5038 RSPQGGVIATLVV

-5077 AGNSQQKEILIEH
+5077 AGNSQQKDILIEH

-5407 TFSIFGEMNQSVQIF
+5407 TFSISGEMNQSVQIF

-5579 DTHIKVFTSE
+5579 DTHIQVFTSE

-5598 TEWWSNSDLITM
+5598 TDWWSNSSTITM
-5610 RGTGEIGATVSLI
+5610 RGMGEIGATVSLI

-5636 TGRWELSTD
+5636 NGQWELSTD
-5645 KLPEGTYDI
+5645 QLPEGKYDI
-5654 SLVIE
+5654 TLSIE
-5659 DSAGNRW
+5659 DNAGNRK
-5666 EDVREIF
+5666 EEVHEIF

-5709 DSEGNTY
+5709 DSNGNTY

-5747 NRSDDVPLDIMKE
+5747 NRSDDVSLDIMKE

-5872 ASDSDNVT
+5872 VSDSDNVT

-5903 THNGVTDI
+5903 THNGVTDT

-5928 WNDGNYT
+5928 WNDGTYT

-5996 LRTEPSAAEES
+5996 LRTVPSAAEES
-6007 VVKVTAYSITLLNAD
+6007 VVKETAYSITLLNAD

-6112 NVRGKTEDDI
+6112 NARGKTEDDI

>member
-430 IAPEKPT
+430 IPPEKPT

-850 PLFTGMAEANAKV
+850 PLFTGIAEANAKV

-1060 SVQVWDAMS
+1060 SVQVWDAAS

-1101 KVEDIAGNKANSAIF
+1101 KVEDIAGNKANSAVF

-1381 TGGWTFTPPTSWAD
+1381 VGGWSFTPTGAWAD

-1471 WFNATQSATPGV
+1471 WFNATQSATPGA

-1496 YTLTVEATDEAGNK
+1496 YTLTVEATDKAGNK
-1510 ATQTLDFTIDTTLS
+1510 TTQELDFTIDTTLS

-2019 DTQITID
+2019 DTQIAID

-2039 NLTNNVRPHFQVTV
+2039 NLTNEARPHFQVTV

-2111 QLDFIIDTLLS
+2111 QLDFIIDTMLS

-2139 HLTNVNKPTF
+2139 NLTNVNKPTF

-2221 TQITIDVIELVND
+2221 TQITIDAIELVND

-2314 HFTIDTTLSTPVIV
+2314 HFTIDTTLSVPVIV
-2328 LDSADDSG
+2328 LNSADDTG
-2336 VHGDNMTNHTQPTF
+2336 VQGDNMTNSSQPTF

-2378 KDAGGW
+2378 KGVGGW
-2384 TFTPTGAWADG
+2384 SFTPTGAWADG

-2446 RPHFQVTVPTDV
+2446 RPHFQVKVPTDV
-2458 NVVRLSIDG
+2458 N
-2467 GKTWFNATQSATPGV
+2467 
-2482 WDYIWPDDVADGGYT
+2482 
-2497 LTVEATDEA
+2497 E
-2506 GNKAT
+2506 
-2511 QTLDFTID
+2511 
-2519 TTLSVPTLSLDSA
+2519 
-2532 DDSGI
+2532 
-2537 AGDNITNVK
+2537 
-2546 TPGFTLNNIDTDVS
+2546 
-2560 RVIVEVMHN
+2560 
-2569 GIKQEVPLVQTGG
+2569 
-2582 QWRFAPTSDWA
+2582 
-2593 DGDYI
+2593 
-2598 LTVKVEDRAGN
+2598 
-2609 VKQSAPLTVTVDTH
+2609 
-2623 IAIDRIE
+2623 
-2630 LVNDSGIPGDNLT
+2630 
-2643 NEARPHFQVTVP
+2643 
-2655 ADVNG
+2655 
-2660 VRLSIDGGKTWFD
+2660 
-2673 ATQSATSGV
+2673 
-2682 WDYTWLTN
+2682 
-2690 VANGPH
+2690 
-2696 TLMVEASD
+2696 
-2704 KAGNKTTQKLDFTID
+2704 
-2719 TILSEPTITLD
+2719 
-2730 SADDSAAGDNI
+2730 
-2741 TNVKMPGFTL
+2741 
-2751 GNIDADV
+2751 
-2758 TKVVVTVAHDGKNQ
+2758 
-2772 QIELIKNGGVWR
+2772 
-2784 FTPGA
+2784 
-2789 AWTDGDYTLTVKVED
+2789 
-2804 KAGNTNYSA
+2804 
-2813 PLTVTIDTQTSID
+2813 
-2826 RIELL
+2826 
-2831 NDTGIVGDN
+2831 
-2840 LTNEARP
+2840 
-2847 QFHITVPTDVNS
+2847 
-2859 VQLSLD
+2859 
-2865 GGINWVNATLTSD
+2865 
-2878 GVWEYIWPTDLVENT
+2878 
-2893 YTLTVKAT
+2893 
-2901 DVAGNTATETL
+2901 
-2912 NFIIDTT
+2912 
-2919 LSTPTITLDSADD
+2919 
-2932 SGTANDNKTNVKT
+2932 
-2945 PGFIIGGI
+2945 
-2953 DSDVTQ
+2953 
-2959 VVVQVMRDGHSEEVE
+2959 
-2974 LTQTNGQWRFVPGSA
+2974 
-2989 WTDGDYTLT
+2989 
-2998 VTVKDEA
+2998 
-3005 GNIRHS
+3005 
-3011 APLTV
+3011 
-3016 TIDTQITIDHI
+3016 
-3027 ELVNDSGIPDD
+3027 
-3038 NLTNNVRPHFQ
+3038 
-3049 VTVPTDV
+3049 
-3056 NVVRLS
+3056 VRLS

-3102 KAGNKTTQQLDFI
+3102 KAGNQTTQKLDFI
-3115 IDTLLSE
+3115 IDTMLSE
-3122 PTIVLDNTDDS
+3122 PTIVLDSTDDS

-3141 NVNKPT
+3141 NANKPT
-3147 FLLGNID
+3147 FILGNID
-3154 ADARYVTVEVQHGGT
+3154 ADARYVTVEVQYGGT

-3193 GDYTLTVRVEDDAG
+3193 GDYMLTVRVEDDAG

-3320 STPTIAMDSRD
+3320 STPTITMDSRD

-3340 TSVKRPGFTIGNIDA
+3340 TSVKRPGFTIGNIDS
-3355 DAHSVIL
+3355 DAQSVIL

-3414 VVTVDTQTSIT
+3414 IVTVDTQTSIT

-3466 ANWVSATQGIEGVWG
+3466 ANWVSAAQGIEGVWG

-3624 RIELVNDSG
+3624 HIELVNDSG

-3712 FTIDITLL
+3712 FTIDITLM

-4305 SAELRIEIDTQV
+4305 SAELKIEIDTQV

-4528 DNITSVTTPRFV
+4528 DNITSVTKPRFV

-4557 VSYSV
+4557 VSYPV

-4890 ELRSTAVDV
+4890 ELRSTAVDL

-5291 ASNSGSLDDLITNHN
+5291 ASNSGSLDDLITSHN

-5383 NPAMVAGSDNGIF
+5383 NPVMMAGSDNGIF

-5407 TFSIFGEMNQSVQIF
+5407 AFSIYGEMNQSVQIF

-5471 FTIDTFNTT
+5471 FTIDTLNTT

-5579 DTHIKVFTSE
+5579 DTHIQVFTSE

-5598 TEWWSNSDLITM
+5598 TDWWSNSSTITM
-5610 RGTGEIGATVSLI
+5610 RGMGEIGATVSLI

-5636 TGRWELSTD
+5636 NGQWELSTD
-5645 KLPEGTYDI
+5645 QLPEGKYDI
-5654 SLVIE
+5654 TLSIE
-5659 DSAGNRW
+5659 DNAGNRK
-5666 EDVREIF
+5666 EEVHEIF

-5709 DSEGNTY
+5709 DSNGNTY

-5747 NRSDDVPLDIMKE
+5747 NRSDDVSLDIMKE

-5872 ASDSDNVT
+5872 VSDSDNVT

-5903 THNGVTDI
+5903 THNGVTDT

-5928 WNDGNYT
+5928 WNDGTYT

-5973 DDATATAVTPPE
+5973 DDATPTAVTPLE
-5985 SETVNAESATH
+5985 SETVNAESDTH
-5996 LRTEPSAAEES
+5996 LRTVPSAAEES
-6007 VVKVTAYSITLLNAD
+6007 VVKETAYSITLLNAD

-6042 ENIVNVSI
+6042 ENIVNVSV

-6112 NVRGKTEDDI
+6112 NARGKAEDDI

>member
-246 AAESNSG
+246 ATESNSG

-621 SYVIDTIAPVP
+621 SYVIDTVAPVP
-632 PTVSLEDY
+632 PTVSLEDF

-1027 SLSPDSDSGI
+1027 SLSPDSDSGV

-1060 SVQVWDAMS
+1060 SVQVWDAAS

-1101 KVEDIAGNKANSAIF
+1101 KVEDIAGNKANSAVF

-1208 AGNTNYSAPLT
+1208 AGNTSYSAPLT

-1381 TGGWTFTPPTSWAD
+1381 TGGWSFTPTGAWAD

-1436 GIPDDNLT
+1436 GIPNDNLT

-1471 WFNATQSATPGV
+1471 WFNATQSATPGA

-1496 YTLTVEATDEAGNK
+1496 YTLTVEATDKAGNK
-1510 ATQTLDFTIDTTLS
+1510 TTQELDFTIDTTLS

-2128 DNTDDSGTKGD
+2128 DSTDDSGTKGD
-2139 HLTNVNKPTF
+2139 NLTNVNKPTF

-2314 HFTIDTTLSTPVIV
+2314 HFTIDTTLSVPVIV
-2328 LDSADDSG
+2328 LNSADDTG
-2336 VHGDNMTNHTQPTF
+2336 VQGDNMTNSTQPTF

-2378 KDAGGW
+2378 KGTGGW
-2384 TFTPTGAWADG
+2384 SFTPTGAWADG

-2446 RPHFQVTVPTDV
+2446 RPHFQVKVPMDV
-2458 NVVRLSIDG
+2458 N
-2467 GKTWFNATQSATPGV
+2467 
-2482 WDYIWPDDVADGGYT
+2482 
-2497 LTVEATDEA
+2497 E
-2506 GNKAT
+2506 
-2511 QTLDFTID
+2511 
-2519 TTLSVPTLSLDSA
+2519 
-2532 DDSGI
+2532 
-2537 AGDNITNVK
+2537 
-2546 TPGFTLNNIDTDVS
+2546 
-2560 RVIVEVMHN
+2560 
-2569 GIKQEVPLVQTGG
+2569 
-2582 QWRFAPTSDWA
+2582 
-2593 DGDYI
+2593 
-2598 LTVKVEDRAGN
+2598 
-2609 VKQSAPLTVTVDTH
+2609 
-2623 IAIDRIE
+2623 
-2630 LVNDSGIPGDNLT
+2630 
-2643 NEARPHFQVTVP
+2643 
-2655 ADVNG
+2655 
-2660 VRLSIDGGKTWFD
+2660 
-2673 ATQSATSGV
+2673 
-2682 WDYTWLTN
+2682 
-2690 VANGPH
+2690 
-2696 TLMVEASD
+2696 
-2704 KAGNKTTQKLDFTID
+2704 
-2719 TILSEPTITLD
+2719 
-2730 SADDSAAGDNI
+2730 
-2741 TNVKMPGFTL
+2741 
-2751 GNIDADV
+2751 
-2758 TKVVVTVAHDGKNQ
+2758 
-2772 QIELIKNGGVWR
+2772 
-2784 FTPGA
+2784 
-2789 AWTDGDYTLTVKVED
+2789 
-2804 KAGNTNYSA
+2804 
-2813 PLTVTIDTQTSID
+2813 
-2826 RIELL
+2826 
-2831 NDTGIVGDN
+2831 
-2840 LTNEARP
+2840 
-2847 QFHITVPTDVNS
+2847 
-2859 VQLSLD
+2859 
-2865 GGINWVNATLTSD
+2865 
-2878 GVWEYIWPTDLVENT
+2878 
-2893 YTLTVKAT
+2893 
-2901 DVAGNTATETL
+2901 
-2912 NFIIDTT
+2912 
-2919 LSTPTITLDSADD
+2919 
-2932 SGTANDNKTNVKT
+2932 
-2945 PGFIIGGI
+2945 
-2953 DSDVTQ
+2953 
-2959 VVVQVMRDGHSEEVE
+2959 
-2974 LTQTNGQWRFVPGSA
+2974 
-2989 WTDGDYTLT
+2989 
-2998 VTVKDEA
+2998 
-3005 GNIRHS
+3005 
-3011 APLTV
+3011 
-3016 TIDTQITIDHI
+3016 
-3027 ELVNDSGIPDD
+3027 
-3038 NLTNNVRPHFQ
+3038 
-3049 VTVPTDV
+3049 
-3056 NVVRLS
+3056 VRLS

-3102 KAGNKTTQQLDFI
+3102 KAGNQTTQKLDFI

-3122 PTIVLDNTDDS
+3122 PTIVLDSTDDS

-3141 NVNKPT
+3141 NANKPT
-3147 FLLGNID
+3147 FILGNID
-3154 ADARYVTVEVQHGGT
+3154 ADARYVTVEVQYGGT

-3320 STPTIAMDSRD
+3320 STPTITMDSRD

-3340 TSVKRPGFTIGNIDA
+3340 TSVKRPGFTIGNIDS
-3355 DAHSVIL
+3355 DAQSVIL

-3414 VVTVDTQTSIT
+3414 IVTVDTQTSIT

-3466 ANWVSATQGIEGVWG
+3466 ANWVSAAQGIEGVWG

-3624 RIELVNDSG
+3624 HIELVNDSG

-3712 FTIDITLL
+3712 FTIDITLM

-3847 PVFDIHQVD
+3847 PVFDIRQVD

-4528 DNITSVTTPRFV
+4528 DNITSVTKPRFV

-4557 VSYSV
+4557 VSYPV
-4562 TANGNNLW
+4562 KANGNNLW

-4832 PTLIG
+4832 PTLVG
-4837 STLPNTIV
+4837 NTLPNAIV

-4961 LPALGNDGNYELTFK
+4961 LPALGNDGNYVLTFK

-5291 ASNSGSLDDLITNHN
+5291 ASNSGSLDDLITSHN

-5383 NPAMVAGSDNGIF
+5383 NPVMMAGSDNGIF

-5407 TFSIFGEMNQSVQIF
+5407 AFSIYGEMNQSVQIF

-5471 FTIDTFNTT
+5471 FTIDTLNTT

-5532 GEVWVNEKGHWQMP
+5532 GEVWVNDKGHWQMP

-5579 DTHIKVFTSE
+5579 DTHIQVFTSE

-5598 TEWWSNSDLITM
+5598 TDWWSNSSTITM
-5610 RGTGEIGATVSLI
+5610 RGMGEIGATVSLI

-5636 TGRWELSTD
+5636 NGQWELSTD
-5645 KLPEGTYDI
+5645 QLPEGKYDI
-5654 SLVIE
+5654 TLSIE
-5659 DSAGNRW
+5659 DNAGNRK
-5666 EDVREIF
+5666 EEVHEIF

-5709 DSEGNTY
+5709 DSNGNTY

-5747 NRSDDVPLDIMKE
+5747 NRSDDVSLDIMKE

-5872 ASDSDNVT
+5872 VSDSDNVT

-5903 THNGVTDI
+5903 THNGVTDT

-5928 WNDGNYT
+5928 WNDGTYT

-5996 LRTEPSAAEES
+5996 LRTVPSAAEES
-6007 VVKVTAYSITLLNAD
+6007 VVKETAYSITLLNAD

-6112 NVRGKTEDDI
+6112 NARGKTEDDI

>member
-430 IAPEKPT
+430 IPPEKPT

-956 YSTVKLYIDGALI
+956 YSTVKLYVDGALI

-1037 SDDNLTNIVKPTL
+1037 ADDNLTNIVNPTL

-1060 SVQVWDAMS
+1060 SVQVWDAAS

-1101 KVEDIAGNKANSAIF
+1101 KVEDIAGNKANSAVF

-1184 SWLFIPGNTWAD
+1184 SWLFTPGNTWAD

-1208 AGNTNYSAPLT
+1208 AGNTSYSAPLT

-1381 TGGWTFTPPTSWAD
+1381 TGGWSFTPTGAWAD

-1436 GIPDDNLT
+1436 GIPNDNLT

-1496 YTLTVEATDEAGNK
+1496 YTLTVEATDKAGNK
-1510 ATQTLDFTIDTTLS
+1510 TTQELDFTIDTTLS

-1637 IPGDNLTNEARP
+1637 IPDDNLTNEARP

-2128 DNTDDSGTKGD
+2128 DSTDDSGTKGD
-2139 HLTNVNKPTF
+2139 NLTNVNKPTF

-2173 LTATKDA
+2173 LTATKGA

-2328 LDSADDSG
+2328 LDSADDTG
-2336 VHGDNMTNHTQPTF
+2336 IQGDNMTNRTQPTF
-2350 ALQHIDDDAV
+2350 NLQHIDDDAV

-2384 TFTPTGAWADG
+2384 TFTPPTSWGAG

-2446 RPHFQVTVPTDV
+2446 RPHFQVKVPTDV
-2458 NVVRLSIDG
+2458 N
-2467 GKTWFNATQSATPGV
+2467 
-2482 WDYIWPDDVADGGYT
+2482 
-2497 LTVEATDEA
+2497 E
-2506 GNKAT
+2506 
-2511 QTLDFTID
+2511 
-2519 TTLSVPTLSLDSA
+2519 
-2532 DDSGI
+2532 
-2537 AGDNITNVK
+2537 
-2546 TPGFTLNNIDTDVS
+2546 
-2560 RVIVEVMHN
+2560 
-2569 GIKQEVPLVQTGG
+2569 
-2582 QWRFAPTSDWA
+2582 
-2593 DGDYI
+2593 
-2598 LTVKVEDRAGN
+2598 
-2609 VKQSAPLTVTVDTH
+2609 
-2623 IAIDRIE
+2623 
-2630 LVNDSGIPGDNLT
+2630 
-2643 NEARPHFQVTVP
+2643 
-2655 ADVNG
+2655 
-2660 VRLSIDGGKTWFD
+2660 
-2673 ATQSATSGV
+2673 
-2682 WDYTWLTN
+2682 
-2690 VANGPH
+2690 
-2696 TLMVEASD
+2696 
-2704 KAGNKTTQKLDFTID
+2704 
-2719 TILSEPTITLD
+2719 
-2730 SADDSAAGDNI
+2730 
-2741 TNVKMPGFTL
+2741 
-2751 GNIDADV
+2751 
-2758 TKVVVTVAHDGKNQ
+2758 
-2772 QIELIKNGGVWR
+2772 
-2784 FTPGA
+2784 
-2789 AWTDGDYTLTVKVED
+2789 
-2804 KAGNTNYSA
+2804 
-2813 PLTVTIDTQTSID
+2813 
-2826 RIELL
+2826 
-2831 NDTGIVGDN
+2831 
-2840 LTNEARP
+2840 
-2847 QFHITVPTDVNS
+2847 
-2859 VQLSLD
+2859 
-2865 GGINWVNATLTSD
+2865 
-2878 GVWEYIWPTDLVENT
+2878 
-2893 YTLTVKAT
+2893 
-2901 DVAGNTATETL
+2901 
-2912 NFIIDTT
+2912 
-2919 LSTPTITLDSADD
+2919 
-2932 SGTANDNKTNVKT
+2932 
-2945 PGFIIGGI
+2945 
-2953 DSDVTQ
+2953 
-2959 VVVQVMRDGHSEEVE
+2959 
-2974 LTQTNGQWRFVPGSA
+2974 
-2989 WTDGDYTLT
+2989 
-2998 VTVKDEA
+2998 
-3005 GNIRHS
+3005 
-3011 APLTV
+3011 
-3016 TIDTQITIDHI
+3016 
-3027 ELVNDSGIPDD
+3027 
-3038 NLTNNVRPHFQ
+3038 
-3049 VTVPTDV
+3049 
-3056 NVVRLS
+3056 VRLS

-3102 KAGNKTTQQLDFI
+3102 KAGNQTTQKLDFI
-3115 IDTLLSE
+3115 IDTMLSE
-3122 PTIVLDNTDDS
+3122 PTIVLDSTDDS

-3141 NVNKPT
+3141 NANKQT
-3147 FLLGNID
+3147 FILGNID

-3276 TAGIWD
+3276 TAGTWD

-3340 TSVKRPGFTIGNIDA
+3340 TSVKRPGFTIGNIDS
-3355 DAHSVIL
+3355 DAQSVIL

-3414 VVTVDTQTSIT
+3414 IVTVDTQTSIT

-3624 RIELVNDSG
+3624 HIELVNDSG

-3691 QHTLTVEVTD
+3691 QHTLIVEVTD
-3701 GAGNKMTETLN
+3701 GAGNKMTGTLD

-3847 PVFDIHQVD
+3847 PVFDIRQID

-3906 AGNVKESAPFEV
+3906 AGNVKESAPLEV

-4043 NISRPTFTI
+4043 NISRPT
-4052 GNVDPDVIKVVVTI
+4052 
-4066 DGHDY
+4066 
-4071 NATKVGAGWQFTP
+4071 
-4084 GNAIPDGSYNITVT
+4084 
-4098 VEDKA
+4098 
-4103 GNTATSKP
+4103 
-4111 LPVVIDTTAEIES
+4111 
-4124 VTLVTDS
+4124 
-4131 GDSDVDNIT
+4131 
-4140 KVDKPQFSIVTADD
+4140 
-4154 ITHVRVKIDNAAN
+4154 
-4167 WIELTKGGDG
+4167 
-4177 RWIFNVGSAL
+4177 
-4187 PDGQHTLLVDVT
+4187 
-4199 DIAGNVAQETLQFT
+4199 
-4213 IDTTLREP
+4213 
-4221 TIVLDPTHDTGDD
+4221 
-4234 TNDNLTRINKPVFII
+4234 
-4249 GNVDNDV
+4249 
-4256 SHIVVHIDGR
+4256 
-4266 DYTIENTGGNL
+4266 
-4277 TFTPDQPLSD
+4277 
-4287 GQHTISVTV
+4287 
-4296 TDIAGNTKT
+4296 
-4305 SAELRIEIDTQV
+4305 
-4317 QIDSVTLTTDSGV
+4317 
-4330 NDHDNVTNA
+4330 
-4339 TRPSFEIATPDDVT
+4339 
-4353 SVLVSFDGVNW
+4353 
-4364 TPISKNAA
+4364 
-4372 GQWEFT
+4372 
-4378 AGSALPDGHYTLHVQ
+4378 
-4393 ATDRAGNTAN
+4393 
-4403 STLGFTV
+4403 
-4410 DTQID
+4410 
-4415 GLSVV
+4415 
-4420 MLDDAGKDSTDGITN
+4420 
-4435 ITSPRFEISAREPL
+4435 
-4449 QSVTVI
+4449 
-4455 LNGKSS
+4455 
-4461 TLTQGAGNK
+4461 
-4470 WLFTPDTPLVDGT
+4470 
-4483 YKIEIVAEDIAGNK
+4483 
-4497 ISKEVSFTID
+4497 
-4507 TIVSDPSIDLL
+4507 
-4518 DADDTGESAV
+4518 
-4528 DNITSVTTPRFV
+4528 
-4540 IGNVPAD
+4540 
-4547 IDTVVIRING
+4547 
-4557 VSYSV
+4557 
-4562 TANGNNLW
+4562 
-4570 EFQVPVALNDGVYE
+4570 
-4584 AVVVFRDIAGNTSE
+4584 
-4598 TKLPFTIDTTT
+4598 
-4609 SVSVRMEPASDTGNS
+4609 
-4624 NSDNLTN
+4624 
-4631 KQNPKFEGTAE
+4631 
-4642 PNAKLVITIVDDKSG
+4642 
-4657 REVLKQTIT
+4657 
-4666 VGADGNWSVTPNI
+4666 
-4679 LPDGMYTINVVAT
+4679 
-4692 DVAGNTAQTQER
+4692 
-4704 FTIDTVT
+4704 
-4711 IDPTIRLSDPS
+4711 
-4722 IDDQHE
+4722 
-4728 ATSLRPEFKGFAE
+4728 
-4741 AFSTI
+4741 
-4746 MIQWDGKVV
+4746 
-4755 GSANANAN
+4755 
-4763 GEWSWTPPSVLAPG
+4763 
-4777 SYVVSIVAKDKAGN
+4777 
-4791 ESSQVDFPVVIPV
+4791 
-4804 IDVTP
+4804 
-4809 PTIKLSEESDS
+4809 
-4820 GALGDFTTNNKT
+4820 
-4832 PTLIG
+4832 
-4837 STLPNTIV
+4837 
-4845 SIYVD
+4845 
-4850 GVKVGE
+4850 
-4856 ATADTAGRYTFQ
+4856 
-4868 LSEMKDGH
+4868 
-4876 YVVQV
+4876 
-4881 GIVNPRDNS
+4881 
-4890 ELRSTAVDV
+4890 
-4899 TIDTEV
+4899 
-4905 AELVWNIS
+4905 
-4913 GMHEGGYINTVT
+4913 
-4925 PEIGGTSEPNSKITI
+4925 
-4940 FVNGVEKAIAYTTGA
+4940 
-4955 GHWGVV
+4955 
-4961 LPALGNDGNYELTFK
+4961 
-4976 VEDVAGNIREFGP
+4976 
-4989 QNVILDTVI
+4989 
-4998 SPLTVVL
+4998 
-5005 READDSGKVGD
+5005 
-5016 WITNKSHVTIDGTAE
+5016 
-5031 AGSTLTI
+5031 
-5038 RNPQGVVIATLVV
+5038 
-5051 GNDGRWSAEL
+5051 
-5061 DLREGSN
+5061 
-5068 AFVVVSEDK
+5068 
-5077 AGNSQQKEILIEH
+5077 
-5090 DTQIE
+5090 
-5095 ISDISLSRDTNSG
+5095 
-5108 DKYDLITNNKSPVLV
+5108 
-5123 AMTDPGATVQVYING
+5123 
-5138 VLQGTVEASSSGN
+5138 
-5151 ISYTMPANSADGE
+5151 
-5164 YQVQFVATDTAGNR
+5164 
-5178 VESAITTV
+5178 
-5186 TIDSQ
+5186 
-5191 IAVFDIDEDS
+5191 
-5201 LPALSNNRALSVSG
+5201 
-5215 VGEAGSQVSIFVDG
+5215 
-5229 KLVNVVMVEA
+5229 
-5239 DGTWRAPIL
+5239 
-5248 LQDDGTFNIHFSITD
+5248 
-5263 VAGNTEVSK
+5263 
-5272 DYSVDVDSSTD
+5272 
-5283 FPTLNLED
+5283 
-5291 ASNSGSLDDLITNHN
+5291 
-5306 KPVLVG
+5306 
-5312 TAEAGATIHIYV
+5312 
-5324 DEKIVANVLVL
+5324 
-5335 EDGTWSYQFDNA
+5335 
-5347 LKDGEYSIRVVAE
+5347 
-5360 DPAGNTAES
+5360 
-5369 PRLLVTIDTSTFID
+5369 
-5383 NPAMVAGSDNGIF
+5383 
-5396 SNDSITSQTRP
+5396 
-5407 TFSIFGEMNQSVQIF
+5407 
-5422 IDGVLVD
+5422 
-5429 TITVTDRNQVYRPES
+5429 
-5444 PLGDGSHSIYY
+5444 
-5455 VITDKAGNTA
+5455 
-5465 TSKTLN
+5465 
-5471 FTIDTFNTT
+5471 
-5480 PVAIDSIGGQ
+5480 
-5490 TLAEMTGSDGKI
+5490 
-5502 YITDTTR
+5502 
-5509 NLLFSGSAEPNSK
+5509 
-5522 IEIIINGLNV
+5522 
-5532 GEVWVNEKGHWQMP
+5532 
-5546 VNPLYFTEG
+5546 
-5555 QLDITVKSTDRAGN
+5555 
-5569 VNQEKYSIWV
+5569 
-5579 DTHIKVFTSE
+5579 
-5589 LDDNKSSSK
+5589 
-5598 TEWWSNSDLITM
+5598 
-5610 RGTGEIGATVSLI
+5610 
-5623 VAGVTLATAVVAA
+5623 
-5636 TGRWELSTD
+5636 
-5645 KLPEGTYDI
+5645 
-5654 SLVIE
+5654 
-5659 DSAGNRW
+5659 
-5666 EDVREIF
+5666 
-5673 IDRTPPNAPVVTYS
+5673 
-5687 DIVND
+5687 
-5692 LIIMQGTAEAKS
+5692 
-5704 QLIIT
+5704 
-5709 DSEGNTY
+5709 
-5716 TLTVPDNGK
+5716 
-5725 WSMAI
+5725 
-5730 PYPSEGKF
+5730 
-5738 TITSVDAIG
+5738 
-5747 NRSDDVPLDIMKE
+5747 
-5760 VPVISLSPDSD
+5760 
-5771 SGTVGDNITRD
+5771 
-5782 KQPTFIIGNLESDV
+5782 
-5796 VVVQVDINGTV
+5796 
-5807 YNAEKNADGVWFFTP
+5807 
-5822 GTPLADGSY
+5822 
-5831 TISVIA
+5831 
-5837 SDAAGNQKNSLPI
+5837 
-5850 TVTIDSTLTVPEIA
+5850 
-5864 LAAGEDNG
+5864 
-5872 ASDSDNVT
+5872 
-5880 NHTQPK
+5880 
-5886 FTLQHIDADVTG
+5886 
-5898 VTVNV
+5898 
-5903 THNGVTDI
+5903 
-5911 YQATQGADGW
+5911 
-5921 TFTPPAA
+5921 
-5928 WNDGNYT
+5928 
-5935 LSVTVVDRAGN
+5935 
-5946 SQQSASLAVTVDST
+5946 
-5960 VTVTADSQHDDAS
+5960 
-5973 DDATATAVTPPE
+5973 
-5985 SETVNAESATH
+5985 
-5996 LRTEPSAAEES
+5996 
-6007 VVKVTAYSITLLNAD
+6007 
-6022 SGDEIDRSISQT
+6022 
-6034 PSFEISVP
+6034 
-6042 ENIVNVSI
+6042 
-6050 MFEGEEFTLPITNQ
+6050 
-6064 KAIFEVPLSLEDGEY
+6064 
-6079 TMDVKFI
+6079 
-6086 DKDND
+6086 
-6091 FLIKEKT
+6091 
-6098 FSVDHSSADIVNAM
+6098 
-6112 NVRGKTEDDI
+6112 
-6122 NDSPSTSSVGH
+6122 
-6133 NNNGAIDVFAV
+6133 
-6144 NEVTLPVDN
+6144 
-6153 QEEHA
+6153 

>member
-43 RGSVIIVNGALYS
+43 HGSVIIVNGALYS

-430 IAPEKPT
+430 IPPEKPT

-1037 SDDNLTNIVKPTL
+1037 ADDNLTNIVKPTL

-1060 SVQVWDAMS
+1060 SVQVWDAAS

-1101 KVEDIAGNKANSAIF
+1101 KVEDIAGNKANSAVF

-1381 TGGWTFTPPTSWAD
+1381 TGGWSFTPTGAWAD

-1451 QVTVPTDVNVVRLSI
+1451 QVTVPTDVNEVRLSI

-1471 WFNATQSATPGV
+1471 WFNATQSATPGA

-1496 YTLTVEATDEAGNK
+1496 YTLTVEATDKAGNK
-1510 ATQTLDFTIDTTLS
+1510 TTQELDFTIDTTLS

-2128 DNTDDSGTKGD
+2128 DSTDDSGTKGD
-2139 HLTNVNKPTF
+2139 NLTNVNKPTF

-2221 TQITIDVIELVND
+2221 TQITIDAIELVND

-2314 HFTIDTTLSTPVIV
+2314 HFTIDTTLSVPVIV
-2328 LDSADDSG
+2328 LNSADDTG
-2336 VHGDNMTNHTQPTF
+2336 VQGDNMTNSTQPTF

-2378 KDAGGW
+2378 KGVGGW
-2384 TFTPTGAWADG
+2384 SFTPTGAWADG

-2446 RPHFQVTVPTDV
+2446 RPHFQVKVPTDV
-2458 NVVRLSIDG
+2458 N
-2467 GKTWFNATQSATPGV
+2467 
-2482 WDYIWPDDVADGGYT
+2482 
-2497 LTVEATDEA
+2497 E
-2506 GNKAT
+2506 
-2511 QTLDFTID
+2511 
-2519 TTLSVPTLSLDSA
+2519 
-2532 DDSGI
+2532 
-2537 AGDNITNVK
+2537 
-2546 TPGFTLNNIDTDVS
+2546 
-2560 RVIVEVMHN
+2560 
-2569 GIKQEVPLVQTGG
+2569 
-2582 QWRFAPTSDWA
+2582 
-2593 DGDYI
+2593 
-2598 LTVKVEDRAGN
+2598 
-2609 VKQSAPLTVTVDTH
+2609 
-2623 IAIDRIE
+2623 
-2630 LVNDSGIPGDNLT
+2630 
-2643 NEARPHFQVTVP
+2643 
-2655 ADVNG
+2655 
-2660 VRLSIDGGKTWFD
+2660 
-2673 ATQSATSGV
+2673 
-2682 WDYTWLTN
+2682 
-2690 VANGPH
+2690 
-2696 TLMVEASD
+2696 
-2704 KAGNKTTQKLDFTID
+2704 
-2719 TILSEPTITLD
+2719 
-2730 SADDSAAGDNI
+2730 
-2741 TNVKMPGFTL
+2741 
-2751 GNIDADV
+2751 
-2758 TKVVVTVAHDGKNQ
+2758 
-2772 QIELIKNGGVWR
+2772 
-2784 FTPGA
+2784 
-2789 AWTDGDYTLTVKVED
+2789 
-2804 KAGNTNYSA
+2804 
-2813 PLTVTIDTQTSID
+2813 
-2826 RIELL
+2826 
-2831 NDTGIVGDN
+2831 
-2840 LTNEARP
+2840 
-2847 QFHITVPTDVNS
+2847 
-2859 VQLSLD
+2859 
-2865 GGINWVNATLTSD
+2865 
-2878 GVWEYIWPTDLVENT
+2878 
-2893 YTLTVKAT
+2893 
-2901 DVAGNTATETL
+2901 
-2912 NFIIDTT
+2912 
-2919 LSTPTITLDSADD
+2919 
-2932 SGTANDNKTNVKT
+2932 
-2945 PGFIIGGI
+2945 
-2953 DSDVTQ
+2953 
-2959 VVVQVMRDGHSEEVE
+2959 
-2974 LTQTNGQWRFVPGSA
+2974 
-2989 WTDGDYTLT
+2989 
-2998 VTVKDEA
+2998 
-3005 GNIRHS
+3005 
-3011 APLTV
+3011 
-3016 TIDTQITIDHI
+3016 
-3027 ELVNDSGIPDD
+3027 
-3038 NLTNNVRPHFQ
+3038 
-3049 VTVPTDV
+3049 
-3056 NVVRLS
+3056 VRLS

-3102 KAGNKTTQQLDFI
+3102 KAGNQTTQKLDFI
-3115 IDTLLSE
+3115 IDTMLSE
-3122 PTIVLDNTDDS
+3122 PTIVLDSTDDS

-3141 NVNKPT
+3141 NANKPT
-3147 FLLGNID
+3147 FILGNID
-3154 ADARYVTVEVQHGGT
+3154 ADARYVTVEVQYGGT

-3193 GDYTLTVRVEDDAG
+3193 GDYMLTVRVEDDAG

-3320 STPTIAMDSRD
+3320 STPTITMDSRD

-3340 TSVKRPGFTIGNIDA
+3340 TSVKRPGFTIGNIDS
-3355 DAHSVIL
+3355 DAQSVIL

-3414 VVTVDTQTSIT
+3414 IVTVDTQTSIT

-3466 ANWVSATQGIEGVWG
+3466 ANWVSAAQGIEGVWG

-3734 NKNDNLTSV
+3734 IKNDNLTSV
-3743 TQPVFVLGSIDKD
+3743 TQPLFVLGHIDKD
-3756 VRHVELSIEH
+3756 VQHVVLNIEH

-3778 ADGWRYRPDSAL
+3778 ADGWRYRPDAAL
-3790 ADGSY
+3790 GDGSY
-3795 TFTVTV
+3795 KLTVTV

-3810 SAPLKV
+3810 SAPLTV

-3823 TPVIELAAGEDS
+3823 TPTIELAAGEDS
-3835 GTVGDRLTNHDR
+3835 GTVGDGLTNHTR

-4103 GNTATSKP
+4103 GNIATSKP

-4305 SAELRIEIDTQV
+4305 SAELKIEIDTQV

-4507 TIVSDPSIDLL
+4507 TVVSDPSIDLL

-4528 DNITSVTTPRFV
+4528 DNITSVTKPRFV

-4557 VSYSV
+4557 VSYPV

-4832 PTLIG
+4832 PTLVG
-4837 STLPNTIV
+4837 NTLPNAIV

-4890 ELRSTAVDV
+4890 ELRSTAVDL

-5077 AGNSQQKEILIEH
+5077 AGNSQQKDILIEH

-5407 TFSIFGEMNQSVQIF
+5407 TFSISGEMNQSVQIF

-5579 DTHIKVFTSE
+5579 DTHIQVFTSE

-5598 TEWWSNSDLITM
+5598 TDWWSNSSTITM
-5610 RGTGEIGATVSLI
+5610 RGMGEIGATVSLI

-5636 TGRWELSTD
+5636 NGQWELSTD
-5645 KLPEGTYDI
+5645 QLPEGKYDI
-5654 SLVIE
+5654 TLSIE
-5659 DSAGNRW
+5659 DNAGNRK
-5666 EDVREIF
+5666 EEVHEIF

-5709 DSEGNTY
+5709 DSNGNTY

-5822 GTPLADGSY
+5822 GTPLTDGSY

-5928 WNDGNYT
+5928 WNDGTYT

-5996 LRTEPSAAEES
+5996 LRTVPSAAEES
-6007 VVKVTAYSITLLNAD
+6007 VVKETAYSITLLNAD

-6042 ENIVNVSI
+6042 ENIVNVSV

-6086 DKDND
+6086 DKDDD

-6112 NVRGKTEDDI
+6112 NARGKTEDDI

-6153 QEEHA
+6153 QEE

>member
-43 RGSVIIVNGALYS
+43 HGSVIIVNGALYS

-366 EENAKVDIYV
+366 EENAKVEIYV

-533 FSAEIETTN
+533 FSAEIETTD

-591 FNFTSDSVEGINNLT
+591 FNFTSDSVEGVNNLT

-621 SYVIDTIAPVP
+621 SYVIDTVAPVP
-632 PTVSLEDY
+632 PTVSLEDF

-1037 SDDNLTNIVKPTL
+1037 ADDNLTNIVKPTL

-1101 KVEDIAGNKANSAIF
+1101 KVEDIAGNKANSAVF

-1381 TGGWTFTPPTSWAD
+1381 TGGWSFTPTGAWAD

-1436 GIPDDNLT
+1436 GIPNDNLT

-1471 WFNATQSATPGV
+1471 WFNATQSATPGA

-1496 YTLTVEATDEAGNK
+1496 YTLTVEATDKAGNK
-1510 ATQTLDFTIDTTLS
+1510 TTQELDFTIDTTLS

-2128 DNTDDSGTKGD
+2128 DSTDDSGTKGD
-2139 HLTNVNKPTF
+2139 NLTNVNKPTF

-2314 HFTIDTTLSTPVIV
+2314 HFTIDTTLSVPVIV
-2328 LDSADDSG
+2328 LNSADDTG
-2336 VHGDNMTNHTQPTF
+2336 VQGDNMTNSTQPTF

-2378 KDAGGW
+2378 KGVGGW
-2384 TFTPTGAWADG
+2384 SFTPTGAWADG

-2446 RPHFQVTVPTDV
+2446 RPHFQVKVPTDV
-2458 NVVRLSIDG
+2458 N
-2467 GKTWFNATQSATPGV
+2467 
-2482 WDYIWPDDVADGGYT
+2482 
-2497 LTVEATDEA
+2497 E
-2506 GNKAT
+2506 
-2511 QTLDFTID
+2511 
-2519 TTLSVPTLSLDSA
+2519 
-2532 DDSGI
+2532 
-2537 AGDNITNVK
+2537 
-2546 TPGFTLNNIDTDVS
+2546 
-2560 RVIVEVMHN
+2560 
-2569 GIKQEVPLVQTGG
+2569 
-2582 QWRFAPTSDWA
+2582 
-2593 DGDYI
+2593 
-2598 LTVKVEDRAGN
+2598 
-2609 VKQSAPLTVTVDTH
+2609 
-2623 IAIDRIE
+2623 
-2630 LVNDSGIPGDNLT
+2630 
-2643 NEARPHFQVTVP
+2643 
-2655 ADVNG
+2655 
-2660 VRLSIDGGKTWFD
+2660 
-2673 ATQSATSGV
+2673 
-2682 WDYTWLTN
+2682 
-2690 VANGPH
+2690 
-2696 TLMVEASD
+2696 
-2704 KAGNKTTQKLDFTID
+2704 
-2719 TILSEPTITLD
+2719 
-2730 SADDSAAGDNI
+2730 
-2741 TNVKMPGFTL
+2741 
-2751 GNIDADV
+2751 
-2758 TKVVVTVAHDGKNQ
+2758 
-2772 QIELIKNGGVWR
+2772 
-2784 FTPGA
+2784 
-2789 AWTDGDYTLTVKVED
+2789 
-2804 KAGNTNYSA
+2804 
-2813 PLTVTIDTQTSID
+2813 
-2826 RIELL
+2826 
-2831 NDTGIVGDN
+2831 
-2840 LTNEARP
+2840 
-2847 QFHITVPTDVNS
+2847 
-2859 VQLSLD
+2859 
-2865 GGINWVNATLTSD
+2865 
-2878 GVWEYIWPTDLVENT
+2878 
-2893 YTLTVKAT
+2893 
-2901 DVAGNTATETL
+2901 
-2912 NFIIDTT
+2912 
-2919 LSTPTITLDSADD
+2919 
-2932 SGTANDNKTNVKT
+2932 
-2945 PGFIIGGI
+2945 
-2953 DSDVTQ
+2953 
-2959 VVVQVMRDGHSEEVE
+2959 
-2974 LTQTNGQWRFVPGSA
+2974 
-2989 WTDGDYTLT
+2989 
-2998 VTVKDEA
+2998 
-3005 GNIRHS
+3005 
-3011 APLTV
+3011 
-3016 TIDTQITIDHI
+3016 
-3027 ELVNDSGIPDD
+3027 
-3038 NLTNNVRPHFQ
+3038 
-3049 VTVPTDV
+3049 
-3056 NVVRLS
+3056 VRLS

-3102 KAGNKTTQQLDFI
+3102 KAGNQTTQKLDFI
-3115 IDTLLSE
+3115 IDTMLSE
-3122 PTIVLDNTDDS
+3122 PTIVLDSTDDS

-3141 NVNKPT
+3141 NANKPT
-3147 FLLGNID
+3147 FILGNID
-3154 ADARYVTVEVQHGGT
+3154 ADARYVTVEVQYGGT

-3320 STPTIAMDSRD
+3320 STPTITMDSRD

-3340 TSVKRPGFTIGNIDA
+3340 TSVKRPGFTIGNIDS
-3355 DAHSVIL
+3355 DAQSVIL

-3414 VVTVDTQTSIT
+3414 IVTVDTQTSIT

-3466 ANWVSATQGIEGVWG
+3466 ANWVSAAQGIEGVWG

-3624 RIELVNDSG
+3624 HIELVNDSG

-3712 FTIDITLL
+3712 FTIDITLM

-3847 PVFDIHQVD
+3847 PVFDIRQVD

-4266 DYTIENTGGNL
+4266 DYTIENTGENL

-4305 SAELRIEIDTQV
+4305 SAELKIEIDTQV

-4528 DNITSVTTPRFV
+4528 DNITSVTKPRFV

-4557 VSYSV
+4557 VSYPV

-4890 ELRSTAVDV
+4890 ELRSTAVDL

-5291 ASNSGSLDDLITNHN
+5291 ASNSGSLDDLITSHN

-5383 NPAMVAGSDNGIF
+5383 NPVMMAGSDNGIF

-5407 TFSIFGEMNQSVQIF
+5407 AFSIYGEMNQSVQIF

-5471 FTIDTFNTT
+5471 FTIDTLNTT

-5532 GEVWVNEKGHWQMP
+5532 GEVWVNDKGHWQMP

-5579 DTHIKVFTSE
+5579 DTHIQVFTSE

-5598 TEWWSNSDLITM
+5598 TDWWSNSSTITM
-5610 RGTGEIGATVSLI
+5610 RGMGEIGATVSLI

-5636 TGRWELSTD
+5636 NGQWELSTD
-5645 KLPEGTYDI
+5645 QLPEGKYDI
-5654 SLVIE
+5654 TLSIE
-5659 DSAGNRW
+5659 DNAGNRK
-5666 EDVREIF
+5666 EEVHEIF

-5709 DSEGNTY
+5709 DSNGNTY

-5928 WNDGNYT
+5928 WNDGTYT

-5960 VTVTADSQHDDAS
+5960 VTVTADSQHNDAS

-5996 LRTEPSAAEES
+5996 LRTVPSVAEES
-6007 VVKVTAYSITLLNAD
+6007 VVKETAYSITLLNAD

-6042 ENIVNVSI
+6042 ENIVNVSV

-6086 DKDND
+6086 DKDDD

-6112 NVRGKTEDDI
+6112 NARGKAEDDI

>member
-154 EVQNSSKQIEEML
+154 EVQNSSKQMEEML
-167 QNFLADNVA
+167 QEFLADNVA

-430 IAPEKPT
+430 IPPEKPT

-621 SYVIDTIAPVP
+621 SYVIDTVAPVP
-632 PTVSLEDY
+632 PTVSLEDF

-956 YSTVKLYIDGALI
+956 YSTVKLYVDGALS

-1037 SDDNLTNIVKPTL
+1037 ADDNLTNIVKPTL

-1101 KVEDIAGNKANSAIF
+1101 KVEDIAGNKANSAVF

-1184 SWLFIPGNTWAD
+1184 SWLFTPGNTWAD

-1208 AGNTNYSAPLT
+1208 AGNTSYSAPLT

-1381 TGGWTFTPPTSWAD
+1381 TGGWSFTPTGAWAD

-1436 GIPDDNLT
+1436 GIPNDNLT

-1483 WDYIWPD
+1483 WDYTWLA
-1490 DVADGG
+1490 DVGEG
-1496 YTLTVEATDEAGNK
+1496 KHTLTVEATDKAGNK
-1510 ATQTLDFTIDTTLS
+1510 TTQELDFTIDTTLS

-1637 IPGDNLTNEARP
+1637 IPDDNLTNEARP

-2128 DNTDDSGTKGD
+2128 DSTDDSGTKGD
-2139 HLTNVNKPTF
+2139 NLTNVNKPTF

-2328 LDSADDSG
+2328 LDSADDTG
-2336 VHGDNMTNHTQPTF
+2336 IQGDNMTNRTQPTF
-2350 ALQHIDDDAV
+2350 NLQHIDDDAV

-2384 TFTPTGAWADG
+2384 TFTPPTSWGAG

-2446 RPHFQVTVPTDV
+2446 RPHFQVKVPTDV
-2458 NVVRLSIDG
+2458 N
-2467 GKTWFNATQSATPGV
+2467 
-2482 WDYIWPDDVADGGYT
+2482 
-2497 LTVEATDEA
+2497 E
-2506 GNKAT
+2506 
-2511 QTLDFTID
+2511 
-2519 TTLSVPTLSLDSA
+2519 
-2532 DDSGI
+2532 
-2537 AGDNITNVK
+2537 
-2546 TPGFTLNNIDTDVS
+2546 
-2560 RVIVEVMHN
+2560 
-2569 GIKQEVPLVQTGG
+2569 
-2582 QWRFAPTSDWA
+2582 
-2593 DGDYI
+2593 
-2598 LTVKVEDRAGN
+2598 
-2609 VKQSAPLTVTVDTH
+2609 
-2623 IAIDRIE
+2623 
-2630 LVNDSGIPGDNLT
+2630 
-2643 NEARPHFQVTVP
+2643 
-2655 ADVNG
+2655 
-2660 VRLSIDGGKTWFD
+2660 
-2673 ATQSATSGV
+2673 
-2682 WDYTWLTN
+2682 
-2690 VANGPH
+2690 
-2696 TLMVEASD
+2696 
-2704 KAGNKTTQKLDFTID
+2704 
-2719 TILSEPTITLD
+2719 
-2730 SADDSAAGDNI
+2730 
-2741 TNVKMPGFTL
+2741 
-2751 GNIDADV
+2751 
-2758 TKVVVTVAHDGKNQ
+2758 
-2772 QIELIKNGGVWR
+2772 
-2784 FTPGA
+2784 
-2789 AWTDGDYTLTVKVED
+2789 
-2804 KAGNTNYSA
+2804 
-2813 PLTVTIDTQTSID
+2813 
-2826 RIELL
+2826 
-2831 NDTGIVGDN
+2831 
-2840 LTNEARP
+2840 
-2847 QFHITVPTDVNS
+2847 
-2859 VQLSLD
+2859 
-2865 GGINWVNATLTSD
+2865 
-2878 GVWEYIWPTDLVENT
+2878 
-2893 YTLTVKAT
+2893 
-2901 DVAGNTATETL
+2901 
-2912 NFIIDTT
+2912 
-2919 LSTPTITLDSADD
+2919 
-2932 SGTANDNKTNVKT
+2932 
-2945 PGFIIGGI
+2945 
-2953 DSDVTQ
+2953 
-2959 VVVQVMRDGHSEEVE
+2959 
-2974 LTQTNGQWRFVPGSA
+2974 
-2989 WTDGDYTLT
+2989 
-2998 VTVKDEA
+2998 
-3005 GNIRHS
+3005 
-3011 APLTV
+3011 
-3016 TIDTQITIDHI
+3016 
-3027 ELVNDSGIPDD
+3027 
-3038 NLTNNVRPHFQ
+3038 
-3049 VTVPTDV
+3049 
-3056 NVVRLS
+3056 VRLS

-3102 KAGNKTTQQLDFI
+3102 KAGNQTTQKLDFI

-3122 PTIVLDNTDDS
+3122 PTIVLDSTDDS

-3141 NVNKPT
+3141 NANKPT
-3147 FLLGNID
+3147 FILGNID

-3276 TAGIWD
+3276 TAGTWD

-3355 DAHSVIL
+3355 DAQSVIL

-3414 VVTVDTQTSIT
+3414 IVTVDTQTSIT

-3466 ANWVSATQGIEGVWG
+3466 ANWVSAAQGIEGVWG

-3490 GKHTL
+3490 GKHIL

-3624 RIELVNDSG
+3624 HIELVNDSG

-3691 QHTLTVEVTD
+3691 QHTLIVEVTD
-3701 GAGNKMTETLN
+3701 GAGNKMTGTLD

-3743 TQPVFVLGSIDKD
+3743 TQPIFVLGSIDKD

-3847 PVFDIHQVD
+3847 PVFDIRQID

-3906 AGNVKESAPFEV
+3906 AGNVKESAPLEV

-4256 SHIVVHIDGR
+4256 SHIVVHLDGR
-4266 DYTIENTGGNL
+4266 DYTIENKGGNL

-4305 SAELRIEIDTQV
+4305 SAELKIEIDTQV

-4372 GQWEFT
+4372 GQWQFT

-4435 ITSPRFEISAREPL
+4435 ITSPRFEISAREQL

-4528 DNITSVTTPRFV
+4528 DNITSVTKPRFV

-4557 VSYSV
+4557 VSYPV

-4609 SVSVRMEPASDTGNS
+4609 SVSVRMEPASDTGSS

-4657 REVLKQTIT
+4657 REVLKHTIT

-4722 IDDQHE
+4722 IDDQYE
-4728 ATSLRPEFKGFAE
+4728 ATSLRPEFKGLAE

-5077 AGNSQQKEILIEH
+5077 AGNSQQKDILIEH

-5263 VAGNTEVSK
+5263 VAGNTQVSK
-5272 DYSVDVDSSTD
+5272 NYSVDVDSSTD

-5532 GEVWVNEKGHWQMP
+5532 GEVWANDKGHWQMP

-5555 QLDITVKSTDRAGN
+5555 QLDINVKSTDRAGN

-5579 DTHIKVFTSE
+5579 DTHIQVFTSE

-5598 TEWWSNSDLITM
+5598 TDWWSNSSTITM
-5610 RGTGEIGATVSLI
+5610 RGMGEIGATVSLI

-5636 TGRWELSTD
+5636 NGKWELSTD
-5645 KLPEGTYDI
+5645 QLPEGKYDI
-5654 SLVIE
+5654 TLSIE
-5659 DSAGNRW
+5659 DNAGNRK
-5666 EDVREIF
+5666 EEVHEIF

-5709 DSEGNTY
+5709 DSNGNTY

-5903 THNGVTDI
+5903 THNGVTDT

-5928 WNDGNYT
+5928 WNDGTYT

-5985 SETVNAESATH
+5985 SETVNAESDTH
-5996 LRTEPSAAEES
+5996 LRTVPSAAEES
-6007 VVKVTAYSITLLNAD
+6007 VVKETAYSITLLNAD

-6042 ENIVNVSI
+6042 ENIVNVSV

-6086 DKDND
+6086 DKDDD

-6112 NVRGKTEDDI
+6112 NARGKTEDDI

>member
-43 RGSVIIVNGALYS
+43 HGSVIIVNGALYS

-632 PTVSLEDY
+632 PTVSLEDF

-1037 SDDNLTNIVKPTL
+1037 ADDNLTNIVKPTL

-1101 KVEDIAGNKANSAIF
+1101 KVEDIAGNKANSAVF

-1184 SWLFIPGNTWAD
+1184 SWLFTPGNTWAD

-1208 AGNTNYSAPLT
+1208 AGNTSYSAPLT

-1324 VPVIVLDSAD
+1324 VPVIVLNSAD
-1334 DTGIQGDNMTNSTQP
+1334 DTGVQGDNMTNSTQP

-1381 TGGWTFTPPTSWAD
+1381 TGGWSFTPTGAWAD

-1436 GIPDDNLT
+1436 GIPNDNLT

-1471 WFNATQSATPGV
+1471 WFNATQNATPGV

-1510 ATQTLDFTIDTTLS
+1510 TTQTLDFTIDTTLS

-1637 IPGDNLTNEARP
+1637 IPDDNLTNEARP

-2019 DTQITID
+2019 DTQIAID

-2039 NLTNNVRPHFQVTV
+2039 NLTN
-2053 PTDVNVVRLSIDG
+2053 
-2066 GKTWFNATQSATPG
+2066 
-2080 VWDYTWL
+2080 
-2087 ADVGEGKHTLTVE
+2087 E
-2100 ATDKAGNKTTQ
+2100 A
-2111 QLDFIIDTLLS
+2111 
-2122 EPTIVL
+2122 
-2128 DNTDDSGTKGD
+2128 
-2139 HLTNVNKPTF
+2139 
-2149 LLGNIDADA
+2149 
-2158 RYVTVE
+2158 
-2164 VQHGGTKEV
+2164 
-2173 LTATKDA
+2173 
-2180 TGNWSVTPTGT
+2180 
-2191 WADGDYT
+2191 
-2198 LTVRVEDEAGNEKHS
+2198 
-2213 ASLTVTVD
+2213 
-2221 TQITIDVIELVND
+2221 
-2234 NGIPGDNMTNDAHPQ
+2234 
-2249 FRVTVPGDV
+2249 
-2258 NEVSLSIDGGVT
+2258 
-2270 WVKATQSATPGV
+2270 
-2282 WNYTWPGTVP
+2282 
-2292 DGDYTLNVKATD
+2292 
-2304 NAGNTVTETL
+2304 
-2314 HFTIDTTLSTPVIV
+2314 
-2328 LDSADDSG
+2328 
-2336 VHGDNMTNHTQPTF
+2336 
-2350 ALQHIDDDAV
+2350 
-2360 RVTVSVEHGG
+2360 
-2370 VTTTFDAT
+2370 
-2378 KDAGGW
+2378 
-2384 TFTPTGAWADG
+2384 
-2395 DYTLSV
+2395 
-2401 SVEDKAGNTSHSAS
+2401 
-2415 LTVTVD
+2415 
-2421 TQIAINNIELV
+2421 
-2432 NDSGI
+2432 
-2437 PDDNLTNNV
+2437 
-2446 RPHFQVTVPTDV
+2446 
-2458 NVVRLSIDG
+2458 
-2467 GKTWFNATQSATPGV
+2467 
-2482 WDYIWPDDVADGGYT
+2482 
-2497 LTVEATDEA
+2497 
-2506 GNKAT
+2506 
-2511 QTLDFTID
+2511 
-2519 TTLSVPTLSLDSA
+2519 
-2532 DDSGI
+2532 
-2537 AGDNITNVK
+2537 
-2546 TPGFTLNNIDTDVS
+2546 
-2560 RVIVEVMHN
+2560 
-2569 GIKQEVPLVQTGG
+2569 
-2582 QWRFAPTSDWA
+2582 
-2593 DGDYI
+2593 
-2598 LTVKVEDRAGN
+2598 
-2609 VKQSAPLTVTVDTH
+2609 
-2623 IAIDRIE
+2623 
-2630 LVNDSGIPGDNLT
+2630 
-2643 NEARPHFQVTVP
+2643 
-2655 ADVNG
+2655 
-2660 VRLSIDGGKTWFD
+2660 
-2673 ATQSATSGV
+2673 
-2682 WDYTWLTN
+2682 
-2690 VANGPH
+2690 
-2696 TLMVEASD
+2696 
-2704 KAGNKTTQKLDFTID
+2704 
-2719 TILSEPTITLD
+2719 
-2730 SADDSAAGDNI
+2730 
-2741 TNVKMPGFTL
+2741 
-2751 GNIDADV
+2751 
-2758 TKVVVTVAHDGKNQ
+2758 
-2772 QIELIKNGGVWR
+2772 
-2784 FTPGA
+2784 
-2789 AWTDGDYTLTVKVED
+2789 
-2804 KAGNTNYSA
+2804 
-2813 PLTVTIDTQTSID
+2813 
-2826 RIELL
+2826 
-2831 NDTGIVGDN
+2831 
-2840 LTNEARP
+2840 
-2847 QFHITVPTDVNS
+2847 
-2859 VQLSLD
+2859 
-2865 GGINWVNATLTSD
+2865 
-2878 GVWEYIWPTDLVENT
+2878 
-2893 YTLTVKAT
+2893 
-2901 DVAGNTATETL
+2901 
-2912 NFIIDTT
+2912 
-2919 LSTPTITLDSADD
+2919 
-2932 SGTANDNKTNVKT
+2932 
-2945 PGFIIGGI
+2945 
-2953 DSDVTQ
+2953 
-2959 VVVQVMRDGHSEEVE
+2959 
-2974 LTQTNGQWRFVPGSA
+2974 
-2989 WTDGDYTLT
+2989 
-2998 VTVKDEA
+2998 
-3005 GNIRHS
+3005 
-3011 APLTV
+3011 
-3016 TIDTQITIDHI
+3016 
-3027 ELVNDSGIPDD
+3027 
-3038 NLTNNVRPHFQ
+3038 RPHFQ

-3154 ADARYVTVEVQHGGT
+3154 ADARYVTVEVQHGGTKEVLTATKDATGNWSVTPTGTWADGDYTLTVRVEDEAGNEKHSASLTVTVDTQITIDAIELVNDNGIPGDNMTNDAHPQFRVTVPGDVNEVSLSIDGGVTWVKATQSATPGVWNYTWPGTVPDGDYTLNVKATDNAGNTVTETLHFTIDTTLSTPVIVLDSADDTGIQGDNMTNRTQPTFNLQHIDDDAVRVTVSVEHGGVTTTFDATKGTGGWTFTPPTSWGAGDYTLSVSVEDKAGNTSHSASLTVTVDTQIAINNIELVNDSGIPDDNLTNNVRPHFQVKVPTDVNEVRLSIDGGKTWFNATQSATPGVWDYTWLADVGEGKHTLTVEATDKAGNQTTQKLDFIIDTMLSEPTIVLDSTDDSGTKGDNLTNANKPTFILGNIDADARYVTVEVQYGGT

-3414 VVTVDTQTSIT
+3414 IVTVDTQTSIT

-3466 ANWVSATQGIEGVWG
+3466 ANWVSAAQGIEGVWG

-3624 RIELVNDSG
+3624 HIELVNDSG

-3691 QHTLTVEVTD
+3691 QHTLIVEVTD
-3701 GAGNKMTETLN
+3701 GAGNKMTGTLD

-3847 PVFDIHQVD
+3847 PVFDIRQVD

-4305 SAELRIEIDTQV
+4305 SAELKIEIDTQV

-4528 DNITSVTTPRFV
+4528 DNITSVTKPRFV

-4557 VSYSV
+4557 VSYPV

-4890 ELRSTAVDV
+4890 ELRSTAVDL

-4961 LPALGNDGNYELTFK
+4961 LPALGNDGNYVLTFK

-5291 ASNSGSLDDLITNHN
+5291 ASNSGSLDDLITSHN

-5383 NPAMVAGSDNGIF
+5383 NPVMMAGSDNGIF

-5407 TFSIFGEMNQSVQIF
+5407 AFSIYGEMNQSVQIF

-5471 FTIDTFNTT
+5471 FTIDTLNTT

-5532 GEVWVNEKGHWQMP
+5532 GEVWANDKGHWQMP

-5555 QLDITVKSTDRAGN
+5555 QLDINVKSTDRAGN

-5579 DTHIKVFTSE
+5579 DTHIQVFTSE

-5598 TEWWSNSDLITM
+5598 TDWWSNSSTITM
-5610 RGTGEIGATVSLI
+5610 RGMGEIGATVSLI

-5636 TGRWELSTD
+5636 NGKWELSTD
-5645 KLPEGTYDI
+5645 QLPEGKYDI
-5654 SLVIE
+5654 TLSIE
-5659 DSAGNRW
+5659 DNAGNRK
-5666 EDVREIF
+5666 EEVHEIF

-5709 DSEGNTY
+5709 DSNGNTY

-5928 WNDGNYT
+5928 WNDGTYT

-5960 VTVTADSQHDDAS
+5960 VTVTADSQHNDAS

-5996 LRTEPSAAEES
+5996 LRTVPSVAEES
-6007 VVKVTAYSITLLNAD
+6007 VVKETAYSITLLNAD

-6042 ENIVNVSI
+6042 ENIVNVSV

-6086 DKDND
+6086 DKDDD

-6112 NVRGKTEDDI
+6112 NARGKTEDDI

>member
-154 EVQNSSKQIEEML
+154 EVQNSSKQMEEML
-167 QNFLADNVA
+167 QEFLADNVA

-430 IAPEKPT
+430 IPPEKPT

-533 FSAEIETTN
+533 FSAEIETTD

-576 GEEVIFKANDKGEWT
+576 GEEVVFKANDQGEWT

-621 SYVIDTIAPVP
+621 SYVIDTIAPLP

-956 YSTVKLYIDGALI
+956 YSTVKLYVDGALI

-1060 SVQVWDAMS
+1060 SVQVWDAAS

-1101 KVEDIAGNKANSAIF
+1101 KVEDIAGNKANSAVF

-1169 HNGVSEEIELSHLNG
+1169 HNGVSEEIELSHHNG
-1184 SWLFIPGNTWAD
+1184 SWLFTPGNTWAD

-1324 VPVIVLDSAD
+1324 VPVIVLNSAD
-1334 DTGIQGDNMTNSTQP
+1334 DTGVQGDNMTNRTQP

-1381 TGGWTFTPPTSWAD
+1381 TGGWTFTPPALWAD

-1451 QVTVPTDVNVVRLSI
+1451 QVTVPTDVNEVRLSI

-1471 WFNATQSATPGV
+1471 WVTAALKAAGV
-1483 WDYIWPD
+1483 WEYIWPD
-1490 DVADGG
+1490 DVTDGSH
-1496 YTLTVEATDEAGNK
+1496 TVTVEAIDEAGNK

-1561 RVIVEVMHNGIK
+1561 RVTVEVMHNGIK

-1637 IPGDNLTNEARP
+1637 IPDDNLTNEARP

-1678 ATSGVWDYTWLTNVA
+1678 GTSGVWDYTWLTNVA

-1717 TIDTILSEPTITL
+1717 IIDTLLSEPTITL

-1744 VKMPGFTLGNIDA
+1744 VKMPGFILGNIDA

-1887 TDLVENTYTLTVKAT
+1887 TELVENTYTLTVKAT
-1902 DVAGNTATETLNFII
+1902 DVAGNTATETLNFTI

-2019 DTQITID
+2019 DTQIAID
-2026 HIELVNDSGIPDD
+2026 HIELVNDSGIPND
-2039 NLTNNVRPHFQVTV
+2039 NLTNNVRPQFQVTV

-2066 GKTWFNATQSATPG
+2066 GKTWFNATQS
-2080 VWDYTWL
+2080 
-2087 ADVGEGKHTLTVE
+2087 
-2100 ATDKAGNKTTQ
+2100 
-2111 QLDFIIDTLLS
+2111 S
-2122 EPTIVL
+2122 
-2128 DNTDDSGTKGD
+2128 
-2139 HLTNVNKPTF
+2139 
-2149 LLGNIDADA
+2149 
-2158 RYVTVE
+2158 
-2164 VQHGGTKEV
+2164 
-2173 LTATKDA
+2173 
-2180 TGNWSVTPTGT
+2180 
-2191 WADGDYT
+2191 
-2198 LTVRVEDEAGNEKHS
+2198 
-2213 ASLTVTVD
+2213 
-2221 TQITIDVIELVND
+2221 
-2234 NGIPGDNMTNDAHPQ
+2234 
-2249 FRVTVPGDV
+2249 
-2258 NEVSLSIDGGVT
+2258 
-2270 WVKATQSATPGV
+2270 
-2282 WNYTWPGTVP
+2282 
-2292 DGDYTLNVKATD
+2292 
-2304 NAGNTVTETL
+2304 
-2314 HFTIDTTLSTPVIV
+2314 
-2328 LDSADDSG
+2328 
-2336 VHGDNMTNHTQPTF
+2336 
-2350 ALQHIDDDAV
+2350 
-2360 RVTVSVEHGG
+2360 
-2370 VTTTFDAT
+2370 
-2378 KDAGGW
+2378 
-2384 TFTPTGAWADG
+2384 
-2395 DYTLSV
+2395 
-2401 SVEDKAGNTSHSAS
+2401 
-2415 LTVTVD
+2415 
-2421 TQIAINNIELV
+2421 
-2432 NDSGI
+2432 
-2437 PDDNLTNNV
+2437 
-2446 RPHFQVTVPTDV
+2446 
-2458 NVVRLSIDG
+2458 
-2467 GKTWFNATQSATPGV
+2467 
-2482 WDYIWPDDVADGGYT
+2482 
-2497 LTVEATDEA
+2497 
-2506 GNKAT
+2506 
-2511 QTLDFTID
+2511 
-2519 TTLSVPTLSLDSA
+2519 
-2532 DDSGI
+2532 
-2537 AGDNITNVK
+2537 
-2546 TPGFTLNNIDTDVS
+2546 
-2560 RVIVEVMHN
+2560 
-2569 GIKQEVPLVQTGG
+2569 
-2582 QWRFAPTSDWA
+2582 
-2593 DGDYI
+2593 
-2598 LTVKVEDRAGN
+2598 
-2609 VKQSAPLTVTVDTH
+2609 
-2623 IAIDRIE
+2623 
-2630 LVNDSGIPGDNLT
+2630 
-2643 NEARPHFQVTVP
+2643 
-2655 ADVNG
+2655 
-2660 VRLSIDGGKTWFD
+2660 
-2673 ATQSATSGV
+2673 TSGV
-2682 WDYTWLTN
+2682 WDYTWLTD
-2690 VANGPH
+2690 VANG
-2696 TLMVEASD
+2696 S
-2704 KAGNKTTQKLDFTID
+2704 
-2719 TILSEPTITLD
+2719 
-2730 SADDSAAGDNI
+2730 
-2741 TNVKMPGFTL
+2741 
-2751 GNIDADV
+2751 
-2758 TKVVVTVAHDGKNQ
+2758 
-2772 QIELIKNGGVWR
+2772 
-2784 FTPGA
+2784 
-2789 AWTDGDYTLTVKVED
+2789 
-2804 KAGNTNYSA
+2804 
-2813 PLTVTIDTQTSID
+2813 
-2826 RIELL
+2826 
-2831 NDTGIVGDN
+2831 
-2840 LTNEARP
+2840 
-2847 QFHITVPTDVNS
+2847 
-2859 VQLSLD
+2859 
-2865 GGINWVNATLTSD
+2865 
-2878 GVWEYIWPTDLVENT
+2878 
-2893 YTLTVKAT
+2893 
-2901 DVAGNTATETL
+2901 
-2912 NFIIDTT
+2912 
-2919 LSTPTITLDSADD
+2919 
-2932 SGTANDNKTNVKT
+2932 
-2945 PGFIIGGI
+2945 
-2953 DSDVTQ
+2953 
-2959 VVVQVMRDGHSEEVE
+2959 
-2974 LTQTNGQWRFVPGSA
+2974 
-2989 WTDGDYTLT
+2989 
-2998 VTVKDEA
+2998 
-3005 GNIRHS
+3005 
-3011 APLTV
+3011 
-3016 TIDTQITIDHI
+3016 
-3027 ELVNDSGIPDD
+3027 
-3038 NLTNNVRPHFQ
+3038 
-3049 VTVPTDV
+3049 
-3056 NVVRLS
+3056 
-3062 IDGGKTWFN
+3062 
-3071 ATQSATPGVWD
+3071 
-3082 YTWLADVGEGKHTL
+3082 HTL

-3102 KAGNKTTQQLDFI
+3102 AAGNKATQNLEFN

-3122 PTIVLDNTDDS
+3122 PTIALDSTDDS

-3147 FLLGNID
+3147 FILGNID

-3193 GDYTLTVRVEDDAG
+3193 GSHTLTVRVEDDAG
-3207 NVKYSAPLTVTVDT
+3207 NVKYSSPLTVTVDT
-3221 QITIDVI
+3221 HIAIDDI

-3320 STPTIAMDSRD
+3320 STPTITMDSRD

-3340 TSVKRPGFTIGNIDA
+3340 TSVKTPGFTIGNIDS

-3370 QEVTLTQ
+3370 QEVKLTQ

-3401 TDNAG
+3401 QDNAG

-3414 VVTVDTQTSIT
+3414 IVTVDTQTSIT

-3466 ANWVSATQGIEGVWG
+3466 ANWVSAAQGIEGVWG

-3624 RIELVNDSG
+3624 HIELVNDSG

-3778 ADGWRYRPDSAL
+3778 ADGWRYRPDAAL

-3835 GTVGDRLTNHDR
+3835 GTVGDRLTKHDR
-3847 PVFDIHQVD
+3847 PVFDIRQVD

-3906 AGNVKESAPFEV
+3906 AGNVKESAPLEV

-3955 GDVVQVRV
+3955 GDVIQVRV

-3977 ADGQWIFDSPNT
+3977 ADGQWIFESPNT
-3989 LVDGTYTLR
+3989 LGDGTHTLR

-4066 DGHDY
+4066 DGHNY

-4187 PDGQHTLLVDVT
+4187 PDGKHTLLVDVT

-4305 SAELRIEIDTQV
+4305 SAELQIEIDTQV

-4372 GQWEFT
+4372 GQWQFT
-4378 AGSALPDGHYTLHVQ
+4378 AGSALSDGHYTLHVQ

-4528 DNITSVTTPRFV
+4528 DNITSVTKPRFV

-4557 VSYSV
+4557 VSYPV

-4609 SVSVRMEPASDTGNS
+4609 SVSVRMEPASDTGSS

-4657 REVLKQTIT
+4657 REVLKHTIT

-4728 ATSLRPEFKGFAE
+4728 ATSLRPEFKGLAE

-4832 PTLIG
+4832 PTLVG
-4837 STLPNTIV
+4837 NTLPNAIV

-5077 AGNSQQKEILIEH
+5077 AGNSQQKDILIEH

-5186 TIDSQ
+5186 TIDSK

-5272 DYSVDVDSSTD
+5272 DYSVDVDSSTA

-5291 ASNSGSLDDLITNHN
+5291 ASNSGSLDDLITSHN

-5383 NPAMVAGSDNGIF
+5383 NPVMMAGSDNGIF

-5407 TFSIFGEMNQSVQIF
+5407 AFSIFGEMNQSVQIF

-5532 GEVWVNEKGHWQMP
+5532 GEVWVNDKGHWQMP

-5555 QLDITVKSTDRAGN
+5555 QLDINVKSTDRAGN

-5579 DTHIKVFTSE
+5579 DTHIQVFTSE

-5598 TEWWSNSDLITM
+5598 TDWWSNSSTITM
-5610 RGTGEIGATVSLI
+5610 RGMGEIGATVSLI

-5636 TGRWELSTD
+5636 NGKWELSTD
-5645 KLPEGTYDI
+5645 RLPEGKYDI
-5654 SLVIE
+5654 TLSIE
-5659 DSAGNRW
+5659 DNAGNRK
-5666 EDVREIF
+5666 EEVHEIF

-5709 DSEGNTY
+5709 DSNGNTY

-5760 VPVISLSPDSD
+5760 TPVISLSPDSD
-5771 SGTVGDNITRD
+5771 SGTAGDNITRD
-5782 KQPTFIIGNLESDV
+5782 NQPTFIIGNLESDV

-5880 NHTQPK
+5880 NHNHTQPK

-5928 WNDGNYT
+5928 WNDGTYT

-5946 SQQSASLAVTVDST
+5946 SLQSASLEVTVDST
-5960 VTVTADSQHDDAS
+5960 VTVTADSQHDDAI

-5996 LRTEPSAAEES
+5996 LRTVPSAAEES
-6007 VVKVTAYSITLLNAD
+6007 VVKETAYSITLLNAD

-6042 ENIVNVSI
+6042 ENIVNVSV

-6086 DKDND
+6086 DKDDD

-6112 NVRGKTEDDI
+6112 NARGKTEDDI

>member
-1184 SWLFIPGNTWAD
+1184 SWLFIPGNTWTD

-1381 TGGWTFTPPTSWAD
+1381 TGGWTFTPPTS
-1395 GDYTLSVSV
+1395 
-1404 EDKAGNTSHSASLTV
+1404 
-1419 TVDTQIAINNIE
+1419 
-1431 LVNDS
+1431 
-1436 GIPDDNLT
+1436 
-1444 NNVRPHF
+1444 
-1451 QVTVPTDVNVVRLSI
+1451 
-1466 DGGKT
+1466 
-1471 WFNATQSATPGV
+1471 
-1483 WDYIWPD
+1483 
-1490 DVADGG
+1490 
-1496 YTLTVEATDEAGNK
+1496 
-1510 ATQTLDFTIDTTLS
+1510 
-1524 VPTLSLDSADDSGI
+1524 
-1538 AGDNITNV
+1538 
-1546 KTPGFTLNNIDTDVS
+1546 
-1561 RVIVEVMHNGIK
+1561 
-1573 QEVPLVQTGGQW
+1573 
-1585 RFAPTS
+1585 
-1591 DWADGDYILTVKVED
+1591 
-1606 RAGNVK
+1606 
-1612 QSAPLTV
+1612 
-1619 TVDTHI
+1619 
-1625 AIDRIELVNDSG
+1625 
-1637 IPGDNLTNEARP
+1637 
-1649 HFQVTVPADVNGVR
+1649 
-1663 LSIDGGKT
+1663 
-1671 WFDATQS
+1671 
-1678 ATSGVWDYTWLTNVA
+1678 
-1693 NGPHTLMVEAS
+1693 
-1704 DKAGNKTTQKLDF
+1704 
-1717 TIDTILSEPTITL
+1717 
-1730 DSADD
+1730 
-1735 SAAGDNITN
+1735 
-1744 VKMPGFTLGNIDA
+1744 
-1757 DVTKVV
+1757 
-1763 VTVAHDG
+1763 
-1770 KNQQIELIK
+1770 
-1779 NGGVWRFTPGAAWTD
+1779 
-1794 GDYTLTVKVEDKAG
+1794 
-1808 NTNYSAPLTV
+1808 
-1818 TIDTQTSIDRIELLN
+1818 
-1833 DTGIVGDN
+1833 
-1841 LTNEA
+1841 
-1846 RPQFHITVPTDV
+1846 
-1858 NSVQLSL
+1858 
-1865 DGGINWVNA
+1865 
-1874 TLTSDG
+1874 
-1880 VWEYIWP
+1880 
-1887 TDLVENTYTLTVKAT
+1887 
-1902 DVAGNTATETLNFII
+1902 
-1917 DTTLSTPTITLD
+1917 
-1929 SADDSGTA
+1929 
-1937 NDNKTNVKTPGFIIG
+1937 
-1952 GIDSDV
+1952 
-1958 TQVVVQVMRDG
+1958 
-1969 HSEEVELTQT
+1969 
-1979 NGQWRFVPGSA
+1979 
-1990 WTDGDYTLTVTV
+1990 
-2002 KDEAG
+2002 
-2007 NIRHSA
+2007 
-2013 PLTVTI
+2013 
-2019 DTQITID
+2019 
-2026 HIELVNDSGIPDD
+2026 
-2039 NLTNNVRPHFQVTV
+2039 
-2053 PTDVNVVRLSIDG
+2053 
-2066 GKTWFNATQSATPG
+2066 
-2080 VWDYTWL
+2080 
-2087 ADVGEGKHTLTVE
+2087 
-2100 ATDKAGNKTTQ
+2100 
-2111 QLDFIIDTLLS
+2111 
-2122 EPTIVL
+2122 
-2128 DNTDDSGTKGD
+2128 
-2139 HLTNVNKPTF
+2139 
-2149 LLGNIDADA
+2149 
-2158 RYVTVE
+2158 
-2164 VQHGGTKEV
+2164 
-2173 LTATKDA
+2173 
-2180 TGNWSVTPTGT
+2180 
-2191 WADGDYT
+2191 
-2198 LTVRVEDEAGNEKHS
+2198 
-2213 ASLTVTVD
+2213 
-2221 TQITIDVIELVND
+2221 
-2234 NGIPGDNMTNDAHPQ
+2234 
-2249 FRVTVPGDV
+2249 
-2258 NEVSLSIDGGVT
+2258 
-2270 WVKATQSATPGV
+2270 
-2282 WNYTWPGTVP
+2282 
-2292 DGDYTLNVKATD
+2292 
-2304 NAGNTVTETL
+2304 
-2314 HFTIDTTLSTPVIV
+2314 
-2328 LDSADDSG
+2328 
-2336 VHGDNMTNHTQPTF
+2336 
-2350 ALQHIDDDAV
+2350 
-2360 RVTVSVEHGG
+2360 
-2370 VTTTFDAT
+2370 
-2378 KDAGGW
+2378 
-2384 TFTPTGAWADG
+2384 WADG

-4557 VSYSV
+4557 VSYPV

>member
-430 IAPEKPT
+430 IPPEKPT

-850 PLFTGMAEANAKV
+850 PLFTGIAEANAKV

-1060 SVQVWDAMS
+1060 SVQVWDAAS

-1101 KVEDIAGNKANSAIF
+1101 KVEDIAGNKANSAVF

-1381 TGGWTFTPPTSWAD
+1381 TGGWSFTPTGAWAD

-1471 WFNATQSATPGV
+1471 WFNATQSATPGA

-1496 YTLTVEATDEAGNK
+1496 YTLTVEATDKAGNK
-1510 ATQTLDFTIDTTLS
+1510 TTQELDFTIDTTLS

-2019 DTQITID
+2019 DTQIAID

-2039 NLTNNVRPHFQVTV
+2039 NLTNEARPHFQVTV

-2111 QLDFIIDTLLS
+2111 QLDFIIDTMLS

-2139 HLTNVNKPTF
+2139 NLTNVNKPTF

-2221 TQITIDVIELVND
+2221 TQITIDAIELVND

-2314 HFTIDTTLSTPVIV
+2314 HFTIDTTLSVPVIV
-2328 LDSADDSG
+2328 LNSADDTG
-2336 VHGDNMTNHTQPTF
+2336 VQGDNMTNSSQPTF

-2378 KDAGGW
+2378 KGVGGW
-2384 TFTPTGAWADG
+2384 SFTPTGAWADG

-2446 RPHFQVTVPTDV
+2446 RPHFQVKVPTDV
-2458 NVVRLSIDG
+2458 N
-2467 GKTWFNATQSATPGV
+2467 
-2482 WDYIWPDDVADGGYT
+2482 
-2497 LTVEATDEA
+2497 E
-2506 GNKAT
+2506 
-2511 QTLDFTID
+2511 
-2519 TTLSVPTLSLDSA
+2519 
-2532 DDSGI
+2532 
-2537 AGDNITNVK
+2537 
-2546 TPGFTLNNIDTDVS
+2546 
-2560 RVIVEVMHN
+2560 
-2569 GIKQEVPLVQTGG
+2569 
-2582 QWRFAPTSDWA
+2582 
-2593 DGDYI
+2593 
-2598 LTVKVEDRAGN
+2598 
-2609 VKQSAPLTVTVDTH
+2609 
-2623 IAIDRIE
+2623 
-2630 LVNDSGIPGDNLT
+2630 
-2643 NEARPHFQVTVP
+2643 
-2655 ADVNG
+2655 
-2660 VRLSIDGGKTWFD
+2660 
-2673 ATQSATSGV
+2673 
-2682 WDYTWLTN
+2682 
-2690 VANGPH
+2690 
-2696 TLMVEASD
+2696 
-2704 KAGNKTTQKLDFTID
+2704 
-2719 TILSEPTITLD
+2719 
-2730 SADDSAAGDNI
+2730 
-2741 TNVKMPGFTL
+2741 
-2751 GNIDADV
+2751 
-2758 TKVVVTVAHDGKNQ
+2758 
-2772 QIELIKNGGVWR
+2772 
-2784 FTPGA
+2784 
-2789 AWTDGDYTLTVKVED
+2789 
-2804 KAGNTNYSA
+2804 
-2813 PLTVTIDTQTSID
+2813 
-2826 RIELL
+2826 
-2831 NDTGIVGDN
+2831 
-2840 LTNEARP
+2840 
-2847 QFHITVPTDVNS
+2847 
-2859 VQLSLD
+2859 
-2865 GGINWVNATLTSD
+2865 
-2878 GVWEYIWPTDLVENT
+2878 
-2893 YTLTVKAT
+2893 
-2901 DVAGNTATETL
+2901 
-2912 NFIIDTT
+2912 
-2919 LSTPTITLDSADD
+2919 
-2932 SGTANDNKTNVKT
+2932 
-2945 PGFIIGGI
+2945 
-2953 DSDVTQ
+2953 
-2959 VVVQVMRDGHSEEVE
+2959 
-2974 LTQTNGQWRFVPGSA
+2974 
-2989 WTDGDYTLT
+2989 
-2998 VTVKDEA
+2998 
-3005 GNIRHS
+3005 
-3011 APLTV
+3011 
-3016 TIDTQITIDHI
+3016 
-3027 ELVNDSGIPDD
+3027 
-3038 NLTNNVRPHFQ
+3038 
-3049 VTVPTDV
+3049 
-3056 NVVRLS
+3056 VRLS

-3102 KAGNKTTQQLDFI
+3102 KAGNQTTQKLDFI
-3115 IDTLLSE
+3115 IDTMLSE
-3122 PTIVLDNTDDS
+3122 PTIVLDSTDDS

-3141 NVNKPT
+3141 NANKPT
-3147 FLLGNID
+3147 FILGNID
-3154 ADARYVTVEVQHGGT
+3154 ADARYVTVEVQYGGT

-3193 GDYTLTVRVEDDAG
+3193 GDYMLTVRVEDDAG

-3320 STPTIAMDSRD
+3320 STPTITMDSRD

-3340 TSVKRPGFTIGNIDA
+3340 TSVKRPGFTIGNIDS
-3355 DAHSVIL
+3355 DAQSVIL

-3389 WADGSY
+3389 WADCSY

-3414 VVTVDTQTSIT
+3414 IVTVDTQTSIT

-3466 ANWVSATQGIEGVWG
+3466 ANWVSAAQGIEGVWG

-3624 RIELVNDSG
+3624 HIELVNDSG

-3712 FTIDITLL
+3712 FTIDITLM

-4305 SAELRIEIDTQV
+4305 SAELKIEIDTQV

-4528 DNITSVTTPRFV
+4528 DNITSVTKPRFV

-4557 VSYSV
+4557 VSYPV

-4890 ELRSTAVDV
+4890 ELRSTAVDL

-5291 ASNSGSLDDLITNHN
+5291 ASNSGSLDDLITSHN

-5383 NPAMVAGSDNGIF
+5383 NPVMMAGSDNGIF

-5407 TFSIFGEMNQSVQIF
+5407 AFSIYGEMNQSVQIF

-5471 FTIDTFNTT
+5471 FTIDTLNTT

-5579 DTHIKVFTSE
+5579 DTHIQVFTSE

-5598 TEWWSNSDLITM
+5598 TDWWSNSSTITM
-5610 RGTGEIGATVSLI
+5610 RGMGEIGATVSLI

-5636 TGRWELSTD
+5636 NGQWELSTD
-5645 KLPEGTYDI
+5645 QLPEGKYDI
-5654 SLVIE
+5654 TLSIE
-5659 DSAGNRW
+5659 DNAGNRK
-5666 EDVREIF
+5666 EEVHEIF

-5709 DSEGNTY
+5709 DSNGNTY

-5747 NRSDDVPLDIMKE
+5747 NRSDDVSLDIMKE

-5872 ASDSDNVT
+5872 VSDSDNVT

-5903 THNGVTDI
+5903 THNGVTDT

-5928 WNDGNYT
+5928 WNDGTYT

-5973 DDATATAVTPPE
+5973 DDATPTAVTPLE
-5985 SETVNAESATH
+5985 SETVNAESDTH
-5996 LRTEPSAAEES
+5996 LRTVPSAAEES
-6007 VVKVTAYSITLLNAD
+6007 VVKETAYSITLLNAD

-6042 ENIVNVSI
+6042 ENIVNVSV

-6112 NVRGKTEDDI
+6112 NARGKAEDDI

>member
-1037 SDDNLTNIVKPTL
+1037 ADDNLTNIVKPTL

-1060 SVQVWDAMS
+1060 SVQVWDAAS

-1101 KVEDIAGNKANSAIF
+1101 KVEDIAGNKANSAVF

-1381 TGGWTFTPPTSWAD
+1381 VGGWSFTPTGAWAD

-1451 QVTVPTDVNVVRLSI
+1451 QVKVPTDVNEVRLSI

-1483 WDYIWPD
+1483 WDYTWLA
-1490 DVADGG
+1490 DVGEG
-1496 YTLTVEATDEAGNK
+1496 KHTLTVEATDKAGNK
-1510 ATQTLDFTIDTTLS
+1510 TTQELDFTIDTTLS

-1637 IPGDNLTNEARP
+1637 IPDDNLTNEARP

-1693 NGPHTLMVEAS
+1693 NGPHTLMVEAT

-1794 GDYTLTVKVEDKAG
+1794 GNYTLTVKVEDKAG

-2019 DTQITID
+2019 DTQI
-2026 HIELVNDSGIPDD
+2026 
-2039 NLTNNVRPHFQVTV
+2039 
-2053 PTDVNVVRLSIDG
+2053 
-2066 GKTWFNATQSATPG
+2066 A
-2080 VWDYTWL
+2080 
-2087 ADVGEGKHTLTVE
+2087 
-2100 ATDKAGNKTTQ
+2100 
-2111 QLDFIIDTLLS
+2111 
-2122 EPTIVL
+2122 
-2128 DNTDDSGTKGD
+2128 
-2139 HLTNVNKPTF
+2139 
-2149 LLGNIDADA
+2149 
-2158 RYVTVE
+2158 
-2164 VQHGGTKEV
+2164 
-2173 LTATKDA
+2173 
-2180 TGNWSVTPTGT
+2180 
-2191 WADGDYT
+2191 
-2198 LTVRVEDEAGNEKHS
+2198 
-2213 ASLTVTVD
+2213 
-2221 TQITIDVIELVND
+2221 
-2234 NGIPGDNMTNDAHPQ
+2234 
-2249 FRVTVPGDV
+2249 
-2258 NEVSLSIDGGVT
+2258 
-2270 WVKATQSATPGV
+2270 
-2282 WNYTWPGTVP
+2282 
-2292 DGDYTLNVKATD
+2292 
-2304 NAGNTVTETL
+2304 
-2314 HFTIDTTLSTPVIV
+2314 
-2328 LDSADDSG
+2328 
-2336 VHGDNMTNHTQPTF
+2336 
-2350 ALQHIDDDAV
+2350 
-2360 RVTVSVEHGG
+2360 
-2370 VTTTFDAT
+2370 
-2378 KDAGGW
+2378 
-2384 TFTPTGAWADG
+2384 
-2395 DYTLSV
+2395 
-2401 SVEDKAGNTSHSAS
+2401 
-2415 LTVTVD
+2415 
-2421 TQIAINNIELV
+2421 
-2432 NDSGI
+2432 
-2437 PDDNLTNNV
+2437 
-2446 RPHFQVTVPTDV
+2446 
-2458 NVVRLSIDG
+2458 
-2467 GKTWFNATQSATPGV
+2467 
-2482 WDYIWPDDVADGGYT
+2482 
-2497 LTVEATDEA
+2497 
-2506 GNKAT
+2506 
-2511 QTLDFTID
+2511 
-2519 TTLSVPTLSLDSA
+2519 
-2532 DDSGI
+2532 
-2537 AGDNITNVK
+2537 
-2546 TPGFTLNNIDTDVS
+2546 
-2560 RVIVEVMHN
+2560 
-2569 GIKQEVPLVQTGG
+2569 
-2582 QWRFAPTSDWA
+2582 
-2593 DGDYI
+2593 
-2598 LTVKVEDRAGN
+2598 
-2609 VKQSAPLTVTVDTH
+2609 
-2623 IAIDRIE
+2623 
-2630 LVNDSGIPGDNLT
+2630 
-2643 NEARPHFQVTVP
+2643 
-2655 ADVNG
+2655 
-2660 VRLSIDGGKTWFD
+2660 
-2673 ATQSATSGV
+2673 
-2682 WDYTWLTN
+2682 
-2690 VANGPH
+2690 
-2696 TLMVEASD
+2696 
-2704 KAGNKTTQKLDFTID
+2704 
-2719 TILSEPTITLD
+2719 
-2730 SADDSAAGDNI
+2730 
-2741 TNVKMPGFTL
+2741 
-2751 GNIDADV
+2751 
-2758 TKVVVTVAHDGKNQ
+2758 
-2772 QIELIKNGGVWR
+2772 
-2784 FTPGA
+2784 
-2789 AWTDGDYTLTVKVED
+2789 
-2804 KAGNTNYSA
+2804 
-2813 PLTVTIDTQTSID
+2813 
-2826 RIELL
+2826 
-2831 NDTGIVGDN
+2831 
-2840 LTNEARP
+2840 
-2847 QFHITVPTDVNS
+2847 
-2859 VQLSLD
+2859 
-2865 GGINWVNATLTSD
+2865 
-2878 GVWEYIWPTDLVENT
+2878 
-2893 YTLTVKAT
+2893 
-2901 DVAGNTATETL
+2901 
-2912 NFIIDTT
+2912 
-2919 LSTPTITLDSADD
+2919 
-2932 SGTANDNKTNVKT
+2932 
-2945 PGFIIGGI
+2945 
-2953 DSDVTQ
+2953 
-2959 VVVQVMRDGHSEEVE
+2959 
-2974 LTQTNGQWRFVPGSA
+2974 
-2989 WTDGDYTLT
+2989 
-2998 VTVKDEA
+2998 
-3005 GNIRHS
+3005 
-3011 APLTV
+3011 
-3016 TIDTQITIDHI
+3016 IDHI

-3174 ATKGATGIWSVTP
+3174 ATKDATGNWSVTPTGTWADGDYTLTVRVEDEAGNEKHSASLTVTVDTQITIDAIELVNDNGIPGDNMTNDAHPQFRVTVPGDVNEVSLSIDGGVTWVKATQSATPGVWNYTWPGTVPDGDYTLNVKATDNAGNTVTETLHFTIDTTLSVPVIVLNSADDTGVQGDNMTNSTQPTFALQHIDDDAVRVTVSVEHGGVTTTFDATKGVGGWSFTPTGAWADGDYTLSVSVEDKAGNTSHSASLTVTVDTQIAINNIELVNDSGIPDDNLTNNVRPHFQVKVPTDVNEVRLSIDGGKTWFNATQSATPGVWDYTWLADVGEGKHTLTVEATDKAGNQTTQKLDFIIDTMLSEPTIVLDSTDDSGTKGDNLTNANKPTFILGNIDADARYVTVEVQYGGTKEVLTATKGATGIWSVTP

-3193 GDYTLTVRVEDDAG
+3193 GDYMLTVRVEDDAG

-3320 STPTIAMDSRD
+3320 STPTITMDSRD

-3340 TSVKRPGFTIGNIDA
+3340 TSVKRPGFTIGNIDS
-3355 DAHSVIL
+3355 DAQSVIL

-3414 VVTVDTQTSIT
+3414 IVTVDTQTSIT

-3466 ANWVSATQGIEGVWG
+3466 ANWVSAAQGIEGVWG

-3624 RIELVNDSG
+3624 HIELVNDSG

-3712 FTIDITLL
+3712 FTIDITLM

-3847 PVFDIHQVD
+3847 PVFDIRQVD

-4305 SAELRIEIDTQV
+4305 SAELKIEIDTQV

-4528 DNITSVTTPRFV
+4528 DNITSVTKPRFV

-4557 VSYSV
+4557 VSYPV

-4832 PTLIG
+4832 PTLVG
-4837 STLPNTIV
+4837 NTLPNAIV

-4961 LPALGNDGNYELTFK
+4961 LPALGNDGNYVLTFK

-5038 RNPQGVVIATLVV
+5038 RSPQGVVIATLVV

-5077 AGNSQQKEILIEH
+5077 AGNSQQKDILIEH

-5407 TFSIFGEMNQSVQIF
+5407 TFSISGEMNQSVQIF

-5532 GEVWVNEKGHWQMP
+5532 GEVWVNDKGHWQMP

-5579 DTHIKVFTSE
+5579 DTHIQVFTSE

-5598 TEWWSNSDLITM
+5598 TDWWSNSSTITM
-5610 RGTGEIGATVSLI
+5610 RGMGEIGATVSLI

-5636 TGRWELSTD
+5636 NGQWELSTD
-5645 KLPEGTYDI
+5645 QLPEGKYDI
-5654 SLVIE
+5654 TLSIE
-5659 DSAGNRW
+5659 DNAGNRK
-5666 EDVREIF
+5666 EEVHEIF

-5709 DSEGNTY
+5709 DSNGNTY

-5996 LRTEPSAAEES
+5996 LRTVPSAAEES
-6007 VVKVTAYSITLLNAD
+6007 VVKETAYSITLLNAD

-6112 NVRGKTEDDI
+6112 NARGKTEDDI

>member
-430 IAPEKPT
+430 IPPEKPT

-632 PTVSLEDY
+632 PTVSLEDF

-1037 SDDNLTNIVKPTL
+1037 ADDNLTNIVKPTL

-1101 KVEDIAGNKANSAIF
+1101 KVEDIAGNKANSAVF

-1184 SWLFIPGNTWAD
+1184 SWLFTPGNTWAD

-1208 AGNTNYSAPLT
+1208 AGNTSYSAPLT

-1324 VPVIVLDSAD
+1324 VPVIVLNSAD
-1334 DTGIQGDNMTNSTQP
+1334 DTGVQGDNMTNRTQP

-1471 WFNATQSATPGV
+1471 WFNATQSATPGA

-1496 YTLTVEATDEAGNK
+1496 YTLTVEATDKAGNK
-1510 ATQTLDFTIDTTLS
+1510 TTQELDFTIDTTLS

-1717 TIDTILSEPTITL
+1717 IIDTLLSEPTITL

-2128 DNTDDSGTKGD
+2128 DSTDDSGTKGD
-2139 HLTNVNKPTF
+2139 NLTNVNKPTF

-2314 HFTIDTTLSTPVIV
+2314 HFTIDTTLSVPVIV
-2328 LDSADDSG
+2328 LNSADDTG
-2336 VHGDNMTNHTQPTF
+2336 VQGDNMTNSTQPTF

-2378 KDAGGW
+2378 KGVGGW
-2384 TFTPTGAWADG
+2384 SFTPTGAWADG

-2446 RPHFQVTVPTDV
+2446 RPHFQVKVPTDV
-2458 NVVRLSIDG
+2458 N
-2467 GKTWFNATQSATPGV
+2467 
-2482 WDYIWPDDVADGGYT
+2482 
-2497 LTVEATDEA
+2497 E
-2506 GNKAT
+2506 
-2511 QTLDFTID
+2511 
-2519 TTLSVPTLSLDSA
+2519 
-2532 DDSGI
+2532 
-2537 AGDNITNVK
+2537 
-2546 TPGFTLNNIDTDVS
+2546 
-2560 RVIVEVMHN
+2560 
-2569 GIKQEVPLVQTGG
+2569 
-2582 QWRFAPTSDWA
+2582 
-2593 DGDYI
+2593 
-2598 LTVKVEDRAGN
+2598 
-2609 VKQSAPLTVTVDTH
+2609 
-2623 IAIDRIE
+2623 
-2630 LVNDSGIPGDNLT
+2630 
-2643 NEARPHFQVTVP
+2643 
-2655 ADVNG
+2655 
-2660 VRLSIDGGKTWFD
+2660 
-2673 ATQSATSGV
+2673 
-2682 WDYTWLTN
+2682 
-2690 VANGPH
+2690 
-2696 TLMVEASD
+2696 
-2704 KAGNKTTQKLDFTID
+2704 
-2719 TILSEPTITLD
+2719 
-2730 SADDSAAGDNI
+2730 
-2741 TNVKMPGFTL
+2741 
-2751 GNIDADV
+2751 
-2758 TKVVVTVAHDGKNQ
+2758 
-2772 QIELIKNGGVWR
+2772 
-2784 FTPGA
+2784 
-2789 AWTDGDYTLTVKVED
+2789 
-2804 KAGNTNYSA
+2804 
-2813 PLTVTIDTQTSID
+2813 
-2826 RIELL
+2826 
-2831 NDTGIVGDN
+2831 
-2840 LTNEARP
+2840 
-2847 QFHITVPTDVNS
+2847 
-2859 VQLSLD
+2859 
-2865 GGINWVNATLTSD
+2865 
-2878 GVWEYIWPTDLVENT
+2878 
-2893 YTLTVKAT
+2893 
-2901 DVAGNTATETL
+2901 
-2912 NFIIDTT
+2912 
-2919 LSTPTITLDSADD
+2919 
-2932 SGTANDNKTNVKT
+2932 
-2945 PGFIIGGI
+2945 
-2953 DSDVTQ
+2953 
-2959 VVVQVMRDGHSEEVE
+2959 
-2974 LTQTNGQWRFVPGSA
+2974 
-2989 WTDGDYTLT
+2989 
-2998 VTVKDEA
+2998 
-3005 GNIRHS
+3005 
-3011 APLTV
+3011 
-3016 TIDTQITIDHI
+3016 
-3027 ELVNDSGIPDD
+3027 
-3038 NLTNNVRPHFQ
+3038 
-3049 VTVPTDV
+3049 
-3056 NVVRLS
+3056 VRLS

-3102 KAGNKTTQQLDFI
+3102 KAGNQTTQKLDFI
-3115 IDTLLSE
+3115 IDTMLSE
-3122 PTIVLDNTDDS
+3122 PTIVLDSTDDS

-3141 NVNKPT
+3141 NANKPT
-3147 FLLGNID
+3147 FILGNID
-3154 ADARYVTVEVQHGGT
+3154 ADARYVTVEVQYGGT

-3320 STPTIAMDSRD
+3320 STPTITMDSRD

-3340 TSVKRPGFTIGNIDA
+3340 TSVKRPGFTIGNIDS
-3355 DAHSVIL
+3355 DAQSVIL

-3414 VVTVDTQTSIT
+3414 IVTVDTQTSIT

-3466 ANWVSATQGIEGVWG
+3466 ANWVSAAQGIEGVWG

-3624 RIELVNDSG
+3624 HIELVNDSG

-3712 FTIDITLL
+3712 FTIDITLM

-3847 PVFDIHQVD
+3847 PVFDIRQVD

-4305 SAELRIEIDTQV
+4305 SAELKIEIDTQV

-4528 DNITSVTTPRFV
+4528 DNITSVTKPRFV

-4557 VSYSV
+4557 VSYPV

-4570 EFQVPVALNDGVYE
+4570 EFLVPVALNDGVYE

-4832 PTLIG
+4832 PTLVG
-4837 STLPNTIV
+4837 NTLPNAIV

-4961 LPALGNDGNYELTFK
+4961 LPALGNDGNYVLTFK

-5038 RNPQGVVIATLVV
+5038 RSPQGVVIATLVV

-5077 AGNSQQKEILIEH
+5077 AGNSQQKDILIEH

-5335 EDGTWSYQFDNA
+5335 EDGTWSYQFDNV

-5407 TFSIFGEMNQSVQIF
+5407 TFSISGEMNQSVQIF

-5579 DTHIKVFTSE
+5579 DTHIQVFTSE
-5589 LDDNKSSSK
+5589 IDDNKSSSK
-5598 TEWWSNSDLITM
+5598 TDWWSNSSTITM
-5610 RGTGEIGATVSLI
+5610 RGMGEIGATVSLI

-5636 TGRWELSTD
+5636 NGQWELSTD
-5645 KLPEGTYDI
+5645 QLPEGKYDI
-5654 SLVIE
+5654 TLSIE
-5659 DSAGNRW
+5659 DNAGNRK
-5666 EDVREIF
+5666 EEVHEIF

-5709 DSEGNTY
+5709 DSNGNTY

-5747 NRSDDVPLDIMKE
+5747 NRSDDVSLDIMKE

-5872 ASDSDNVT
+5872 VSDSDNVT

-5903 THNGVTDI
+5903 THNGVTDT

-5928 WNDGNYT
+5928 WNDGTYT

-5996 LRTEPSAAEES
+5996 LRTVPSAAEES
-6007 VVKVTAYSITLLNAD
+6007 VVKETAYSITLLNAD

-6112 NVRGKTEDDI
+6112 NARGKTEDDI

>member
-43 RGSVIIVNGALYS
+43 HGSVIIVNGALYS

-114 EEELKKQLDD
+114 EEELKKQLDE

-444 DSGIKNDNI
+444 DSGIKNDSI

-533 FSAEIETTN
+533 FSAEIETTD

-591 FNFTSDSVEGINNLT
+591 FNFTSDSVEGVNNLT

-621 SYVIDTIAPVP
+621 SYVIDTVAPVP
-632 PTVSLEDY
+632 PTVSLEDF

-1060 SVQVWDAMS
+1060 SVQVWDAAS

-1101 KVEDIAGNKANSAIF
+1101 KVEDIAGNKANSAVF

-1184 SWLFIPGNTWAD
+1184 SWLFTPGNTWAD

-1324 VPVIVLDSAD
+1324 VPVIVLNSAD
-1334 DTGIQGDNMTNSTQP
+1334 DTGVQGDNMTNSTQP

-1381 TGGWTFTPPTSWAD
+1381 VGGWSFTPTGAWAD

-1436 GIPDDNLT
+1436 GIPNDNLT

-1471 WFNATQSATPGV
+1471 WFNATQNATPGV

-1510 ATQTLDFTIDTTLS
+1510 TTQTLDFTIDTTLS

-1561 RVIVEVMHNGIK
+1561 RVTVEVMHNGIK

-1637 IPGDNLTNEARP
+1637 IPDDNLTNEARP

-1678 ATSGVWDYTWLTNVA
+1678 ATPGVWDYTWLTNVA

-1717 TIDTILSEPTITL
+1717 IIDTMLSEPTITL

-2019 DTQITID
+2019 DTQIAID

-2139 HLTNVNKPTF
+2139 NLTNVNKPTF

-2328 LDSADDSG
+2328 LDSADDTG
-2336 VHGDNMTNHTQPTF
+2336 IQGDNMTNRTQPTF
-2350 ALQHIDDDAV
+2350 NLQHIDDDAV

-2378 KDAGGW
+2378 KGVGGW
-2384 TFTPTGAWADG
+2384 TFTPPTSWGAG

-2415 LTVTVD
+2415 LTVMVD

-2446 RPHFQVTVPTDV
+2446 RPQFQVKVPTDV
-2458 NVVRLSIDG
+2458 N
-2467 GKTWFNATQSATPGV
+2467 
-2482 WDYIWPDDVADGGYT
+2482 
-2497 LTVEATDEA
+2497 E
-2506 GNKAT
+2506 
-2511 QTLDFTID
+2511 
-2519 TTLSVPTLSLDSA
+2519 
-2532 DDSGI
+2532 
-2537 AGDNITNVK
+2537 
-2546 TPGFTLNNIDTDVS
+2546 
-2560 RVIVEVMHN
+2560 
-2569 GIKQEVPLVQTGG
+2569 
-2582 QWRFAPTSDWA
+2582 
-2593 DGDYI
+2593 
-2598 LTVKVEDRAGN
+2598 
-2609 VKQSAPLTVTVDTH
+2609 
-2623 IAIDRIE
+2623 
-2630 LVNDSGIPGDNLT
+2630 
-2643 NEARPHFQVTVP
+2643 
-2655 ADVNG
+2655 
-2660 VRLSIDGGKTWFD
+2660 
-2673 ATQSATSGV
+2673 
-2682 WDYTWLTN
+2682 
-2690 VANGPH
+2690 
-2696 TLMVEASD
+2696 
-2704 KAGNKTTQKLDFTID
+2704 
-2719 TILSEPTITLD
+2719 
-2730 SADDSAAGDNI
+2730 
-2741 TNVKMPGFTL
+2741 
-2751 GNIDADV
+2751 
-2758 TKVVVTVAHDGKNQ
+2758 
-2772 QIELIKNGGVWR
+2772 
-2784 FTPGA
+2784 
-2789 AWTDGDYTLTVKVED
+2789 
-2804 KAGNTNYSA
+2804 
-2813 PLTVTIDTQTSID
+2813 
-2826 RIELL
+2826 
-2831 NDTGIVGDN
+2831 
-2840 LTNEARP
+2840 
-2847 QFHITVPTDVNS
+2847 
-2859 VQLSLD
+2859 
-2865 GGINWVNATLTSD
+2865 
-2878 GVWEYIWPTDLVENT
+2878 
-2893 YTLTVKAT
+2893 
-2901 DVAGNTATETL
+2901 
-2912 NFIIDTT
+2912 
-2919 LSTPTITLDSADD
+2919 
-2932 SGTANDNKTNVKT
+2932 
-2945 PGFIIGGI
+2945 
-2953 DSDVTQ
+2953 
-2959 VVVQVMRDGHSEEVE
+2959 
-2974 LTQTNGQWRFVPGSA
+2974 
-2989 WTDGDYTLT
+2989 
-2998 VTVKDEA
+2998 
-3005 GNIRHS
+3005 
-3011 APLTV
+3011 
-3016 TIDTQITIDHI
+3016 
-3027 ELVNDSGIPDD
+3027 
-3038 NLTNNVRPHFQ
+3038 
-3049 VTVPTDV
+3049 
-3056 NVVRLS
+3056 VRLS

-3102 KAGNKTTQQLDFI
+3102 KAGNQTTQKLDFI
-3115 IDTLLSE
+3115 IDTMLSE
-3122 PTIVLDNTDDS
+3122 PTIVLDSTDDS

-3141 NVNKPT
+3141 NANKPT
-3147 FLLGNID
+3147 FILGNID

-3193 GDYTLTVRVEDDAG
+3193 GDYTLTVRVEDEAG

-3320 STPTIAMDSRD
+3320 STPTITMDSRD

-3340 TSVKRPGFTIGNIDA
+3340 TSVKRPGFTIGNIDS
-3355 DAHSVIL
+3355 DAQSVIL

-3414 VVTVDTQTSIT
+3414 IVTVDTQTSIT

-3466 ANWVSATQGIEGVWG
+3466 ANWVSAAQGIEGVWG

-3624 RIELVNDSG
+3624 HIELVNDSG
-3633 VPGDNVTKHVRP
+3633 VPGDNITKHVRP

-3691 QHTLTVEVTD
+3691 QHTLIVEVTD
-3701 GAGNKMTETLN
+3701 GAGNKMTGTLD

-3847 PVFDIHQVD
+3847 PVFDIRQVD

-3906 AGNVKESAPFEV
+3906 AGNVKESAPLEV

-3955 GDVVQVRV
+3955 GDVIQVRV

-4187 PDGQHTLLVDVT
+4187 PDGKHTLLVDVT

-4305 SAELRIEIDTQV
+4305 SAELQIEIDTQV

-4528 DNITSVTTPRFV
+4528 DNITSVTKPRFV

-4557 VSYSV
+4557 VSYPV

-4609 SVSVRMEPASDTGNS
+4609 SVSVRMEPASDTGSS

-4657 REVLKQTIT
+4657 REVLKHTIT

-4722 IDDQHE
+4722 IDDQYE
-4728 ATSLRPEFKGFAE
+4728 ATSLRPEFKGLAE

-4832 PTLIG
+4832 PTLVG
-4837 STLPNTIV
+4837 NTLPNAIV

-4905 AELVWNIS
+4905 TELVWNIS

-4961 LPALGNDGNYELTFK
+4961 LPALGNDGNYVLTFK

-5077 AGNSQQKEILIEH
+5077 AGNSQQKDILIEH

-5291 ASNSGSLDDLITNHN
+5291 ASNSGSLDDLITSHN

-5383 NPAMVAGSDNGIF
+5383 NPVMMAGSDNGIF

-5407 TFSIFGEMNQSVQIF
+5407 AFSIYGEMNQSVQIF

-5532 GEVWVNEKGHWQMP
+5532 GEVWVNDKGHWQMP

-5579 DTHIKVFTSE
+5579 DTHIQVFTSE

-5598 TEWWSNSDLITM
+5598 TDWWSNSSTITM
-5610 RGTGEIGATVSLI
+5610 RGMGEIGATVSLI

-5636 TGRWELSTD
+5636 NGQWELSTD
-5645 KLPEGTYDI
+5645 QLPEGKYDI
-5654 SLVIE
+5654 TLSIE
-5659 DSAGNRW
+5659 DNAGNRK
-5666 EDVREIF
+5666 EEVHEIF

-5709 DSEGNTY
+5709 DSNGNTY

-5760 VPVISLSPDSD
+5760 TPVISLSPDSD

-5782 KQPTFIIGNLESDV
+5782 NQPTFIIGNLESDV

-5864 LAAGEDNG
+5864 LAAGEGNG

-5880 NHTQPK
+5880 NHNHTQPK

-5928 WNDGNYT
+5928 WNDGTYT

-5946 SQQSASLAVTVDST
+5946 SLQSASLEVTVDST

-5973 DDATATAVTPPE
+5973 DDATPTAVTPPE

-5996 LRTEPSAAEES
+5996 LRTVPSAAEES
-6007 VVKVTAYSITLLNAD
+6007 VVKETAYSITLLNAD

-6042 ENIVNVSI
+6042 ENIVNVSV

-6079 TMDVKFI
+6079 TMDVKFL
-6086 DKDND
+6086 DKDDD

-6112 NVRGKTEDDI
+6112 NARGKTEDDI

-6133 NNNGAIDVFAV
+6133 NNNGAIEVFAV

>member
-1 MGNKSIQKFFADQNS
+1 
-16 VIDLSSLGNAKG
+16 SSLGNAKG

-430 IAPEKPT
+430 IPPEKPT

-533 FSAEIETTN
+533 FSAEIETTD

-576 GEEVIFKANDKGEWT
+576 GEEVIFKANDQGEWT
-591 FNFTSDSVEGINNLT
+591 FNFTSDSVEGVNNLT

-621 SYVIDTIAPVP
+621 SYVIDTVAPVP
-632 PTVSLEDY
+632 PTVSLEDF

-1060 SVQVWDAMS
+1060 SVQVWDAAS

-1101 KVEDIAGNKANSAIF
+1101 KVEDIAGNKANSAVF

-1184 SWLFIPGNTWAD
+1184 SWLFTPGNTWAD

-1324 VPVIVLDSAD
+1324 VPVIVLNSAD
-1334 DTGIQGDNMTNSTQP
+1334 DTGVQGDNMTNSTQP

-1381 TGGWTFTPPTSWAD
+1381 VGGWSFTPTGAWAD

-1436 GIPDDNLT
+1436 GIPNDNLT

-1471 WFNATQSATPGV
+1471 WFNATQNATPGV

-1510 ATQTLDFTIDTTLS
+1510 TTQTLDFTIDTTLS

-1561 RVIVEVMHNGIK
+1561 RVTVEVMHNGIK

-1717 TIDTILSEPTITL
+1717 IIDTMLSEPTITL

-2019 DTQITID
+2019 DTQIAID

-2039 NLTNNVRPHFQVTV
+2039 NLTN
-2053 PTDVNVVRLSIDG
+2053 
-2066 GKTWFNATQSATPG
+2066 
-2080 VWDYTWL
+2080 
-2087 ADVGEGKHTLTVE
+2087 E
-2100 ATDKAGNKTTQ
+2100 A
-2111 QLDFIIDTLLS
+2111 
-2122 EPTIVL
+2122 
-2128 DNTDDSGTKGD
+2128 
-2139 HLTNVNKPTF
+2139 
-2149 LLGNIDADA
+2149 
-2158 RYVTVE
+2158 
-2164 VQHGGTKEV
+2164 
-2173 LTATKDA
+2173 
-2180 TGNWSVTPTGT
+2180 
-2191 WADGDYT
+2191 
-2198 LTVRVEDEAGNEKHS
+2198 
-2213 ASLTVTVD
+2213 
-2221 TQITIDVIELVND
+2221 
-2234 NGIPGDNMTNDAHPQ
+2234 
-2249 FRVTVPGDV
+2249 
-2258 NEVSLSIDGGVT
+2258 
-2270 WVKATQSATPGV
+2270 
-2282 WNYTWPGTVP
+2282 
-2292 DGDYTLNVKATD
+2292 
-2304 NAGNTVTETL
+2304 
-2314 HFTIDTTLSTPVIV
+2314 
-2328 LDSADDSG
+2328 
-2336 VHGDNMTNHTQPTF
+2336 
-2350 ALQHIDDDAV
+2350 
-2360 RVTVSVEHGG
+2360 
-2370 VTTTFDAT
+2370 
-2378 KDAGGW
+2378 
-2384 TFTPTGAWADG
+2384 
-2395 DYTLSV
+2395 
-2401 SVEDKAGNTSHSAS
+2401 
-2415 LTVTVD
+2415 
-2421 TQIAINNIELV
+2421 
-2432 NDSGI
+2432 
-2437 PDDNLTNNV
+2437 
-2446 RPHFQVTVPTDV
+2446 
-2458 NVVRLSIDG
+2458 
-2467 GKTWFNATQSATPGV
+2467 
-2482 WDYIWPDDVADGGYT
+2482 
-2497 LTVEATDEA
+2497 
-2506 GNKAT
+2506 
-2511 QTLDFTID
+2511 
-2519 TTLSVPTLSLDSA
+2519 
-2532 DDSGI
+2532 
-2537 AGDNITNVK
+2537 
-2546 TPGFTLNNIDTDVS
+2546 
-2560 RVIVEVMHN
+2560 
-2569 GIKQEVPLVQTGG
+2569 
-2582 QWRFAPTSDWA
+2582 
-2593 DGDYI
+2593 
-2598 LTVKVEDRAGN
+2598 
-2609 VKQSAPLTVTVDTH
+2609 
-2623 IAIDRIE
+2623 
-2630 LVNDSGIPGDNLT
+2630 
-2643 NEARPHFQVTVP
+2643 
-2655 ADVNG
+2655 
-2660 VRLSIDGGKTWFD
+2660 
-2673 ATQSATSGV
+2673 
-2682 WDYTWLTN
+2682 
-2690 VANGPH
+2690 
-2696 TLMVEASD
+2696 
-2704 KAGNKTTQKLDFTID
+2704 
-2719 TILSEPTITLD
+2719 
-2730 SADDSAAGDNI
+2730 
-2741 TNVKMPGFTL
+2741 
-2751 GNIDADV
+2751 
-2758 TKVVVTVAHDGKNQ
+2758 
-2772 QIELIKNGGVWR
+2772 
-2784 FTPGA
+2784 
-2789 AWTDGDYTLTVKVED
+2789 
-2804 KAGNTNYSA
+2804 
-2813 PLTVTIDTQTSID
+2813 
-2826 RIELL
+2826 
-2831 NDTGIVGDN
+2831 
-2840 LTNEARP
+2840 
-2847 QFHITVPTDVNS
+2847 
-2859 VQLSLD
+2859 
-2865 GGINWVNATLTSD
+2865 
-2878 GVWEYIWPTDLVENT
+2878 
-2893 YTLTVKAT
+2893 
-2901 DVAGNTATETL
+2901 
-2912 NFIIDTT
+2912 
-2919 LSTPTITLDSADD
+2919 
-2932 SGTANDNKTNVKT
+2932 
-2945 PGFIIGGI
+2945 
-2953 DSDVTQ
+2953 
-2959 VVVQVMRDGHSEEVE
+2959 
-2974 LTQTNGQWRFVPGSA
+2974 
-2989 WTDGDYTLT
+2989 
-2998 VTVKDEA
+2998 
-3005 GNIRHS
+3005 
-3011 APLTV
+3011 
-3016 TIDTQITIDHI
+3016 
-3027 ELVNDSGIPDD
+3027 
-3038 NLTNNVRPHFQ
+3038 RPHFQ

-3154 ADARYVTVEVQHGGT
+3154 ADARYVTVEVQHGGTKEVLTATKDATGNWSVTPTGTWADGDYTLTVRVEDEAGNEKHSASLTVTVDTQITIDAIELVNDNGIPGDNMTNDAHPQFRVTVPGDVNEVSLSIDGGVTWVKATQSATPGVWNYTWPGTVPDGDYTLNVKATDNAGNTVTETLHFTIDTTLSTPVIVLDSADDTGIQGDNMTNRTQPTFNLQHIDDDAVRVTVSVEHGGVTTTFDATKGVGGWTFTPPTSWGAGDYTLSVSVEDKAGNTSHSASLTVTVDTQIAINNIELVNDSGIPDDNLTNNVRPHFQVKVPTDVNEVRLSIDGGKTWFNATQSATPGVWDYTWLADVGEGKHTLTVEATDKAGNQTTQKLDFIIDTMLSEPTIVLDSTDDSGTKGDNLTNANKPTFILGNIDADARYVTVEVQYGGT

-3414 VVTVDTQTSIT
+3414 IVTVDTQTSIT

-3466 ANWVSATQGIEGVWG
+3466 ANWVSAAQGIEGVWG

-3624 RIELVNDSG
+3624 HIELVNDSG

-3691 QHTLTVEVTD
+3691 QHTLIVEVTD
-3701 GAGNKMTETLN
+3701 GAGNKMTGTLD

-3847 PVFDIHQVD
+3847 PVFDIRQVD

-4071 NATKVGAGWQFTP
+4071 SATKVGAGWQFTP

-4305 SAELRIEIDTQV
+4305 SAELKIEIDTQV

-4528 DNITSVTTPRFV
+4528 DNITSVTKPRFV

-4557 VSYSV
+4557 VSYPV

-4890 ELRSTAVDV
+4890 ELRSTAVDL

-4961 LPALGNDGNYELTFK
+4961 LPALGNDGNYVLTFK

-5291 ASNSGSLDDLITNHN
+5291 ASNSGSLDDLITSHN

-5383 NPAMVAGSDNGIF
+5383 NPVMMAGSDNGIF

-5407 TFSIFGEMNQSVQIF
+5407 AFSIYGEMNQSVQIF

-5532 GEVWVNEKGHWQMP
+5532 GEVWANDKGHWQMP

-5555 QLDITVKSTDRAGN
+5555 QLDINVKSTDRAGN

-5579 DTHIKVFTSE
+5579 DTHIQVFTSE

-5598 TEWWSNSDLITM
+5598 TDWWSNSSTITM
-5610 RGTGEIGATVSLI
+5610 RGMGEIGATVSLI

-5636 TGRWELSTD
+5636 NGKWELSTD
-5645 KLPEGTYDI
+5645 QLPEGKYDI
-5654 SLVIE
+5654 TLSIE
-5659 DSAGNRW
+5659 DNAGNRK
-5666 EDVREIF
+5666 EEVHEIF

-5709 DSEGNTY
+5709 DSNGNTY
-5716 TLTVPDNGK
+5716 MLTVPDNGK

-5903 THNGVTDI
+5903 THNGVTDT

-5928 WNDGNYT
+5928 WNDGTYT

-5960 VTVTADSQHDDAS
+5960 VTVTADSQHNDAS

-5996 LRTEPSAAEES
+5996 LRTVPSVAEES
-6007 VVKVTAYSITLLNAD
+6007 VVKETAYSITLLNAD

-6042 ENIVNVSI
+6042 ENIVNVSV

-6086 DKDND
+6086 DKDDD

-6112 NVRGKTEDDI
+6112 NARGKTEDDI

>member
-43 RGSVIIVNGALYS
+43 HGSVIIVNGALYS

-114 EEELKKQLDD
+114 EEELKKQLDE

-342 SPESSVSGHKGLT
+342 SPESRVSGHKGLT

-430 IAPEKPT
+430 ISPEKPT

-533 FSAEIETTN
+533 FSAEIETTD

-591 FNFTSDSVEGINNLT
+591 FNFTSDSVEGVNNLT

-621 SYVIDTIAPVP
+621 SYVIDTVAPVP
-632 PTVSLEDY
+632 PTVSLEDF

-664 STILLMRDGKLYD
+664 FTILLMRDGKLYD

-956 YSTVKLYIDGALI
+956 YSTVKLYVDGALI
-969 AEVRTNKD
+969 AEVRTNKN

-1037 SDDNLTNIVKPTL
+1037 ADDNLTNIVKPTL

-1101 KVEDIAGNKANSAIF
+1101 KVEDIAGNKANSAVF

-1184 SWLFIPGNTWAD
+1184 SWLFTPGNTWAD

-1208 AGNTNYSAPLT
+1208 AGNTSYSAPLT

-1324 VPVIVLDSAD
+1324 VPVIVLNSAD
-1334 DTGIQGDNMTNSTQP
+1334 DTGVQGDNMTNRTQP

-1381 TGGWTFTPPTSWAD
+1381 T
-1395 GDYTLSVSV
+1395 
-1404 EDKAGNTSHSASLTV
+1404 
-1419 TVDTQIAINNIE
+1419 
-1431 LVNDS
+1431 
-1436 GIPDDNLT
+1436 
-1444 NNVRPHF
+1444 
-1451 QVTVPTDVNVVRLSI
+1451 
-1466 DGGKT
+1466 
-1471 WFNATQSATPGV
+1471 
-1483 WDYIWPD
+1483 
-1490 DVADGG
+1490 
-1496 YTLTVEATDEAGNK
+1496 
-1510 ATQTLDFTIDTTLS
+1510 
-1524 VPTLSLDSADDSGI
+1524 
-1538 AGDNITNV
+1538 
-1546 KTPGFTLNNIDTDVS
+1546 
-1561 RVIVEVMHNGIK
+1561 
-1573 QEVPLVQTGGQW
+1573 
-1585 RFAPTS
+1585 
-1591 DWADGDYILTVKVED
+1591 
-1606 RAGNVK
+1606 
-1612 QSAPLTV
+1612 
-1619 TVDTHI
+1619 
-1625 AIDRIELVNDSG
+1625 
-1637 IPGDNLTNEARP
+1637 
-1649 HFQVTVPADVNGVR
+1649 
-1663 LSIDGGKT
+1663 
-1671 WFDATQS
+1671 
-1678 ATSGVWDYTWLTNVA
+1678 
-1693 NGPHTLMVEAS
+1693 
-1704 DKAGNKTTQKLDF
+1704 
-1717 TIDTILSEPTITL
+1717 
-1730 DSADD
+1730 
-1735 SAAGDNITN
+1735 
-1744 VKMPGFTLGNIDA
+1744 
-1757 DVTKVV
+1757 
-1763 VTVAHDG
+1763 
-1770 KNQQIELIK
+1770 
-1779 NGGVWRFTPGAAWTD
+1779 
-1794 GDYTLTVKVEDKAG
+1794 
-1808 NTNYSAPLTV
+1808 
-1818 TIDTQTSIDRIELLN
+1818 
-1833 DTGIVGDN
+1833 
-1841 LTNEA
+1841 
-1846 RPQFHITVPTDV
+1846 
-1858 NSVQLSL
+1858 
-1865 DGGINWVNA
+1865 
-1874 TLTSDG
+1874 
-1880 VWEYIWP
+1880 
-1887 TDLVENTYTLTVKAT
+1887 
-1902 DVAGNTATETLNFII
+1902 
-1917 DTTLSTPTITLD
+1917 
-1929 SADDSGTA
+1929 
-1937 NDNKTNVKTPGFIIG
+1937 
-1952 GIDSDV
+1952 
-1958 TQVVVQVMRDG
+1958 
-1969 HSEEVELTQT
+1969 
-1979 NGQWRFVPGSA
+1979 
-1990 WTDGDYTLTVTV
+1990 
-2002 KDEAG
+2002 
-2007 NIRHSA
+2007 
-2013 PLTVTI
+2013 
-2019 DTQITID
+2019 
-2026 HIELVNDSGIPDD
+2026 
-2039 NLTNNVRPHFQVTV
+2039 
-2053 PTDVNVVRLSIDG
+2053 
-2066 GKTWFNATQSATPG
+2066 
-2080 VWDYTWL
+2080 
-2087 ADVGEGKHTLTVE
+2087 
-2100 ATDKAGNKTTQ
+2100 
-2111 QLDFIIDTLLS
+2111 
-2122 EPTIVL
+2122 
-2128 DNTDDSGTKGD
+2128 
-2139 HLTNVNKPTF
+2139 
-2149 LLGNIDADA
+2149 
-2158 RYVTVE
+2158 
-2164 VQHGGTKEV
+2164 
-2173 LTATKDA
+2173 
-2180 TGNWSVTPTGT
+2180 
-2191 WADGDYT
+2191 
-2198 LTVRVEDEAGNEKHS
+2198 
-2213 ASLTVTVD
+2213 
-2221 TQITIDVIELVND
+2221 
-2234 NGIPGDNMTNDAHPQ
+2234 
-2249 FRVTVPGDV
+2249 
-2258 NEVSLSIDGGVT
+2258 
-2270 WVKATQSATPGV
+2270 
-2282 WNYTWPGTVP
+2282 
-2292 DGDYTLNVKATD
+2292 
-2304 NAGNTVTETL
+2304 
-2314 HFTIDTTLSTPVIV
+2314 
-2328 LDSADDSG
+2328 
-2336 VHGDNMTNHTQPTF
+2336 
-2350 ALQHIDDDAV
+2350 
-2360 RVTVSVEHGG
+2360 
-2370 VTTTFDAT
+2370 
-2378 KDAGGW
+2378 GGW

-2482 WDYIWPDDVADGGYT
+2482 WDY
-2497 LTVEATDEA
+2497 
-2506 GNKAT
+2506 
-2511 QTLDFTID
+2511 
-2519 TTLSVPTLSLDSA
+2519 
-2532 DDSGI
+2532 
-2537 AGDNITNVK
+2537 
-2546 TPGFTLNNIDTDVS
+2546 
-2560 RVIVEVMHN
+2560 
-2569 GIKQEVPLVQTGG
+2569 
-2582 QWRFAPTSDWA
+2582 
-2593 DGDYI
+2593 
-2598 LTVKVEDRAGN
+2598 
-2609 VKQSAPLTVTVDTH
+2609 
-2623 IAIDRIE
+2623 
-2630 LVNDSGIPGDNLT
+2630 
-2643 NEARPHFQVTVP
+2643 
-2655 ADVNG
+2655 
-2660 VRLSIDGGKTWFD
+2660 
-2673 ATQSATSGV
+2673 
-2682 WDYTWLTN
+2682 
-2690 VANGPH
+2690 
-2696 TLMVEASD
+2696 
-2704 KAGNKTTQKLDFTID
+2704 
-2719 TILSEPTITLD
+2719 
-2730 SADDSAAGDNI
+2730 
-2741 TNVKMPGFTL
+2741 
-2751 GNIDADV
+2751 
-2758 TKVVVTVAHDGKNQ
+2758 
-2772 QIELIKNGGVWR
+2772 
-2784 FTPGA
+2784 
-2789 AWTDGDYTLTVKVED
+2789 
-2804 KAGNTNYSA
+2804 
-2813 PLTVTIDTQTSID
+2813 
-2826 RIELL
+2826 
-2831 NDTGIVGDN
+2831 
-2840 LTNEARP
+2840 
-2847 QFHITVPTDVNS
+2847 
-2859 VQLSLD
+2859 
-2865 GGINWVNATLTSD
+2865 
-2878 GVWEYIWPTDLVENT
+2878 
-2893 YTLTVKAT
+2893 
-2901 DVAGNTATETL
+2901 
-2912 NFIIDTT
+2912 
-2919 LSTPTITLDSADD
+2919 
-2932 SGTANDNKTNVKT
+2932 
-2945 PGFIIGGI
+2945 
-2953 DSDVTQ
+2953 
-2959 VVVQVMRDGHSEEVE
+2959 
-2974 LTQTNGQWRFVPGSA
+2974 
-2989 WTDGDYTLT
+2989 
-2998 VTVKDEA
+2998 
-3005 GNIRHS
+3005 
-3011 APLTV
+3011 
-3016 TIDTQITIDHI
+3016 
-3027 ELVNDSGIPDD
+3027 
-3038 NLTNNVRPHFQ
+3038 
-3049 VTVPTDV
+3049 
-3056 NVVRLS
+3056 
-3062 IDGGKTWFN
+3062 
-3071 ATQSATPGVWD
+3071 
-3082 YTWLADVGEGKHTL
+3082 TWLADVGEGKHTL

-3102 KAGNKTTQQLDFI
+3102 KAGNQTTQQLDFI

-3154 ADARYVTVEVQHGGT
+3154 VDARYVTVEVLHGGT

-3406 NVRQSTPL
+3406 TVRPSSPL

-3440 TNSTRPQFE
+3440 TTSTRPQFE

-3624 RIELVNDSG
+3624 HIELVNDSG

-3691 QHTLTVEVTD
+3691 QHTLIVEVTD
-3701 GAGNKMTETLN
+3701 GAGNKMTGTLD

-3847 PVFDIHQVD
+3847 PVFDIRQID

-3906 AGNVKESAPFEV
+3906 AGNVKESAPLEV

-4256 SHIVVHIDGR
+4256 SHIVVHLDGR
-4266 DYTIENTGGNL
+4266 DYTIENKGGNL

-4305 SAELRIEIDTQV
+4305 SAELQIEIDTQV

-4372 GQWEFT
+4372 GQWQFT
-4378 AGSALPDGHYTLHVQ
+4378 AGSALSDGHYTLHVQ

-4435 ITSPRFEISAREPL
+4435 ITSPRFEISAREQL

-4557 VSYSV
+4557 VSYPV

-4609 SVSVRMEPASDTGNS
+4609 SVSVRMEPASDTGSS

-4657 REVLKQTIT
+4657 REVLKHTIT

-4722 IDDQHE
+4722 IDDQYE
-4728 ATSLRPEFKGFAE
+4728 ATSLRPEFKGLAE

-5031 AGSTLTI
+5031 AGRTLTI

-5068 AFVVVSEDK
+5068 AFVVVSEEK
-5077 AGNSQQKEILIEH
+5077 AGNSQQKDILIEH

-5239 DGTWRAPIL
+5239 DGSWRAPIL

-5263 VAGNTEVSK
+5263 VAGNTQVSK
-5272 DYSVDVDSSTD
+5272 NYSVDVDSSTD

-5347 LKDGEYSIRVVAE
+5347 LKDSEYSIRVVAE

-5579 DTHIKVFTSE
+5579 DTHIQVFTSE

-5598 TEWWSNSDLITM
+5598 TDWWSNSSTITM
-5610 RGTGEIGATVSLI
+5610 RGMGEIGATVSLI

-5636 TGRWELSTD
+5636 NGQWELSTD
-5645 KLPEGTYDI
+5645 QLPEGKYDI
-5654 SLVIE
+5654 TLSIE
-5659 DSAGNRW
+5659 DNAGNRK
-5666 EDVREIF
+5666 EEVHEIF

-5709 DSEGNTY
+5709 DSNGNTY

-5872 ASDSDNVT
+5872 VSDSDNVT

-5903 THNGVTDI
+5903 THNSVTDT

-5928 WNDGNYT
+5928 WNDGTYT

-5973 DDATATAVTPPE
+5973 DDATPTAVTPPE
-5985 SETVNAESATH
+5985 SETVNAESDTH
-5996 LRTEPSAAEES
+5996 LRTVPSAAEES
-6007 VVKVTAYSITLLNAD
+6007 VVKETAYSITLLNAN

-6042 ENIVNVSI
+6042 ENIVNVSV

-6086 DKDND
+6086 DKDDD

-6112 NVRGKTEDDI
+6112 NARGKTEDDI

>member
-430 IAPEKPT
+430 IPPEKPT

-591 FNFTSDSVEGINNLT
+591 FNFTSDSVEGVNNLT

-621 SYVIDTIAPVP
+621 SYVIDTVAPVP
-632 PTVSLEDY
+632 PTVSLEDF

-1027 SLSPDSDSGI
+1027 SLSPDSDSGV

-1060 SVQVWDAMS
+1060 SVQVWDAAS

-1101 KVEDIAGNKANSAIF
+1101 KVEDIAGNKANSAVF

-1381 TGGWTFTPPTSWAD
+1381 TGGWSFTPTGAWAD

-1436 GIPDDNLT
+1436 GIPNDNLT

-1471 WFNATQSATPGV
+1471 WFNATQSATPGA

-1496 YTLTVEATDEAGNK
+1496 YTLTVEATDKAGNK
-1510 ATQTLDFTIDTTLS
+1510 TTQELDFTIDTTLS

-1693 NGPHTLMVEAS
+1693 NGPHTLMVEAT

-2019 DTQITID
+2019 DTQI
-2026 HIELVNDSGIPDD
+2026 
-2039 NLTNNVRPHFQVTV
+2039 
-2053 PTDVNVVRLSIDG
+2053 
-2066 GKTWFNATQSATPG
+2066 A
-2080 VWDYTWL
+2080 
-2087 ADVGEGKHTLTVE
+2087 
-2100 ATDKAGNKTTQ
+2100 
-2111 QLDFIIDTLLS
+2111 
-2122 EPTIVL
+2122 
-2128 DNTDDSGTKGD
+2128 
-2139 HLTNVNKPTF
+2139 
-2149 LLGNIDADA
+2149 
-2158 RYVTVE
+2158 
-2164 VQHGGTKEV
+2164 
-2173 LTATKDA
+2173 
-2180 TGNWSVTPTGT
+2180 
-2191 WADGDYT
+2191 
-2198 LTVRVEDEAGNEKHS
+2198 
-2213 ASLTVTVD
+2213 
-2221 TQITIDVIELVND
+2221 
-2234 NGIPGDNMTNDAHPQ
+2234 
-2249 FRVTVPGDV
+2249 
-2258 NEVSLSIDGGVT
+2258 
-2270 WVKATQSATPGV
+2270 
-2282 WNYTWPGTVP
+2282 
-2292 DGDYTLNVKATD
+2292 
-2304 NAGNTVTETL
+2304 
-2314 HFTIDTTLSTPVIV
+2314 
-2328 LDSADDSG
+2328 
-2336 VHGDNMTNHTQPTF
+2336 
-2350 ALQHIDDDAV
+2350 
-2360 RVTVSVEHGG
+2360 
-2370 VTTTFDAT
+2370 
-2378 KDAGGW
+2378 
-2384 TFTPTGAWADG
+2384 
-2395 DYTLSV
+2395 
-2401 SVEDKAGNTSHSAS
+2401 
-2415 LTVTVD
+2415 
-2421 TQIAINNIELV
+2421 
-2432 NDSGI
+2432 
-2437 PDDNLTNNV
+2437 
-2446 RPHFQVTVPTDV
+2446 
-2458 NVVRLSIDG
+2458 
-2467 GKTWFNATQSATPGV
+2467 
-2482 WDYIWPDDVADGGYT
+2482 
-2497 LTVEATDEA
+2497 
-2506 GNKAT
+2506 
-2511 QTLDFTID
+2511 
-2519 TTLSVPTLSLDSA
+2519 
-2532 DDSGI
+2532 
-2537 AGDNITNVK
+2537 
-2546 TPGFTLNNIDTDVS
+2546 
-2560 RVIVEVMHN
+2560 
-2569 GIKQEVPLVQTGG
+2569 
-2582 QWRFAPTSDWA
+2582 
-2593 DGDYI
+2593 
-2598 LTVKVEDRAGN
+2598 
-2609 VKQSAPLTVTVDTH
+2609 
-2623 IAIDRIE
+2623 
-2630 LVNDSGIPGDNLT
+2630 
-2643 NEARPHFQVTVP
+2643 
-2655 ADVNG
+2655 
-2660 VRLSIDGGKTWFD
+2660 
-2673 ATQSATSGV
+2673 
-2682 WDYTWLTN
+2682 
-2690 VANGPH
+2690 
-2696 TLMVEASD
+2696 
-2704 KAGNKTTQKLDFTID
+2704 
-2719 TILSEPTITLD
+2719 
-2730 SADDSAAGDNI
+2730 
-2741 TNVKMPGFTL
+2741 
-2751 GNIDADV
+2751 
-2758 TKVVVTVAHDGKNQ
+2758 
-2772 QIELIKNGGVWR
+2772 
-2784 FTPGA
+2784 
-2789 AWTDGDYTLTVKVED
+2789 
-2804 KAGNTNYSA
+2804 
-2813 PLTVTIDTQTSID
+2813 
-2826 RIELL
+2826 
-2831 NDTGIVGDN
+2831 
-2840 LTNEARP
+2840 
-2847 QFHITVPTDVNS
+2847 
-2859 VQLSLD
+2859 
-2865 GGINWVNATLTSD
+2865 
-2878 GVWEYIWPTDLVENT
+2878 
-2893 YTLTVKAT
+2893 
-2901 DVAGNTATETL
+2901 
-2912 NFIIDTT
+2912 
-2919 LSTPTITLDSADD
+2919 
-2932 SGTANDNKTNVKT
+2932 
-2945 PGFIIGGI
+2945 
-2953 DSDVTQ
+2953 
-2959 VVVQVMRDGHSEEVE
+2959 
-2974 LTQTNGQWRFVPGSA
+2974 
-2989 WTDGDYTLT
+2989 
-2998 VTVKDEA
+2998 
-3005 GNIRHS
+3005 
-3011 APLTV
+3011 
-3016 TIDTQITIDHI
+3016 IDHI

-3174 ATKGATGIWSVTP
+3174 ATKDATGNWSVTPTGTWADGDYTLTVRVEDEAGNEKHSASLTVTVDTQITIDAIELVNDNGIPGDNMTNDAHPQFRVTVPGDVNEVSLSIDGGVTWVKATQSATPGVWNYTWPGTVPDGDYTLNVKATDNAGNTVTETLHFTIDTTLSVPVIVLNSADDTGVQGDNMTNRTQPTFALQHIDDDAVRVTVSVEHGGVTTTFDATKGTGGWSFTPTGAWADGDYTLSVSVEDKAGNTSHSASLTVTVDTQIAINNIELVNDSGIPNDNLTNNVRPHFQVTVPTDVNVVRLSIDGGKTWFNATQSATPGVWDYTWLADVGEGKHTLTVEATDKAGNQTTQKLDFIIDTMLSEPTIVLDSTDDSGTKGDNLTNANKPTFILGNIDADARYVTVEVQYGGTKEVLTATKGATGIWSVTP

-3193 GDYTLTVRVEDDAG
+3193 GDYMLTVRVEDDAG

-3320 STPTIAMDSRD
+3320 STPTITMDSRD

-3340 TSVKRPGFTIGNIDA
+3340 TSVKRPGFTIGNIDS
-3355 DAHSVIL
+3355 DAQSVIL

-3414 VVTVDTQTSIT
+3414 IVTVDTQTSIT

-3466 ANWVSATQGIEGVWG
+3466 ANWVSAAQGIEGVWG

-3624 RIELVNDSG
+3624 HIELVNDSG

-3712 FTIDITLL
+3712 FTIDITLM

-3847 PVFDIHQVD
+3847 PVFDIRQVD

-4305 SAELRIEIDTQV
+4305 SAELKIEIDTQV

-4528 DNITSVTTPRFV
+4528 DNITSVTKPRFV

-4557 VSYSV
+4557 VSYPV

-4609 SVSVRMEPASDTGNS
+4609 SVSVRMEPASDTGSS

-4722 IDDQHE
+4722 IDDQYE
-4728 ATSLRPEFKGFAE
+4728 ATSLRPEFKGLAE

-4837 STLPNTIV
+4837 NTLPNAIV

-5038 RNPQGVVIATLVV
+5038 RNPQGGVIATLVV

-5248 LQDDGTFNIHFSITD
+5248 LQDDGKFNIHFSITD

-5291 ASNSGSLDDLITNHN
+5291 ASNSGSLDDLITSHN

-5383 NPAMVAGSDNGIF
+5383 NPVMIAGSDNGIF

-5407 TFSIFGEMNQSVQIF
+5407 AFSIFGEMNQSVQIF

-5471 FTIDTFNTT
+5471 FTIDTLNTT

-5532 GEVWVNEKGHWQMP
+5532 GEVWVNDKGHWQMP

-5579 DTHIKVFTSE
+5579 DTHIQVFTSE

-5598 TEWWSNSDLITM
+5598 TDWWSNSSTITM
-5610 RGTGEIGATVSLI
+5610 RGMGEIGATVSLI

-5636 TGRWELSTD
+5636 NGQWELSTD
-5645 KLPEGTYDI
+5645 QLPEGKYDI
-5654 SLVIE
+5654 TLSIE
-5659 DSAGNRW
+5659 DNAGNRK
-5666 EDVREIF
+5666 EEVHEIF

-5709 DSEGNTY
+5709 DSNGNTY

-5760 VPVISLSPDSD
+5760 TPVISLSPDSD
-5771 SGTVGDNITRD
+5771 SGTAGDNITRD
-5782 KQPTFIIGNLESDV
+5782 NQPTFIIGNLESDV

-5880 NHTQPK
+5880 NHNHTQPK

-5903 THNGVTDI
+5903 THNGVTDT

-5960 VTVTADSQHDDAS
+5960 VTVTADSQHNDAS
-5973 DDATATAVTPPE
+5973 DDATAIAVTPPE

-5996 LRTEPSAAEES
+5996 LRTVPSVAEES
-6007 VVKVTAYSITLLNAD
+6007 VVKETAYSITLLNAD

-6042 ENIVNVSI
+6042 ENIVNVSV
-6050 MFEGEEFTLPITNQ
+6050 MFEGEEFTLPIINQ

-6079 TMDVKFI
+6079 TMDVKYL
-6086 DKDND
+6086 DKDDD

-6112 NVRGKTEDDI
+6112 NARGKTEDDI

>member
-533 FSAEIETTN
+533 FSAEIETTD

-591 FNFTSDSVEGINNLT
+591 FNFTSDSVEGVNNLT

-621 SYVIDTIAPVP
+621 SYVIDTVAPVP
-632 PTVSLEDY
+632 PTVSLEDF

-1037 SDDNLTNIVKPTL
+1037 ADDNLTNIVKPTL

-1101 KVEDIAGNKANSAIF
+1101 KVEDIAGNKANSAVF

-1184 SWLFIPGNTWAD
+1184 SWLFTPGNTWAD

-1208 AGNTNYSAPLT
+1208 AGNTSYSAPLT

-1381 TGGWTFTPPTSWAD
+1381 TGGWSFTPTGAWAD

-1436 GIPDDNLT
+1436 GIPNDNLT

-1471 WFNATQSATPGV
+1471 WFNATQSATPGA

-1496 YTLTVEATDEAGNK
+1496 YTLTVEATDKAGNK
-1510 ATQTLDFTIDTTLS
+1510 TTQELDFTIDTTLS

-1887 TDLVENTYTLTVKAT
+1887 TDLIENTYTLTVKAT

-2019 DTQITID
+2019 DTQI
-2026 HIELVNDSGIPDD
+2026 
-2039 NLTNNVRPHFQVTV
+2039 
-2053 PTDVNVVRLSIDG
+2053 
-2066 GKTWFNATQSATPG
+2066 A
-2080 VWDYTWL
+2080 
-2087 ADVGEGKHTLTVE
+2087 
-2100 ATDKAGNKTTQ
+2100 
-2111 QLDFIIDTLLS
+2111 
-2122 EPTIVL
+2122 
-2128 DNTDDSGTKGD
+2128 
-2139 HLTNVNKPTF
+2139 
-2149 LLGNIDADA
+2149 
-2158 RYVTVE
+2158 
-2164 VQHGGTKEV
+2164 
-2173 LTATKDA
+2173 
-2180 TGNWSVTPTGT
+2180 
-2191 WADGDYT
+2191 
-2198 LTVRVEDEAGNEKHS
+2198 
-2213 ASLTVTVD
+2213 
-2221 TQITIDVIELVND
+2221 
-2234 NGIPGDNMTNDAHPQ
+2234 
-2249 FRVTVPGDV
+2249 
-2258 NEVSLSIDGGVT
+2258 
-2270 WVKATQSATPGV
+2270 
-2282 WNYTWPGTVP
+2282 
-2292 DGDYTLNVKATD
+2292 
-2304 NAGNTVTETL
+2304 
-2314 HFTIDTTLSTPVIV
+2314 
-2328 LDSADDSG
+2328 
-2336 VHGDNMTNHTQPTF
+2336 
-2350 ALQHIDDDAV
+2350 
-2360 RVTVSVEHGG
+2360 
-2370 VTTTFDAT
+2370 
-2378 KDAGGW
+2378 
-2384 TFTPTGAWADG
+2384 
-2395 DYTLSV
+2395 
-2401 SVEDKAGNTSHSAS
+2401 
-2415 LTVTVD
+2415 
-2421 TQIAINNIELV
+2421 
-2432 NDSGI
+2432 
-2437 PDDNLTNNV
+2437 
-2446 RPHFQVTVPTDV
+2446 
-2458 NVVRLSIDG
+2458 
-2467 GKTWFNATQSATPGV
+2467 
-2482 WDYIWPDDVADGGYT
+2482 
-2497 LTVEATDEA
+2497 
-2506 GNKAT
+2506 
-2511 QTLDFTID
+2511 
-2519 TTLSVPTLSLDSA
+2519 
-2532 DDSGI
+2532 
-2537 AGDNITNVK
+2537 
-2546 TPGFTLNNIDTDVS
+2546 
-2560 RVIVEVMHN
+2560 
-2569 GIKQEVPLVQTGG
+2569 
-2582 QWRFAPTSDWA
+2582 
-2593 DGDYI
+2593 
-2598 LTVKVEDRAGN
+2598 
-2609 VKQSAPLTVTVDTH
+2609 
-2623 IAIDRIE
+2623 
-2630 LVNDSGIPGDNLT
+2630 
-2643 NEARPHFQVTVP
+2643 
-2655 ADVNG
+2655 
-2660 VRLSIDGGKTWFD
+2660 
-2673 ATQSATSGV
+2673 
-2682 WDYTWLTN
+2682 
-2690 VANGPH
+2690 
-2696 TLMVEASD
+2696 
-2704 KAGNKTTQKLDFTID
+2704 
-2719 TILSEPTITLD
+2719 
-2730 SADDSAAGDNI
+2730 
-2741 TNVKMPGFTL
+2741 
-2751 GNIDADV
+2751 
-2758 TKVVVTVAHDGKNQ
+2758 
-2772 QIELIKNGGVWR
+2772 
-2784 FTPGA
+2784 
-2789 AWTDGDYTLTVKVED
+2789 
-2804 KAGNTNYSA
+2804 
-2813 PLTVTIDTQTSID
+2813 
-2826 RIELL
+2826 
-2831 NDTGIVGDN
+2831 
-2840 LTNEARP
+2840 
-2847 QFHITVPTDVNS
+2847 
-2859 VQLSLD
+2859 
-2865 GGINWVNATLTSD
+2865 
-2878 GVWEYIWPTDLVENT
+2878 
-2893 YTLTVKAT
+2893 
-2901 DVAGNTATETL
+2901 
-2912 NFIIDTT
+2912 
-2919 LSTPTITLDSADD
+2919 
-2932 SGTANDNKTNVKT
+2932 
-2945 PGFIIGGI
+2945 
-2953 DSDVTQ
+2953 
-2959 VVVQVMRDGHSEEVE
+2959 
-2974 LTQTNGQWRFVPGSA
+2974 
-2989 WTDGDYTLT
+2989 
-2998 VTVKDEA
+2998 
-3005 GNIRHS
+3005 
-3011 APLTV
+3011 
-3016 TIDTQITIDHI
+3016 IDHI

-3154 ADARYVTVEVQHGGT
+3154 ADARYVTVEVQHGGTKEVLTATKDATGNWSVTPTGTWADGDYTLTVRVEDEAGNEKHSASLTVTVDTQITIDAIELVNDNGIPGDNMTNDAHPQFRVTVPGDVNEVSLSIDGGVTWVKATQSATPGVWNYTWPGTVPDGDYTLNVKATDNAGNTVTETLHFTIDTTLSVPVIVLNSADDTGVQGDNMTNSTQPTFALQHIDDDAVRVTVSVEHGGVTTTFDATKGVGGWSFTPTGAWADGDYTLSVSVEDKAGNTSHSASLTVTVDTQIAINNIELVNDSGIPDDNLTNNVRPHFQVKVPTDVNEVRLSIDGGKTWFNATQSATPGVWDYTWLADVGEGKHTLTVEATDKAGNQTTQKLDFIIDTMLSEPTIVLDSTDDSGTKGDNLTNANKPTFILGNIDADARYVTVEVQYGGT

-3320 STPTIAMDSRD
+3320 STPTITMDSRD

-3340 TSVKRPGFTIGNIDA
+3340 TSVKRPGFTIGNIDS
-3355 DAHSVIL
+3355 DAQSVIL

-3414 VVTVDTQTSIT
+3414 IVTVDTQTSIT

-3466 ANWVSATQGIEGVWG
+3466 ANWVSAAQGIEGVWG

-3624 RIELVNDSG
+3624 HIELVNDSG

-3712 FTIDITLL
+3712 FTIDITLM

-3847 PVFDIHQVD
+3847 PVFDIRQVD

-4305 SAELRIEIDTQV
+4305 SAELKIEIDTQV

-4528 DNITSVTTPRFV
+4528 DNITSVTKPRFV

-4557 VSYSV
+4557 VSYPV

-4777 SYVVSIVAKDKAGN
+4777 SYVVSMVAKDKAGN

-4832 PTLIG
+4832 PTLVG
-4837 STLPNTIV
+4837 NTLPNAIV

-4961 LPALGNDGNYELTFK
+4961 LPALGNDGNYVLTFK

-5038 RNPQGVVIATLVV
+5038 RSPQGVVIATLVV

-5077 AGNSQQKEILIEH
+5077 AGNSQQKDILIEH

-5407 TFSIFGEMNQSVQIF
+5407 TFSISGEMNQSVQIF

-5579 DTHIKVFTSE
+5579 DTHIQVFTSE

-5598 TEWWSNSDLITM
+5598 TDWWSNSSTITM
-5610 RGTGEIGATVSLI
+5610 RGMGEIGATVSLI

-5636 TGRWELSTD
+5636 NGQWELSTD
-5645 KLPEGTYDI
+5645 QLPEGKYDI
-5654 SLVIE
+5654 TLSIE
-5659 DSAGNRW
+5659 DNAGNRK
-5666 EDVREIF
+5666 EEVHEIF

-5709 DSEGNTY
+5709 DSNGNTY

-5747 NRSDDVPLDIMKE
+5747 NRSDDVSLDIMKE

-5872 ASDSDNVT
+5872 VSDSDNVT

-5903 THNGVTDI
+5903 THNGVTDT

-5928 WNDGNYT
+5928 WNDGTYT

-5996 LRTEPSAAEES
+5996 LRTVPSAAEES
-6007 VVKVTAYSITLLNAD
+6007 VVKETAYSITLLNAD

-6112 NVRGKTEDDI
+6112 NARGKTEDDI

>member
-430 IAPEKPT
+430 IPPEKPT

-632 PTVSLEDY
+632 PTVSLEDF
-640 VVLPNGIILSGN
+640 VFLPNGIILSGN

-1037 SDDNLTNIVKPTL
+1037 ADDNLTNIVKPTL

-1101 KVEDIAGNKANSAIF
+1101 KVEDIAGNKANSAVF

-1184 SWLFIPGNTWAD
+1184 SWLFTPGNTWAD

-1208 AGNTNYSAPLT
+1208 AGNTSYSAPLT

-1324 VPVIVLDSAD
+1324 VPVIVLNSAD
-1334 DTGIQGDNMTNSTQP
+1334 DTGVQGDNMTNRTQP

-1471 WFNATQSATPGV
+1471 WFNATQSATPGA

-1496 YTLTVEATDEAGNK
+1496 YTLTVEATDKAGNK
-1510 ATQTLDFTIDTTLS
+1510 TTQELDFTIDTTLS

-1717 TIDTILSEPTITL
+1717 IIDTLLSEPTITL

-2128 DNTDDSGTKGD
+2128 DSTDDSGTKGD
-2139 HLTNVNKPTF
+2139 NLTNVNKPTF

-2314 HFTIDTTLSTPVIV
+2314 HFTIDTTLSVPVIV
-2328 LDSADDSG
+2328 LNSADDTG
-2336 VHGDNMTNHTQPTF
+2336 VQGDNMTNSTQPTF

-2378 KDAGGW
+2378 KGVGGW
-2384 TFTPTGAWADG
+2384 SFTPTGAWADG

-2446 RPHFQVTVPTDV
+2446 RPHFQVKVPTDV
-2458 NVVRLSIDG
+2458 N
-2467 GKTWFNATQSATPGV
+2467 
-2482 WDYIWPDDVADGGYT
+2482 
-2497 LTVEATDEA
+2497 E
-2506 GNKAT
+2506 
-2511 QTLDFTID
+2511 
-2519 TTLSVPTLSLDSA
+2519 
-2532 DDSGI
+2532 
-2537 AGDNITNVK
+2537 
-2546 TPGFTLNNIDTDVS
+2546 
-2560 RVIVEVMHN
+2560 
-2569 GIKQEVPLVQTGG
+2569 
-2582 QWRFAPTSDWA
+2582 
-2593 DGDYI
+2593 
-2598 LTVKVEDRAGN
+2598 
-2609 VKQSAPLTVTVDTH
+2609 
-2623 IAIDRIE
+2623 
-2630 LVNDSGIPGDNLT
+2630 
-2643 NEARPHFQVTVP
+2643 
-2655 ADVNG
+2655 
-2660 VRLSIDGGKTWFD
+2660 
-2673 ATQSATSGV
+2673 
-2682 WDYTWLTN
+2682 
-2690 VANGPH
+2690 
-2696 TLMVEASD
+2696 
-2704 KAGNKTTQKLDFTID
+2704 
-2719 TILSEPTITLD
+2719 
-2730 SADDSAAGDNI
+2730 
-2741 TNVKMPGFTL
+2741 
-2751 GNIDADV
+2751 
-2758 TKVVVTVAHDGKNQ
+2758 
-2772 QIELIKNGGVWR
+2772 
-2784 FTPGA
+2784 
-2789 AWTDGDYTLTVKVED
+2789 
-2804 KAGNTNYSA
+2804 
-2813 PLTVTIDTQTSID
+2813 
-2826 RIELL
+2826 
-2831 NDTGIVGDN
+2831 
-2840 LTNEARP
+2840 
-2847 QFHITVPTDVNS
+2847 
-2859 VQLSLD
+2859 
-2865 GGINWVNATLTSD
+2865 
-2878 GVWEYIWPTDLVENT
+2878 
-2893 YTLTVKAT
+2893 
-2901 DVAGNTATETL
+2901 
-2912 NFIIDTT
+2912 
-2919 LSTPTITLDSADD
+2919 
-2932 SGTANDNKTNVKT
+2932 
-2945 PGFIIGGI
+2945 
-2953 DSDVTQ
+2953 
-2959 VVVQVMRDGHSEEVE
+2959 
-2974 LTQTNGQWRFVPGSA
+2974 
-2989 WTDGDYTLT
+2989 
-2998 VTVKDEA
+2998 
-3005 GNIRHS
+3005 
-3011 APLTV
+3011 
-3016 TIDTQITIDHI
+3016 
-3027 ELVNDSGIPDD
+3027 
-3038 NLTNNVRPHFQ
+3038 
-3049 VTVPTDV
+3049 
-3056 NVVRLS
+3056 VRLS

-3102 KAGNKTTQQLDFI
+3102 KAGNQTTQKLDFI
-3115 IDTLLSE
+3115 IDTMLSE
-3122 PTIVLDNTDDS
+3122 PTIVLDSTDDS

-3141 NVNKPT
+3141 NANKPT
-3147 FLLGNID
+3147 FILGNID
-3154 ADARYVTVEVQHGGT
+3154 ADARYVTVEVQYGGT

-3320 STPTIAMDSRD
+3320 STPTITMDSRD

-3340 TSVKRPGFTIGNIDA
+3340 TSVKRPGFTIGNIDS
-3355 DAHSVIL
+3355 DAQSVIL

-3414 VVTVDTQTSIT
+3414 IVTVDTQTSIT

-3466 ANWVSATQGIEGVWG
+3466 ANWVSAAQGIEGVWG

-3624 RIELVNDSG
+3624 HIELVNDSG

-3712 FTIDITLL
+3712 FTIDITLM

-3847 PVFDIHQVD
+3847 PVFDIRQVD

-4305 SAELRIEIDTQV
+4305 SAELKIEIDTQV

-4528 DNITSVTTPRFV
+4528 DNITSVTKPRFV

-4557 VSYSV
+4557 VSYPV

-4832 PTLIG
+4832 PTLVG
-4837 STLPNTIV
+4837 NTLPNAIV

-4961 LPALGNDGNYELTFK
+4961 LPALGNDGNYVLTFK

-5038 RNPQGVVIATLVV
+5038 RSPQGVVIATLVV

-5077 AGNSQQKEILIEH
+5077 AGNSQQKDILIEH

-5335 EDGTWSYQFDNA
+5335 EDGTWSYQFDNV

-5407 TFSIFGEMNQSVQIF
+5407 TFSISGEMNQSVQIF

-5579 DTHIKVFTSE
+5579 DTHIQVFTSE

-5598 TEWWSNSDLITM
+5598 TDWWSNSSTITM
-5610 RGTGEIGATVSLI
+5610 RGMGEIGATVSLI

-5636 TGRWELSTD
+5636 NGQWELSTD
-5645 KLPEGTYDI
+5645 QLPEGKYDI
-5654 SLVIE
+5654 TLSIE
-5659 DSAGNRW
+5659 DNAGNRK
-5666 EDVREIF
+5666 EEVHEIF

-5709 DSEGNTY
+5709 DSNGNTY

-5747 NRSDDVPLDIMKE
+5747 NRSDDVSLDIMKE

-5872 ASDSDNVT
+5872 VSDSDNVT

-5903 THNGVTDI
+5903 THNGVTDT

-5928 WNDGNYT
+5928 WNDGTYT

-5996 LRTEPSAAEES
+5996 LRTVPSAAEES
-6007 VVKVTAYSITLLNAD
+6007 VVKETAYSITLLNAD

-6112 NVRGKTEDDI
+6112 NARGKTEDDI